1 MKSVKTWKK
10 LLSVVL
16 SSAIIVTTLAPGA
29 VASAAENPSVQ
40 QGAEVLDFDGT
51 STDIS
56 SADQTENSSEN
67 APAEQNTD
75 DAVTPDEESNTQDTT
90 GTAEDAGG
98 SAAVKEQ
105 QSESAPAE
113 NEAQTKAAA
122 DTNLYQDGSICIYN
136 EQQLRAIGN
145 GAQVYEGDASAD
157 TFGTGAALT
166 KEDGSA
172 LTYAADGTYTLMN
185 DIPLTEGSAW
195 TLPEGFAGAFNDAE
209 VTEDAPLYDAET
221 DTIYVYHQYQL
232 ATINDP
238 KALKTVMSK
247 DMIAKDF
254 GVGQIVYEDADQTVQ
269 LEYTDEHNYVVS
281 EDFTEEM
288 PELTA
293 VQVQADTVY
302 TDEQKGGRD
311 FVGQVYK
318 IIDGKTYI
326 LIGNEYQLREIGK
339 GTQVTPML
347 YVKTTADLPRPQDDI
362 EYYIPYYPGDADYNL
377 RSGDAIGKE
386 GISEQDF
393 LYFTDENAEEND
405 GLMHIEYDKEGLV
418 TGLLGPLGGVLSD
431 TLRALLGPLIEIPVL
446 GHWLEA
452 ILGGKRTDDIVIVDK
467 EFNQQN
473 AGGFVSVANAS
484 DFYKNLKYTSDANY
498 IIFRD
503 IDLCSGNFSDDDPE
517 KKWDPLMFTGNM
529 IGAKADDT
537 HSLETIVTDSLAG
550 KVDPAVQ
557 ATISNIDVEPDSID
571 IEKSSGVGFFGTI
584 TNKSERIGIVDK
596 PVSVM
601 NIKLQ
606 NVSVKNNVQ
615 KITVRQGLISGIL
628 SFVEGIGGLLLPG
641 DLSAALNNILN
652 PDQNKDDTVYAT
664 GAFAG
669 RISGDVTVQNCT
681 VDTIETLSNIHD
693 MTGGFVGNVE
703 GVTEYG
709 RLQQDLGTTI
719 KVLEH
724 ILNVIPFLDLGT
736 LLNVLLDGN
745 IIEAAKLIP
754 TGYYNPQVIGCNV
767 TCTKLSIS
775 NEYNFNGGFAG
786 RQVGAIIKDSTVDVD
801 QLNIQAANMSGGFAG
816 LSANAEMVGLLDK
829 LGVDTVKAINLN
841 SYLLNCNVTTASG
854 TVTASEKYAGG
865 LSGSLNN
872 SFSVDS
878 GINKSAA
885 PQQENGS
892 FNVNAQEYAG
902 GIAGNASIAQ
912 SVSLG
917 SEFYHGEKDLVTLI
931 SKLTSDIISGNEDS
945 LLALT
950 GVSPSIIAG
959 NAINAELTVSAS
971 NAYAGG
977 FIGNGDGVKIIPL
990 SSLADESFIWK
1001 NHSDDLQFSVSENA
1015 QNIISDLASV
1025 YAGEYAGGIAG
1036 RSTTASATGILNKT
1050 LGLVNYLGFK
1060 VDSVTVRGKND
1071 GFSVI
1076 TIFENKAG
1084 DYAGGAFGQAIGGD
1098 VVNVK
1103 LDNISSVTAK
1113 NYAGGFV
1120 GDAGTGSLVNG
1131 GGLNLLGLDLVKV
1144 TSLLKLAEGVQLNII
1159 DSQVNGNDKNGFSVS
1174 ATGSNSDG
1182 AVEDFAAGGFI
1193 GESKSVIAEN
1203 CTVNNL
1209 KSVRADGKAG
1219 YAGGFTGTSESGG
1232 LADIAEDENGL
1243 KGIASLSDLLS
1254 AADYLIPEYNNCHV
1268 TYVTN
1273 TAEDGSELPQV
1284 QAAVAGGFVG
1294 EMTGGKVNVTK
1305 DEEDKTAVTNIENVK
1320 GTYFAGGF
1328 AGLATSGG
1336 LAETGGLSL
1345 LGGTIKLGSV
1355 DSLISVLEVYL
1366 PVINYAGV
1374 SAGEKGLVVSASEK
1388 MAAKSS
1394 KDESTNQEPNAD
1406 LISSNSGSA
1415 GGYVGYGCGVRIAD
1429 SDVIGL
1435 RATDVAAPDPL
1446 RSEKGESYFGA
1457 DSKYAVTAPRYAGGY
1472 AGKLDI
1478 GNAASL
1484 GSGLGVDILGIKVT
1498 LEGVTDVLAAV
1509 ASKIENSDV
1518 SGQTGGFSVL
1528 VNEMEEGVYT
1538 GHAGGYVGM
1547 MSGAQITSSNVD
1559 QFNYIIGGESA
1570 GGYAG
1575 TLEPGNVASVL
1586 GKADILNGLVSADN
1600 LLSALQTFVPFITNS
1615 TTAAVPCGGVVRAEN
1630 GSAGGYAGHSL
1641 GGQIK
1646 GTDGQEAAIYRI
1658 RSVYGQD
1665 YAGGFT
1671 GLAEAASAADTG
1683 NLEILGGI
1691 IKLDNPLSVARAVYA
1706 IEENTAVYGPLSHMN
1721 VDTWN
1726 GWVTNVG
1733 AKGPYR
1739 DVFAGKTFEGD
1750 DAQSQLDSFLA
1761 DYAYGYE
1768 VVAPGADEKD
1778 GGRENGYAGG
1788 YVGKMT
1794 GAHITN
1800 GQAHDLMDVTA
1811 WNSAGGFVGVMTPGS
1826 LADLGKIE
1834 VAEINITNGLS
1845 VLQTFVSVI
1854 KQSGVTGYRSG
1865 ASVEATG
1872 YKEKEKAGYA
1882 GGFVGNMIGGEIWG
1896 ETSSCT
1902 VTNVNTVT
1910 AKNAVGG
1917 FAGQI
1922 LPGSAASVDT
1932 SSSNAL
1938 LDGLLNS
1945 IIDTNGDLASVL
1957 NATLSTVRNVQITTT
1972 NGKGIVVQGAYI
1984 DDEGETA
1991 YAKSAGGFAGTIS
2004 GAIIGAKDKPDEN
2017 SDAAASG
2024 SETESSK
2031 NISLR
2036 NLQAVNG
2043 GEYAGGFAGKAD
2055 TSAIAEVSGAGD
2067 TSVLDSL
2074 LNIGG
2079 LDVLDILR
2087 PYIFSAEVCGTEDY
2101 GFEVKA
2107 NTAEKLTDINQ
2118 EAGLYSGSAGG
2129 FIGGLLSGTVENSDV
2144 DQLRSVEGVNY
2155 SGGFVGH
2162 TGKSGLVDVDGI
2174 EALENILAVGAGV
2187 ADVIG
2192 SDVNGCSV
2200 DGIADGFTVKSS
2212 GGESQIVGGFVG
2224 YADLGRMKSNT
2235 VNNLKQVSSKEIA
2248 GGFVGKT
2255 SYEYLVNL
2263 TGGGVTVDILSK
2275 LLDALL
2281 EELLKVDKLAN
2292 GQVIKINLGIIKVNA
2307 LWNGELLSVNLL
2319 GIPITASLVEGSTQ
2333 LKVTIGDSK
2342 ITLGID
2348 PDDPTIDK
2356 DELEN
2361 ELQVNL
2367 IKANRTRI
2375 AESTV
2380 TGIDIGYDVFG
2391 GGASND
2397 QDGKGNKGYA
2407 GGFAGFNNEGLL
2419 ENNKMI
2425 KADTIR
2431 GTEEKVGEFDGGVS
2445 LESVWTELD
2454 DIEINNTYQVYRL
2467 WDDGKLK
2474 LLCNTAGDVMAQ
2486 AEKAVIGGTEY
2497 YLYSVNHMSADYLM
2511 NHDDWKDAYQTPEG
2525 SAAQFPVKVYVSGAQ
2540 ADLMLGTPTE
2550 ENISDP
2556 DKIGETAQDP
2566 CAEKATLTIQKLWI
2580 DNNDRL
2586 GKRPEQVSVQITRDG
2601 EDYEQPITMSSK
2613 PTDVD
2618 KNSWTWSGSVPIGVM
2633 NTDGTAYAKVYKYD
2647 VNETPVDGYTTIYNW
2662 SKDGYT
2668 LYIFNYLTSELV
2680 QGDSV
2685 VIDYGLPVQIDV
2697 LANDRVTENDA
2708 LRTLEGVA
2716 VRTGDTQPGT
2726 TANTI
2731 SSAMKTEAEG
2741 SHGTA
2746 ALKEVSSNTDGDTS
2760 AGSSENAQK
2769 IIEYTPGTMQM
2780 NSIDKFTYGVK
2791 LNDQVVK
2798 NGQNYVYGS
2807 LDVIPATEIY
2817 YEDNFNEG
2825 VTIQYDDQPGTK
2837 AAAEGVITLN
2847 AWTTVGTGTADIQD
2861 TDRPGINTD
2870 KIIEDVY
2877 GNDSHYAG
2885 DKTYSGGSSHVI
2897 RVDKT
2902 TSSGLNG
2909 PKATFTFTGTGFDFI
2924 SKTAGDTGAIRV
2936 FVYKG
2941 DNPSAD
2947 NRLEISTVQTYYGY
2961 KYSEEGKWELVDK
2974 EHLDDSALYQI
2985 PVIKYE
2991 APEYGTY
2998 TVEIRPF
3005 YSATYDEHSKGYYD
3019 LYVDGLRIYNPA
3031 GTSAEV
3037 NENYSEIQDIYK
3049 QDGEV
3054 NPQFME
3060 LRDLLLNAS
3069 GVMDTDKN
3077 GQGDEEKTGSDSLK
3091 NGIVYIDGKAG
3102 DVSLSEYKAYGPDNE
3117 VYLESNQA
3125 VAFYLV
3131 ADEVPDSIELAAK
3144 LAKGK
3149 SAELS
3154 FACAVENEGTSPLTW
3169 DAYKTKTV
3177 TIASAYDM
3185 HYSISNQ
3192 CWWEQTEDGKFKT
3205 KYPIIVYRKSAD
3217 GSADDVANGA
3227 ADDAANDSNIISLTN
3242 LNWTGAAENSDGTDS
3257 PIEITAYTDAN
3268 AARAAY
3274 SLMAVRAEQEER
3286 TVTVLYQDQD
3296 GNQLADPAVQ
3306 TIADGASY
3314 DMTELVNHQIDGYV
3328 QKEILGDPV
3337 QGTADADKVI
3347 TVVYEKEAPKLYT
3360 VTVSYVD
3367 RKGNALSEAYVQ
3379 ENVAEGTAYDL
3390 TEQTGKEIKRYEI
3403 AEITGDAVKGTVNG
3417 DVNVTVIYEKEPGVI
3432 NNIVNA
3438 VVDGINKVVGWVSD
3452 VISSIFPWW

>member
-29 VASAAENPSVQ
+29 VVSAEENPSVQ
-40 QGAEVLDFDGT
+40 QGAEILNFDGT
-51 STDIS
+51 NADIS
-56 SADQTENSSEN
+56 SADQTENSSKN
-67 APAEQNTD
+67 APAEQNAD
-75 DAVTPDEESNTQDTT
+75 DAVTPDEGSNAQDTPDAA
-90 GTAEDAGG
+90 AEADD

-185 DIPLTEGSAW
+185 DIPLTKGSAW
-195 TLPEGFAGAFNDAE
+195 TLPEGFAGAFKSDGGSSTT
-209 VTEDAPLYDAET
+209 VYDSET
-221 DTIYVYHQYQL
+221 DTIYLYHQYQL
-232 ATINDP
+232 EVIAASENPDEEP
-238 KALKTVMSK
+238 VMTE
-247 DMIAKDF
+247 DYDAAHFGMGQMIWPD
-254 GVGQIVYEDADQTVQ
+254 GEDQANLTYSMD
-269 LEYTDEHNYVVS
+269 HNYVVS
-281 EDFTEEM
+281 KYFTEET
-288 PELTA
+288 PELIA
-293 VQVQADTVY
+293 VQAV
-302 TDEQKGGRD
+302 EGEISGREY
-311 FVGQVYK
+311 VGQVIFTDEEDK
-318 IIDGKTYI
+318 QYI
-326 LIGNEYQLREIGK
+326 LIGNKQQLEAIGK
-339 GTQVTPML
+339 TDSSGDPIKVTEPVWAQDQQFIGLTIGAGVWTNQGDPYL
-347 YVKTTADLPRPQDDI
+347 Y
-362 EYYIPYYPGDADYNL
+362 YSGDADLKEDELLYDDPEAGNPGVGNNTVDVGMYIGQK
-377 RSGDAIGKE
+377 RQQHFGSRKNTSGNETTYTYDKNAKKHINMERQSGD
-386 GISEQDF
+386 D
-393 LYFTDENAEEND
+393 
-405 GLMHIEYDKEGLV
+405 
-418 TGLLGPLGGVLSD
+418 SD
-431 TLRALLGPLIEIPVL
+431 PA
-446 GHWLEA
+446 
-452 ILGGKRTDDIVIVDK
+452 
-467 EFNQQN
+467 
-473 AGGFVSVANAS
+473 
-484 DFYKNLKYTSDANY
+484 YTTWANY

-503 IDLCSGNFSDDDPE
+503 IDLSGEDW
-517 KKWDPLMFTGNM
+517 KPLMFSGNM
-529 IGAKADDT
+529 EGRLNMKEGTKPTIRNITVVQDEALKVNENIG
-537 HSLETIVTDSLAG
+537 I
-550 KVDPAVQ
+550 
-557 ATISNIDVEPDSID
+557 
-571 IEKSSGVGFFGTI
+571 GFFGTI
-584 TNKSERIGIVDK
+584 TNKTSDDNIGLSGGKATVKNIILDT
-596 PVSVM
+596 VSVE
-601 NIKLQ
+601 NKTTEVNQDTSLIEGL
-606 NVSVKNNVQ
+606 VKIV
-615 KITVRQGLISGIL
+615 
-628 SFVEGIGGLLLPG
+628 GGLLGVVGGLLDG
-641 DLSAALNNILN
+641 ISDILDLILG
-652 PDQNKDDTVYAT
+652 NKDILGELNLSELLGNLLNAKQEAPDTFAT

-669 RISGDVTVQNCT
+669 RIVGEVEVAGCEVKNATVTNVT
-681 VDTIETLSNIHD
+681 K
-693 MTGGFVGNVE
+693 MTGGFVGNAE
-703 GVTEYG
+703 GIAEYKV
-709 RLQQDLGTTI
+709 LGTELKGT
-719 KVLEH
+719 VDALEGL
-724 ILNVIPFLDLGT
+724 LNVIPGLGLGDLIT
-736 LLNVLLDGN
+736 ILLDN
-745 IIEAAKLIP
+745 PNLLDVEKLLP
-754 TGYYNPQVIGCNV
+754 SGYKQAVISGCRVSMKGTEIGSQDN
-767 TCTKLSIS
+767 
-775 NEYNFNGGFAG
+775 NFVGGFAG
-786 RQVGAIIKDSTVDVD
+786 AVTGSK
-801 QLNIQAANMSGGFAG
+801 IQNSSVSNLTKVTAGKYAGGFAG
-816 LSANAEMVGLLDK
+816 ITRDATIKGLLSSLDIE
-829 LGVDTVKAINLN
+829 LVRLNPSSEIINCGVN
-841 SYLLNCNVTTASG
+841 G
-854 TVTASEKYAGG
+854 TDLEVYSATDYAGG
-865 LSGSLNN
+865 FTGVAANSSISSSHVEELKSVTAENDYAGGFTGRATVGYASVLGETDEADTGLIGKIGDLLTGVTAGNLDADLLNLAGVQPSRLDGCEVSGTDFTVEAKEDYAGGFFAEADGVVMDGTTQSRIT
-872 SFSVDS
+872 
-878 GINKSAA
+878 GIKS
-885 PQQENGS
+885 
-892 FNVNAQEYAG
+892 VNAKNYAG
-902 GIAGNASIAQ
+902 GISGKAATANAAGVLNNT
-912 SVSLG
+912 LG
-917 SEFYHGEKDLVTLI
+917 IGTMLPFSAKKIE
-931 SKLTSDIISGNEDS
+931 
-945 LLALT
+945 LT
-950 GVSPSIIAG
+950 GVTDG
-959 NAINAELTVSAS
+959 LTVTAT
-971 NAYAGG
+971 
-977 FIGNGDGVKIIPL
+977 
-990 SSLADESFIWK
+990 
-1001 NHSDDLQFSVSENA
+1001 EN
-1015 QNIISDLASV
+1015 
-1025 YAGEYAGGIAG
+1025 
-1036 RSTTASATGILNKT
+1036 
-1050 LGLVNYLGFK
+1050 
-1060 VDSVTVRGKND
+1060 
-1071 GFSVI
+1071 
-1076 TIFENKAG
+1076 
-1084 DYAGGAFGQAIGGD
+1084 YAGGAFGQAIGGNVDNVILKD
-1098 VVNVK
+1098 VSKVEAN
-1103 LDNISSVTAK
+1103 
-1113 NYAGGFV
+1113 NYAGGFA
-1120 GDAGTGSLVNG
+1120 GDAGTGSLVEG
-1131 GGLNLLGLDLVKV
+1131 GGLNLLGLNLVKV
-1144 TSLLKLAEGVQLNII
+1144 DNLLSLAEGVVLNISNSSVTGAGTEENKI
-1159 DSQVNGNDKNGFSVS
+1159 GLSVS

-1243 KGIASLSDLLS
+1243 KGIASLSNLLS

-1305 DEEDKTAVTNIENVK
+1305 DENGKDTALVVDNSTAVKGIENVA

-1336 LAETGGLSL
+1336 LAESGGLSL
-1345 LGGTIKLGSV
+1345 LGGKIKL
-1355 DSLISVLEVYL
+1355 DSIGNLLSVLEVYM
-1366 PVINYAGV
+1366 PVVNYAGV
-1374 SAGEKGLVVSASEK
+1374 SAGEKGLVVSASDK
-1388 MAAKSS
+1388 MAAESS
-1394 KDESTNQEPNAD
+1394 EDDSNNEEPNAD

-1446 RSEKGESYFGA
+1446 RSENGESYFGA

-1484 GSGLGVDILGIKVT
+1484 GSGLGIDILGIDVS
-1498 LEGVTDVLAAV
+1498 LSDVAGVLAIV

-1518 SGQTGGFSVL
+1518 AGKTGGFSVL
-1528 VNEMEEGVYT
+1528 ANEVKDGTYT

-1559 QFNYIIGGESA
+1559 QFNYIVGGESA

-1586 GKADILNGLVSADN
+1586 GKADILGGLVSADN

-1671 GLAEAASAADTG
+1671 GLAEAANTADTG

-1691 IKLDNPLSVARAVYA
+1691 IKLDNPLSVAQAVYA
-1706 IEENTAVYGPLSHMN
+1706 VEENTAVYGPLSHMN

-1733 AKGPYR
+1733 AKGPYG
-1739 DVFAGKTFEGD
+1739 DVFAGKTFEGE
-1750 DAQSQLDSFLA
+1750 DAQSQLDEFLA
-1761 DYAYGYE
+1761 DYTYGYE

-1778 GGRENGYAGG
+1778 GVRENGYAGG

-1800 GQAHDLMDVTA
+1800 GQAYDLMDVTA
-1811 WNSAGGFVGVMTPGS
+1811 WNSAGGFAGAMTPGS
-1826 LADLGKIE
+1826 LAKLGE
-1834 VAEINITNGLS
+1834 TQVAGITLTNGLE
-1845 VLQTFVSVI
+1845 VLPTFVSVI

-1865 ASVEATG
+1865 ASVAATG
-1872 YKEKEKAGYA
+1872 YEEKEKAGYA
-1882 GGFVGNMIGGEIWG
+1882 GGFVGNMIGGQIWG
-1896 ETSSCT
+1896 ETTGEGDAQVSYPCT
-1902 VTNVNTVT
+1902 VKNVCTVN

-1932 SSSNAL
+1932 SSSNAI

-1945 IIDTNGDLASVL
+1945 VIGTSGDLASVL
-1957 NATLSTVRNVQITTT
+1957 NTTLATVRGVEITTD
-1972 NGKGIVVQGAYI
+1972 NNKGIVVQGAYV
-1984 DDEGETA
+1984 DGENTA
-1991 YAKSAGGFAGTIS
+1991 YAKSAGGFAGSIS
-2004 GAIIGAKDKPDEN
+2004 GALIGGKDHPEQGVKI
-2017 SDAAASG
+2017 
-2024 SETESSK
+2024 T
-2031 NISLR
+2031 

-2043 GEYAGGFAGKAD
+2043 GDYAGGFAGKAD
-2055 TSAIAEVSGAGD
+2055 VSAAVEISGQDDASILGILAE
-2067 TSVLDSL
+2067 
-2074 LNIGG
+2074 IGG
-2079 LDVLDILR
+2079 VDVLDVLR
-2087 PYIFSAEVCGTEDY
+2087 PYIYNAAITGTADY
-2101 GFEVKA
+2101 GLEVVA
-2107 NTAEKLTDINQ
+2107 NTGKSLTEVNED
-2118 EAGLYSGSAGG
+2118 AGLYSGNAGG
-2129 FIGGLLSGTVENSDV
+2129 FIGSLLCGTVEDSSV
-2144 DQLRSVEGVNY
+2144 SKLRSVKGLNY
-2155 SGGFVGH
+2155 SGGFIGH
-2162 TGKSGLVDVDGI
+2162 MGKSGLVDADG
-2174 EALENILAVGAGV
+2174 ADVLDNLLDLGLGV

-2192 SDVNGCSV
+2192 SDANNCTVT
-2200 DGIADGFTVKSS
+2200 GIDAGFIVKSS
-2212 GGESQIVGGFVG
+2212 GGDNEIAGGFVG
-2224 YADLGRMKSNT
+2224 YGDLGRMEGDK
-2235 VNNLKQVSSKEIA
+2235 VDKLKQVSSDEIA

-2255 SYEYLVNL
+2255 SYAYLAD
-2263 TGGGVTVDILSK
+2263 VTVSGTVVDLLTK
-2275 LLDALL
+2275 LLNALL
-2281 EELLKVDKLAN
+2281 KELLHADKLQA
-2292 GQVIKINLGIIKVNA
+2292 GQVISIDLEVIKVDA
-2307 LWNGELLSVNLL
+2307 LWDGNLLSVNLL
-2319 GIPITASLVEGSTQ
+2319 GIPITAALVKDSNQ
-2333 LKVTIGDSK
+2333 LRVAIGDSE
-2342 ITLGID
+2342 ILLGYD
-2348 PDDPTIDK
+2348 TGEDPTVNVN
-2356 DELEN
+2356 EN
-2361 ELQVNL
+2361 ELSELVVHL

-2375 AESTV
+2375 ADSTV

-2397 QDGKGNKGYA
+2397 QDGSGDLGYA

-2431 GTEEKVGEFDGGVS
+2431 GTSGKVGEFDGGVS
-2445 LESVWTELD
+2445 LESVWTDLD
-2454 DIEINNTYQVYRL
+2454 DIEKGNTYQVYRL
-2467 WDDGKLK
+2467 WDDDQLK
-2474 LLCNTAGDVMAQ
+2474 LLCNRDGAVLGRAQ
-2486 AEKAVIGGTEY
+2486 DDKAVIIGDTEY
-2497 YLYSVNHMSADYLM
+2497 YLYSVNHMTEDYLM
-2511 NHDDWKDAYQTPEG
+2511 NHDDWKDAYQTPSEG
-2525 SAAQFPVKVYVSGAQ
+2525 SAAQFPVKVYVSNAQ

-2550 ENISDP
+2550 ENVSDP

-2566 CAEKATLTIQKLWI
+2566 CAEEATLTIQKLWI

-2601 EDYEQPITMSSK
+2601 EDYEITMSSK

-2618 KNSWTWSGSVPIGVM
+2618 KNSWTWSGSVPIGAL
-2633 NTDGTAYAKVYKYD
+2633 NTDGTAKYD
-2647 VNETPVDGYTTIYNW
+2647 VNETPVPGYTTIYNW
-2662 SKDGYT
+2662 SEDGYT

-2708 LRTLEGVA
+2708 MGTLEGVA

-2731 SSAMKTEAEG
+2731 SSAMQSEAEG

-2760 AGSSENAQK
+2760 AGSSENVRK

-2780 NSIDKFTYGVK
+2780 DSIDKFTYAVK
-2791 LNDQVVK
+2791 LNDKVVK

-2817 YEDNFNEG
+2817 YEDNFNED
-2825 VTIQYDDQPGTK
+2825 VTIKYEDQTGVNK
-2837 AAAEGVITLN
+2837 AEDGVITTN
-2847 AWTTVGTGTADIQD
+2847 AWTTVGTSTADVQD

-2877 GNDSHYAG
+2877 GNDSHYAD

-2909 PKATFTFTGTGFDFI
+2909 PKATFTFKGTGFDFI

-2941 DNPSAD
+2941 DTPDKN

-2961 KYSEEGKWELVDK
+2961 KYSDEGEWELVDE

-3005 YSATYDEHSKGYYD
+3005 YSATYDERSKGYYD

-3031 GTSAEV
+3031 GTSDEE
-3037 NENYSEIQDIYK
+3037 NLNYSEIQDIYE

-3091 NGIVYIDGKAG
+3091 NGIVYIDGKAE

-3117 VYLESNQA
+3117 VYLESDQA

-3131 ADEVPDSIELAAK
+3131 ANEVPDSIELAAK
-3144 LAKGK
+3144 LAKGE

-3154 FACAVENEGTSPLTW
+3154 FACAVGNGETSPLKW

>member
-29 VASAAENPSVQ
+29 VVSAEENPSVQ
-40 QGAEVLDFDGT
+40 QGAEILNFDGT
-51 STDIS
+51 NADVS

-67 APAEQNTD
+67 APAEQNAD
-75 DAVTPDEESNTQDTT
+75 DAVTPDEGSNGQDTP
-90 GTAEDAGG
+90 DAAADADD

-185 DIPLTEGSAW
+185 DIPLTKGSAW
-195 TLPEGFAGAFNDAE
+195 TLPEGFAGAFKSDGGSSTT
-209 VTEDAPLYDAET
+209 VYDSET
-221 DTIYVYHQYQL
+221 DTIYLYHQYQL
-232 ATINDP
+232 EVIAASENPDEEP
-238 KALKTVMSK
+238 VMTE
-247 DMIAKDF
+247 DYDAAHFGMGQMIWPD
-254 GVGQIVYEDADQTVQ
+254 GEDQANLTYSMD
-269 LEYTDEHNYVVS
+269 HNYVVS
-281 EDFTEEM
+281 KYFTEET
-288 PELTA
+288 PELIA
-293 VQVQADTVY
+293 VQAV
-302 TDEQKGGRD
+302 EGEISGREY
-311 FVGQVYK
+311 VGQVIFTDEEDK
-318 IIDGKTYI
+318 QYI
-326 LIGNEYQLREIGK
+326 LIGNKQQLEAIGK
-339 GTQVTPML
+339 TDSSGDPIKVTEPVWAQDQQFIGLTAGAGVWTDQGDPYL
-347 YVKTTADLPRPQDDI
+347 Y
-362 EYYIPYYPGDADYNL
+362 YSGDADLKEGELLYDDPEADNPGVGNNTVDVGMYITQE
-377 RSGDAIGKE
+377 RQQHFGSRKNTSGNETTYTYDKNAKKHINMERQSGDE
-386 GISEQDF
+386 
-393 LYFTDENAEEND
+393 
-405 GLMHIEYDKEGLV
+405 
-418 TGLLGPLGGVLSD
+418 SD
-431 TLRALLGPLIEIPVL
+431 PA
-446 GHWLEA
+446 
-452 ILGGKRTDDIVIVDK
+452 
-467 EFNQQN
+467 
-473 AGGFVSVANAS
+473 
-484 DFYKNLKYTSDANY
+484 YTTWANY

-503 IDLCSGNFSDDDPE
+503 IDLSGEDW
-517 KKWDPLMFTGNM
+517 KPLMFSGNM
-529 IGAKADDT
+529 EGRLNMQEGTKPTIRNITVVQDEALKVNENIG
-537 HSLETIVTDSLAG
+537 I
-550 KVDPAVQ
+550 
-557 ATISNIDVEPDSID
+557 
-571 IEKSSGVGFFGTI
+571 GFFGTI
-584 TNKSERIGIVDK
+584 TNKTSDDDIGLSGGKATVKNIILDT
-596 PVSVM
+596 VSVE
-601 NIKLQ
+601 NKTTEVNKDTSLIDGL
-606 NVSVKNNVQ
+606 VKIV
-615 KITVRQGLISGIL
+615 
-628 SFVEGIGGLLLPG
+628 GGLLGVVGGLLDG
-641 DLSAALNNILN
+641 IFDILDLILGNNDILGELNLSELLGNLLN
-652 PDQNKDDTVYAT
+652 AKQEAPDTFAT

-669 RISGDVTVQNCT
+669 RIVGEVEVAGCEVKNATVTNVT
-681 VDTIETLSNIHD
+681 D
-693 MTGGFVGNVE
+693 MTGGFVGNAE
-703 GVTEYG
+703 GIAEYKG
-709 RLQQDLGTTI
+709 LGTALKGT
-719 KVLEH
+719 VDALEGL
-724 ILNVIPFLDLGT
+724 LNVIPGLGLGDLITILLDNPNLLKVTT
-736 LLNVLLDGN
+736 LL
-745 IIEAAKLIP
+745 P
-754 TGYYNPQVIGCNV
+754 TGYKQAVISDCHVSMAETEIGSRDN
-767 TCTKLSIS
+767 
-775 NEYNFNGGFAG
+775 NFVGGFAG
-786 RQVGAIIKDSTVDVD
+786 AVTGSKVEKSSVSNLSTVT
-801 QLNIQAANMSGGFAG
+801 AGKYAGGFAG
-816 LSANAEMVGLLDK
+816 ITRDATIKALLSSLNIELVRLNPSSEIINCGVNGTN
-829 LGVDTVKAINLN
+829 LGV
-841 SYLLNCNVTTASG
+841 Y
-854 TVTASEKYAGG
+854 
-865 LSGSLNN
+865 
-872 SFSVDS
+872 
-878 GINKSAA
+878 
-885 PQQENGS
+885 
-892 FNVNAQEYAG
+892 
-902 GIAGNASIAQ
+902 
-912 SVSLG
+912 
-917 SEFYHGEKDLVTLI
+917 
-931 SKLTSDIISGNEDS
+931 
-945 LLALT
+945 
-950 GVSPSIIAG
+950 
-959 NAINAELTVSAS
+959 SAS
-971 NAYAGG
+971 DYAGG
-977 FIGNGDGVKIIPL
+977 FTGVAAN
-990 SSLADESFIWK
+990 SSISSSYVEELKTVTA
-1001 NHSDDLQFSVSENA
+1001 EN
-1015 QNIISDLASV
+1015 N
-1025 YAGEYAGGIAG
+1025 YAGGFTGRATVGYASVLGETDEADTGLIETIGKLLTGVTAG
-1036 RSTTASATGILNKT
+1036 DLNADLLNLAGIQPSKLDGCKVSGTDFTVEAKGDYAGGFFAEADGVIMDGTTKSEIIGIQSVKGKNYVGGISGKAATANAAGVLNNT
-1050 LGLVNYLGFK
+1050 LGIGTMLPFSAKNIELTGGTNGLT
-1060 VDSVTVRGKND
+1060 VTA
-1071 GFSVI
+1071 
-1076 TIFENKAG
+1076 TEN
-1084 DYAGGAFGQAIGGD
+1084 YAGGAFGQAIGGAVD
-1098 VVNVK
+1098 NVILNNVSK
-1103 LDNISSVTAK
+1103 VEAN
-1113 NYAGGFV
+1113 NYAGGFA
-1120 GDAGTGSLVNG
+1120 GDAGTGSLVEG
-1131 GGLNLLGLDLVKV
+1131 GGLNLLGLNLVKV
-1144 TSLLKLAEGVQLNII
+1144 DNHLLSLAEGVVLNISNSSVTGAGTEENKI
-1159 DSQVNGNDKNGFSVS
+1159 GLSVS

-1243 KGIASLSDLLS
+1243 KGIASLSNLLS

-1305 DEEDKTAVTNIENVK
+1305 DENGKDTALVVENSTAVKGIENVA

-1336 LAETGGLSL
+1336 LAESGGLSL
-1345 LGGTIKLGSV
+1345 LGGIIKL
-1355 DSLISVLEVYL
+1355 DSIGNLLSVLEVYM
-1366 PVINYAGV
+1366 PVVNYAGV
-1374 SAGEKGLVVSASEK
+1374 SAGEKGLVVSASDK
-1388 MAAKSS
+1388 MAAESS
-1394 KDESTNQEPNAD
+1394 KDDSKDEEPNAD

-1446 RSEKGESYFGA
+1446 RSENGESYFGN

-1484 GSGLGVDILGIKVT
+1484 GSGLGVDILGIEVS
-1498 LEGVTDVLAAV
+1498 LSDVTDVLAIV

-1518 SGQTGGFSVL
+1518 AGKTGGFSVL
-1528 VNEMEEGVYT
+1528 ANEVKDGTYT

-1559 QFNYIIGGESA
+1559 QFNYIIGGASA

-1586 GKADILNGLVSADN
+1586 GDAGVLGKLINAEN
-1600 LLSALQTFVPFITNS
+1600 LLSVLQTFVPKITTS
-1615 TTAAVPCGGVVRAEN
+1615 TTGAVPCGGVVRAEN

-1646 GTDGQEAAIYRI
+1646 GSAEQESAILRL
-1658 RSVYGQD
+1658 RSVYGQN

-1671 GLAEAASAADTG
+1671 GFAEAANTADTG
-1683 NLEILGGI
+1683 NLKILGGI
-1691 IKLDNPLSVARAVYA
+1691 IKLENPLSAMQAVYA
-1706 IEENTAVYGPLSHMN
+1706 VEENTAVYGPLHNMD
-1721 VDTWN
+1721 VDMWN
-1726 GWVTNVG
+1726 GWVENIG
-1733 AKGPYR
+1733 SKGPYGSE
-1739 DVFAGKTFEGD
+1739 FAGKTFEGEN
-1750 DAQSQLDSFLA
+1750 AQEELNEFLA
-1761 DYAYGYE
+1761 GYTYGYE
-1768 VVAPGADEKD
+1768 VISPGSNEQEDI
-1778 GGRENGYAGG
+1778 RENGYAGG

-1800 GQAHDLMDVTA
+1800 GQAHDLMSVTA
-1811 WNSAGGFVGVMTPGS
+1811 WNSAGGFAGVMTPGS
-1826 LADLGKIE
+1826 LASIGGIEIAGLDITQGLDVLG
-1834 VAEINITNGLS
+1834 
-1845 VLQTFVSVI
+1845 TFVSVV
-1854 KQSGVTGYRSG
+1854 KQSGVSGYRTG

-1872 YKEKEKAGYA
+1872 YKEGEKAGYA
-1882 GGFVGNMIGGEIWG
+1882 GGFVGNMIGGQIWG
-1896 ETSSCT
+1896 ETTGDGEEQISHPCR
-1902 VTNVNTVT
+1902 VTNVNLVK

-1932 SSSNAL
+1932 SSSNAI
-1938 LDGLLNS
+1938 LDGLLNH
-1945 IIDTNGDLASVL
+1945 IIGTKGDLASIL
-1957 NATLSTVRNVQITTT
+1957 NTTLSTVRNVTVTTD
-1972 NGKGIVVQGAYI
+1972 NGKGIVVQGAYN
-1984 DDEGETA
+1984 DGEKTA
-1991 YAKSAGGFAGTIS
+1991 YAETAGGFAGIIS
-2004 GAIIGAKDKPDEN
+2004 GAIINDKDDSAQKIVLEN
-2017 SDAAASG
+2017 LK
-2024 SETESSK
+2024 T
-2031 NISLR
+2031 
-2036 NLQAVNG
+2036 VNG

-2055 TSAIAEVSGAGD
+2055 VSAVAEISGQSD
-2067 TSVLDSL
+2067 TSILGNLLDL
-2074 LNIGG
+2074 GG
-2079 LDVLDILR
+2079 IDILDILR
-2087 PYIFSAEVCGTEDY
+2087 PYIYNAEISGVENY
-2101 GFEVKA
+2101 GFEVKT
-2107 NTAEKLTDINQ
+2107 NTAQKLTDKNE

-2129 FIGGLLSGTVENSDV
+2129 FIGALLCGTVENSRVSD
-2144 DQLRSVEGVNY
+2144 LRSVEGVNY
-2155 SGGFVGH
+2155 TGGFVGH
-2162 TGKSGLVDVDGI
+2162 TGKSGLVDADG
-2174 EALENILAVGAGV
+2174 ADVLDKLLGVGVGV

-2192 SDVNGCSV
+2192 SDVKNSNV
-2200 DGIADGFTVKSS
+2200 TGIDEGFNVKSS
-2212 GGESQIVGGFVG
+2212 GGEGTIAGGFVG
-2224 YADLGRMKSNT
+2224 YADLGRMEGNT
-2235 VNNLKQVSSKEIA
+2235 VDKLKQVYSDEIA

-2255 SYEYLVNL
+2255 SVAYLVEVKGSGVAVNL
-2263 TGGGVTVDILSK
+2263 LSD

-2281 EELLKVDKLAN
+2281 DKLLHIEELEEAGVIKIDLGILEVDALWDGKLLKVD
-2292 GQVIKINLGIIKVNA
+2292 
-2307 LWNGELLSVNLL
+2307 LL
-2319 GIPITASLVEGSTQ
+2319 GLPITASLVEGSTQ
-2333 LKVTIGDSK
+2333 LKVTIGDSD
-2342 ITLGID
+2342 ITLGYD
-2348 PDDPTIDK
+2348 SDDPTISDDDLK
-2356 DELEN
+2356 DAL
-2361 ELQVNL
+2361 LKINL

-2375 AESTV
+2375 ADSTV

-2397 QDGKGNKGYA
+2397 QDGSGDLGYA

-2419 ENNKMI
+2419 ENNQMI

-2431 GTEEKVGEFDGGVS
+2431 GTSEKVGEFDGGVS
-2445 LESVWTELD
+2445 LKSVWIDLK
-2454 DIEINNTYQVYRL
+2454 DIEKGNTYQVYRL

-2474 LLCNTAGDVMAQ
+2474 KLCDKAGNVLGTAQ
-2486 AEKAVIGGTEY
+2486 NEKAVIDDTEY
-2497 YLYSVNHMSADYLM
+2497 YLYSVNHMTADYLM
-2511 NHDDWKDAYQTPEG
+2511 KHDNWKDAYQTPSEG
-2525 SAAQFPVKVYVSGAQ
+2525 NAAQFPVKVYVSGAQ

-2566 CAEKATLTIQKLWI
+2566 CAEEATLTIQKLWI

-2601 EDYEQPITMSSK
+2601 EDYEITMSSK

-2618 KNSWTWSGSVPIGVM
+2618 KNSWTWSGSVPIGAL
-2633 NTDGTAYAKVYKYD
+2633 NTDGTAKYD
-2647 VNETPVDGYTTIYNW
+2647 VNETPVPGYTTIYNW
-2662 SKDGYT
+2662 SEDGYT

-2708 LRTLEGVA
+2708 MGTLEGVA
-2716 VRTGDTQPGT
+2716 ARTEDTQPGT
-2726 TANTI
+2726 TVSTI

-2780 NSIDKFTYGVK
+2780 DSIDKFTYAVK
-2791 LNDQVVK
+2791 LNDKVVK

-2825 VTIQYDDQPGTK
+2825 VTIQYDDQPGTE

-2991 APEYGTY
+2991 APKYGTY

-3031 GTSAEV
+3031 GTSAED
-3037 NENYSEIQDIYK
+3037 NKNYSEIQDIYE

-3091 NGIVYIDGKAG
+3091 NGIVYIDGKAD

-3117 VYLESNQA
+3117 VYLEKGQA

-3131 ADEVPDSIELAAK
+3131 ADKVPDSIELAAK
-3144 LAKGK
+3144 LAQGE

-3154 FACAVENEGTSPLTW
+3154 FACAVENSEASLLAW

-3192 CWWEQTEDGKFKT
+3192 CWWEQTDDGKFKT

-3217 GSADDVANGA
+3217 GA
-3227 ADDAANDSNIISLTN
+3227 ADDSNIISLTN

-3274 SLMAVRAEQEER
+3274 SLMAVQAEQEER

-3296 GNQLADPAVQ
+3296 GNQLADSAVQ
-3306 TIADGASY
+3306 TVADGASY
-3314 DMTELVNHQIDGYV
+3314 DMTELVNHQIDGYI

-3337 QGTADADKVI
+3337 RGTADADKII
-3347 TVVYEKEAPKLYT
+3347 TVVYEKEAPKIYT

-3367 RKGNALSEAYVQ
+3367 GDGNVLSEAYVQ

-3390 TEQTGKEIKRYEI
+3390 TEQTGREIKGYEI

-3417 DVNVTVIYEKEPGVI
+3417 DVNVTVIYEKEPSVI
-3432 NNIVNA
+3432 DNIVGA
-3438 VVDGINKVVGWVSD
+3438 VVDGINKVVNWVSG

>member
-56 SADQTENSSEN
+56 SADQTENSSKN
-67 APAEQNTD
+67 APAEQNAD

-98 SAAVKEQ
+98 STPVQKQ
-105 QSESAPAE
+105 QPESAVEE
-113 NEAQTKAAA
+113 NKAQTKAAA
-122 DTNLYQDGSICIYN
+122 DTSLYQDGSICIYN

-172 LTYAADGTYTLMN
+172 LTYASDGTYTLMN
-185 DIPLTEGSAW
+185 DIPLTKGSAW
-195 TLPEGFAGAFNDAE
+195 TLPEGFAGAFKSDGGSSTT
-209 VTEDAPLYDAET
+209 VYDSET
-221 DTIYVYHQYQL
+221 DTIYLYHQYQL
-232 ATINDP
+232 EVIAASENPDVEP
-238 KALKTVMSK
+238 VMTE
-247 DMIAKDF
+247 DYDAAHFGMGQMIWPD
-254 GVGQIVYEDADQTVQ
+254 GEDQENLTYSMD
-269 LEYTDEHNYVVS
+269 HNYVVS
-281 EDFTEEM
+281 KYFTEVT
-288 PELTA
+288 PELIA
-293 VQVQADTVY
+293 VQAV
-302 TDEQKGGRD
+302 EGELSGREY
-311 FVGQVYK
+311 VGQV
-318 IIDGKTYI
+318 IFNNEDAEGNVEQYI
-326 LIGNEYQLREIGK
+326 LIGNKQQLEAIGK
-339 GTQVTPML
+339 TDSSGDPIKVTEPVWAQDQQFIGLTIGAGVWTDQGDPYL
-347 YVKTTADLPRPQDDI
+347 Y
-362 EYYIPYYPGDADYNL
+362 YSGDADLKEGELLYDDPEADNPGVGNNTVDVGMYITQE
-377 RSGDAIGKE
+377 RQQHFGSRKNTSGNETTYTYDKDAKKHINMERQSGD
-386 GISEQDF
+386 D
-393 LYFTDENAEEND
+393 
-405 GLMHIEYDKEGLV
+405 
-418 TGLLGPLGGVLSD
+418 SD
-431 TLRALLGPLIEIPVL
+431 PA
-446 GHWLEA
+446 
-452 ILGGKRTDDIVIVDK
+452 
-467 EFNQQN
+467 
-473 AGGFVSVANAS
+473 
-484 DFYKNLKYTSDANY
+484 YTTWANY

-503 IDLCSGNFSDDDPE
+503 IDLSGEDW
-517 KKWDPLMFTGNM
+517 KPLMFSGNM
-529 IGAKADDT
+529 EGRLNMQEGTKPTIRNITVVQDEALKVNENIG
-537 HSLETIVTDSLAG
+537 I
-550 KVDPAVQ
+550 
-557 ATISNIDVEPDSID
+557 
-571 IEKSSGVGFFGTI
+571 GFFGTI
-584 TNKSERIGIVDK
+584 TNKTSDDDIGLSGGKATVKNIILDT
-596 PVSVM
+596 VSVE
-601 NIKLQ
+601 NKTTEVNKDTSLIEGL
-606 NVSVKNNVQ
+606 VKIV
-615 KITVRQGLISGIL
+615 
-628 SFVEGIGGLLLPG
+628 GGLLGVVGGLVDG
-641 DLSAALNNILN
+641 IFDILDSILGNNDILGELNLSELLGNLLNAKQEA
-652 PDQNKDDTVYAT
+652 PDTFAT

-669 RISGDVTVQNCT
+669 RIVGEVEVAGCEVKNATVTNVT
-681 VDTIETLSNIHD
+681 D
-693 MTGGFVGNVE
+693 MTGGFVGNAE
-703 GVTEYG
+703 GIAEYEG
-709 RLQQDLGTTI
+709 LGTKLKGT
-719 KVLEH
+719 VDALEGL
-724 ILNVIPFLDLGT
+724 LNVIPGLGLGDLIPI
-736 LLNVLLDGN
+736 LLDN
-745 IIEAAKLIP
+745 PNLLKVPELLP
-754 TGYYNPQVIGCNV
+754 TGYKQAVISKCRVSMKGTEIGSQDN
-767 TCTKLSIS
+767 
-775 NEYNFNGGFAG
+775 NFVGGFAG
-786 RQVGAIIKDSTVDVD
+786 AVTGSKIQDSSV
-801 QLNIQAANMSGGFAG
+801 N
-816 LSANAEMVGLLDK
+816 
-829 LGVDTVKAINLN
+829 NL
-841 SYLLNCNVTTASG
+841 TK
-854 TVTASEKYAGG
+854 VTAGKYAGG
-865 LSGSLNN
+865 FSGITRDATIKALLTDLGIDLVLDPSSEIIDCKVNNETSEVNLEVRSESDYAGGFTGVTANSSITSSSVEGLKSVIAVKNYAGGFTGRATVGYAVVLGETDKADTELLKTIGSLLGGITAGNLDADLLN
-872 SFSVDS
+872 LAGVQPSRLDGCEVS
-878 GINKSAA
+878 GTDFTVEAEEDYAGGFFAEADGVIMDGATKS
-885 PQQENGS
+885 EITEIKS
-892 FNVNAQEYAG
+892 VNAKNYAG
-902 GIAGNASIAQ
+902 GISGKAATANAAGVLNNT
-912 SVSLG
+912 LG
-917 SEFYHGEKDLVTLI
+917 IGTMLPFSAKNIE
-931 SKLTSDIISGNEDS
+931 
-945 LLALT
+945 LT
-950 GVSPSIIAG
+950 GG
-959 NAINAELTVSAS
+959 TNGLTVTATE
-971 NAYAGG
+971 NYAGG
-977 FIGNGDGVKIIPL
+977 
-990 SSLADESFIWK
+990 S
-1001 NHSDDLQFSVSENA
+1001 
-1015 QNIISDLASV
+1015 
-1025 YAGEYAGGIAG
+1025 
-1036 RSTTASATGILNKT
+1036 
-1050 LGLVNYLGFK
+1050 
-1060 VDSVTVRGKND
+1060 
-1071 GFSVI
+1071 
-1076 TIFENKAG
+1076 
-1084 DYAGGAFGQAIGGD
+1084 FGQAIGG
-1098 VVNVK
+1098 NV
-1103 LDNISSVTAK
+1103 DNVILNNVSKVEAN
-1113 NYAGGFV
+1113 NYAGGFA
-1120 GDAGTGSLVNG
+1120 GDAGTGSLVEG
-1131 GGLNLLGLDLVKV
+1131 GGLNLLGLNLVNIDN
-1144 TSLLKLAEGVQLNII
+1144 LLSLAEGVVLNI
-1159 DSQVNGNDKNGFSVS
+1159 
-1174 ATGSNSDG
+1174 SNSSVTG
-1182 AVEDFAAGGFI
+1182 AGTEENKIGLSVIAKGANSNGSVEDFVAGGFI
-1193 GESKSVIAEN
+1193 GESKSVVAEN
-1203 CTVNNL
+1203 CTVNDL
-1209 KSVRADGKAG
+1209 KSVAADNTDG
-1219 YAGGFTGTSESGG
+1219 YAGGFTGTSEIGG
-1232 LADIAEDENGL
+1232 LASIAEDKNNIP
-1243 KGIASLSDLLS
+1243 KIVDLGDLVS
-1254 AADYLIPEYNNCHV
+1254 AAGYLIPKYNNCHV
-1268 TYVTN
+1268 SFIPN
-1273 TAEDGSELPQV
+1273 TEDEEDGARELPQV

-1294 EMTGGKVNVTK
+1294 ELTGGKVNVTK
-1305 DEEDKTAVTNIENVK
+1305 VEEGKDIPFEVEDKTAVKNIENVK

-1345 LGGTIKLGSV
+1345 LGGKIKLGSV
-1355 DSLISVLEVYL
+1355 ESLISVLEVYM

-1374 SAGEKGLVVSASEK
+1374 SAGEKGLVVSASDK
-1388 MAAKSS
+1388 MAAESS
-1394 KDESTNQEPNAD
+1394 KDDSKDEEPNAD

-1484 GSGLGVDILGIKVT
+1484 GSGLGIDILGIKVG
-1498 LEGVTDVLAAV
+1498 LDDVTGVLAIV

-1518 SGQTGGFSVL
+1518 SGKTGGFSVL
-1528 VNEMEEGVYT
+1528 ANEKKENVYT

-1547 MSGAQITSSNVD
+1547 MSGAEITSSNVD
-1559 QFNYIIGGESA
+1559 QFNYIVGGESA

-1586 GKADILNGLVSADN
+1586 GEADILDGLVSADN
-1600 LLSALQTFVPFITNS
+1600 LLSALQTFVPFITDS

-1671 GLAEAASAADTG
+1671 GLAEAANAADTG
-1683 NLEILGGI
+1683 NLKILGGFVEL
-1691 IKLDNPLSVARAVYA
+1691 KNPLGAVQIVYA
-1706 IEENTAVYGPLSHMN
+1706 QEENTAVYGPLSHMN

-1726 GWVTNVG
+1726 AWVTGVG
-1733 AKGPYR
+1733 AKGPYGEEFK
-1739 DVFAGKTFEGD
+1739 DQTFEGN
-1750 DAQSQLDSFLA
+1750 DAQSQLDEFLA
-1761 DYAYGYE
+1761 DYTYGYE

-1794 GAHITN
+1794 GAQITN
-1800 GQAHDLMDVTA
+1800 GQAYDLMDVTA

-1826 LADLGKIE
+1826 LAHLGE
-1834 VAEINITNGLS
+1834 VELAGTNLTNGLD
-1845 VLQTFVSVI
+1845 VLKTFVSVI

-1882 GGFVGNMIGGEIWG
+1882 GGFVGNMIGGQIWG

-1938 LDGLLNS
+1938 LDGLLKS

-1972 NGKGIVVQGAYI
+1972 NGKGIVVQGAYAV
-1984 DDEGETA
+1984 GENTA

-2192 SDVNGCSV
+2192 SDVNSCSV

-2281 EELLKVDKLAN
+2281 KELLSVDGLEN
-2292 GQVIKINLGIIKVNA
+2292 GQVIKIDLGIIKVNA
-2307 LWNGELLSVNLL
+2307 LWDGELLSVNLL
-2319 GIPITASLVEGSTQ
+2319 GIPITASLVEGRTQ
-2333 LKVTIGDSK
+2333 LKVTIGDSD

-2356 DELEN
+2356 DDLEN
-2361 ELQVNL
+2361 ALQVNL

-2375 AESTV
+2375 VDSTV

-2391 GGASND
+2391 GGASNN
-2397 QDGKGNKGYA
+2397 QDGSGDLGYA

-2474 LLCNTAGDVMAQ
+2474 LLCNTAGDVMGTAQ
-2486 AEKAVIGGTEY
+2486 KAVIGDTEY

-2566 CAEKATLTIQKLWI
+2566 CAVEATLTIQKLWI
-2580 DNNDRL
+2580 DNNNQL
-2586 GKRPEQVSVQITRDG
+2586 GKRPNDVTVQITQDG
-2601 EDYEQPITMSSK
+2601 KPFGDEIMMASK
-2613 PTDVD
+2613 PTDAD
-2618 KNSWTWSGSVPIGVM
+2618 KNSWTSSVTVPIGKL
-2633 NTDGTAYAKVYKYD
+2633 NANKTGYDKVYKYD
-2647 VNETPVDGYTTIYNW
+2647 VNEISVDEDYTTIYNW
-2662 SKDGYT
+2662 SEDGYT

-2708 LRTLEGVA
+2708 MGTLEGVA
-2716 VRTGDTQPGT
+2716 ARTEDTQPGT
-2726 TANTI
+2726 TVSTI

-2817 YEDNFNEG
+2817 YEDNFNED
-2825 VTIQYDDQPGTK
+2825 VTIKYDDQTGAEK
-2837 AAAEGVITLN
+2837 AEDGVITPN
-2847 AWTTVGTGTADIQD
+2847 AWTTVGTSTADVQD

-2877 GNDSHYAG
+2877 GNDSHYAD

-2909 PKATFTFTGTGFDFI
+2909 PKATFTFKGTGFDFI

-2941 DNPSAD
+2941 DTPNTN

-3031 GTSAEV
+3031 GTSAED

-3217 GSADDVANGA
+3217 
-3227 ADDAANDSNIISLTN
+3227 DAANIISLTN

-3257 PIEITAYTDAN
+3257 PIEITAYADAN

-3274 SLMAVRAEQEER
+3274 SLMAVQAEQEER

-3306 TIADGASY
+3306 MVADGAAY
-3314 DMTELVNHQIDGYV
+3314 DMTELVNHQIDGYI

-3367 RKGNALSEAYVQ
+3367 RQGNELSEAYVQ

-3390 TEQTGKEIKRYEI
+3390 TEQTGKEIKGYEI
-3403 AEITGDAVKGTVNG
+3403 AEITGDAVKGTVSG
-3417 DVNVTVIYEKEPGVI
+3417 DVNVTVVYEKEPSVI
-3432 NNIVNA
+3432 DTIVDA
-3438 VVDGINKVVGWVSD
+3438 VVDGINKVVDGINKVVDWVSD
-3452 VISSIFPWW
+3452 VVSSIFPWW

>member
-10 LLSVVL
+10 FLSVVL

-29 VASAAENPSVQ
+29 VVSAEENPSVQ
-40 QGAEVLDFDGT
+40 QGAEILNFDGT
-51 STDIS
+51 NADIS

-67 APAEQNTD
+67 APAEQNAD
-75 DAVTPDEESNTQDTT
+75 DAVTPDEGSNAQDTPDAA
-90 GTAEDAGG
+90 AEADD
-98 SAAVKEQ
+98 SAAVQEQ
-105 QSESAPAE
+105 QPESAPAE

-185 DIPLTEGSAW
+185 DIPLTKGSAW
-195 TLPEGFAGAFNDAE
+195 TLPEGFAGAFKSDGGSSTT
-209 VTEDAPLYDAET
+209 VYDSET
-221 DTIYVYHQYQL
+221 DTIYLYHQYQL
-232 ATINDP
+232 EVIAASENPDVEP
-238 KALKTVMSK
+238 VMTE
-247 DMIAKDF
+247 DYDAAHFGMGQMIWPD
-254 GVGQIVYEDADQTVQ
+254 GEDHANLTYSMD
-269 LEYTDEHNYVVS
+269 HNYVVS
-281 EDFTEEM
+281 KYFTEET
-288 PELTA
+288 PELIAAQA
-293 VQVQADTVY
+293 V
-302 TDEQKGGRD
+302 EGELSGREY
-311 FVGQVYK
+311 VGQV
-318 IIDGKTYI
+318 IFNNEDAEGNVEQYI
-326 LIGNEYQLREIGK
+326 LIGNKQQLEAIGK
-339 GTQVTPML
+339 TDSKGNPIKVTEPVWKQKFKITL
-347 YVKTTADLPRPQDDI
+347 SGYVEDGDPELF
-362 EYYIPYYPGDADYNL
+362 YPGDADIDTNALLYDDPDADSPEIGENPITVT
-377 RSGDAIGKE
+377 RETVYRGSVKVEQNGITTYAYSRDAKRNVNIERKSGD
-386 GISEQDF
+386 D
-393 LYFTDENAEEND
+393 
-405 GLMHIEYDKEGLV
+405 
-418 TGLLGPLGGVLSD
+418 SD
-431 TLRALLGPLIEIPVL
+431 PA
-446 GHWLEA
+446 
-452 ILGGKRTDDIVIVDK
+452 
-467 EFNQQN
+467 
-473 AGGFVSVANAS
+473 
-484 DFYKNLKYTSDANY
+484 YTTWANY

-503 IDLCSGNFSDDDPE
+503 IDLSGEDW
-517 KKWDPLMFTGNM
+517 KPLMFSGNM
-529 IGAKADDT
+529 EGRLNMKEGTKPTIRNITVVQDEALKVNENIG
-537 HSLETIVTDSLAG
+537 I
-550 KVDPAVQ
+550 
-557 ATISNIDVEPDSID
+557 
-571 IEKSSGVGFFGTI
+571 GFFGTI
-584 TNKSERIGIVDK
+584 TNKTSDDNIGLSGGKATVKNIILDTVSVENQTTEVDK
-596 PVSVM
+596 DESLITGLVSIV
-601 NIKLQ
+601 N
-606 NVSVKNNVQ
+606 
-615 KITVRQGLISGIL
+615 GLLGVVGGLVDGIL
-628 SFVEGIGGLLLPG
+628 GLL
-641 DLSAALNNILN
+641 DFILSGGQGILGNLNLRGLLGQLLDAKQEA
-652 PDQNKDDTVYAT
+652 PDTFAT

-669 RISGDVTVQNCT
+669 RIVGEVEVAGCEVKNATVTNVT
-681 VDTIETLSNIHD
+681 D
-693 MTGGFVGNVE
+693 MTGGFVGNAE
-703 GVTEYG
+703 GIAEYKV
-709 RLQQDLGTTI
+709 LGTALKGT
-719 KVLEH
+719 VDALEGL
-724 ILNVIPFLDLGT
+724 LNVIPGLGLGDLIT
-736 LLNVLLDGN
+736 ILLDN
-745 IIEAAKLIP
+745 PNLLKVSELLP
-754 TGYYNPQVIGCNV
+754 SGYKQAVISDCHVSLKEKKIG
-767 TCTKLSIS
+767 SQDS
-775 NEYNFNGGFAG
+775 NFVGGFAG
-786 RQVGAIIKDSTVDVD
+786 AVTGS
-801 QLNIQAANMSGGFAG
+801 NIENS
-816 LSANAEMVGLLDK
+816 SVN
-829 LGVDTVKAINLN
+829 NL
-841 SYLLNCNVTTASG
+841 TK
-854 TVTASEKYAGG
+854 VTAGKYAGG
-865 LSGSLNN
+865 FSGITRDATIKALLTDLGIDLVLDPSSEIIDCKVNYETKEVNLEVYSASDYAGGFTGVTANSSITSSSVEGLKSVIAEKNYAGGFTGRATVGYAAVLGKTDEADTGLLEKIGGLLSGITAGELDPDLVNLAGIQPSKLDGCKV
-872 SFSVDS
+872 SGTDFTVEAKEDYAGGFFAEADGVIMDGTTKSEITGIKSVTAK
-878 GINKSAA
+878 N
-885 PQQENGS
+885 
-892 FNVNAQEYAG
+892 YAG
-902 GIAGNASIAQ
+902 GISGKAAAANAAGVLNNT
-912 SVSLG
+912 LG
-917 SEFYHGEKDLVTLI
+917 IGTM
-931 SKLTSDIISGNEDS
+931 
-945 LLALT
+945 LAFSAKNIELT
-950 GVSPSIIAG
+950 GATNG
-959 NAINAELTVSAS
+959 LTVTAT
-971 NAYAGG
+971 
-977 FIGNGDGVKIIPL
+977 
-990 SSLADESFIWK
+990 
-1001 NHSDDLQFSVSENA
+1001 EN
-1015 QNIISDLASV
+1015 
-1025 YAGEYAGGIAG
+1025 
-1036 RSTTASATGILNKT
+1036 
-1050 LGLVNYLGFK
+1050 
-1060 VDSVTVRGKND
+1060 
-1071 GFSVI
+1071 
-1076 TIFENKAG
+1076 
-1084 DYAGGAFGQAIGGD
+1084 YAGGAFGQAIGGNVDNVILKD
-1098 VVNVK
+1098 VSKVEAN
-1103 LDNISSVTAK
+1103 

-1120 GDAGTGSLVNG
+1120 GDAGTGSLVEG
-1131 GGLNLLGLDLVKV
+1131 GGLNLLGLNLVNIDN
-1144 TSLLKLAEGVQLNII
+1144 LLSLAEGVVLNISNSSVTGAGTEENKI
-1159 DSQVNGNDKNGFSVS
+1159 GLSVS

-1243 KGIASLSDLLS
+1243 KGIASLSNLLS

-1294 EMTGGKVNVTK
+1294 ELTGGKVNVTK
-1305 DEEDKTAVTNIENVK
+1305 VEEGKDIPFEVEDKTAVKNIENVK

-1345 LGGTIKLGSV
+1345 LGGKIKLGSV
-1355 DSLISVLEVYL
+1355 ESLISVLEVYM

-1374 SAGEKGLVVSASEK
+1374 SAGEKGLVVSASDK
-1388 MAAKSS
+1388 MAAESS
-1394 KDESTNQEPNAD
+1394 KDDSKDEEPNAD

-1484 GSGLGVDILGIKVT
+1484 GSGLGIDILGIKVG
-1498 LEGVTDVLAAV
+1498 LDDVTGVLAIV

-1518 SGQTGGFSVL
+1518 SGKTGGFSVL
-1528 VNEMEEGVYT
+1528 ANEKKENVYT

-1547 MSGAQITSSNVD
+1547 MSGAEITSSNVD
-1559 QFNYIIGGESA
+1559 QFNYIVGGESA

-1586 GKADILNGLVSADN
+1586 GEADILDGLVSADN

-1671 GLAEAASAADTG
+1671 GLAEAANAADTG
-1683 NLEILGGI
+1683 NLKILGGFVEL
-1691 IKLDNPLSVARAVYA
+1691 KNPLGAVQIVYA
-1706 IEENTAVYGPLSHMN
+1706 QEENTAVYGPLSHMN

-1726 GWVTNVG
+1726 AWVTGVG
-1733 AKGPYR
+1733 AKGPY
-1739 DVFAGKTFEGD
+1739 GKEFKDQTFEGN
-1750 DAQSQLDSFLA
+1750 DAQSQLDEFLA
-1761 DYAYGYE
+1761 DYTYGYE

-1794 GAHITN
+1794 GAQITN

-1826 LADLGKIE
+1826 LAHLGE
-1834 VAEINITNGLS
+1834 VELAGTNLTNGLD
-1845 VLQTFVSVI
+1845 VLKTFVSVI

-1972 NGKGIVVQGAYI
+1972 NGKGIVVQGAYS
-1984 DDEGETA
+1984 DDKGETA

-2017 SDAAASG
+2017 SDAAAGG

-2192 SDVNGCSV
+2192 SDVNSCSV

-2212 GGESQIVGGFVG
+2212 GGKSQIVGGFVG

-2281 EELLKVDKLAN
+2281 KELLRVGDLEN
-2292 GQVIKINLGIIKVNA
+2292 GQVIKIDLGIIKVNA

-2319 GIPITASLVEGSTQ
+2319 GIPITASLVEGNTQ
-2333 LKVTIGDSK
+2333 LKVTIGDSE

-2356 DELEN
+2356 DDLEN

-2397 QDGKGNKGYA
+2397 QDGSGDLGYA

-2431 GTEEKVGEFDGGVS
+2431 GASEKVGEFDGGVS
-2445 LESVWTELD
+2445 LESVWTNLE
-2454 DIEINNTYQVYRL
+2454 DIEKGNTYQVYRL

-2474 LLCNTAGDVMAQ
+2474 TLCDKNGNVLGTAQDD
-2486 AEKAVIGGTEY
+2486 KAVIGGTEY

-2511 NHDDWKDAYQTPEG
+2511 NHDDWKDAYQTPSKG

-2566 CAEKATLTIQKLWI
+2566 CAVEATLTIQKLWI

-2586 GKRPEQVSVQITRDG
+2586 GKRPKDVTVQIMRDG
-2601 EDYEQPITMSSK
+2601 KLTGDEITMASK
-2613 PTDVD
+2613 PTDAD
-2618 KNSWTWSGSVPIGVM
+2618 KNSWTSSVTVPIGEL
-2633 NTDGTAYAKVYKYD
+2633 NADKTGYNKVYKYD
-2647 VNETPVDGYTTIYNW
+2647 VNETPVPGYTTIYNW
-2662 SKDGYT
+2662 SEDGYT

-2708 LRTLEGVA
+2708 MGTLEGVA
-2716 VRTGDTQPGT
+2716 ARTEDTQPGT
-2726 TANTI
+2726 TVSTI

-2817 YEDNFNEG
+2817 YEDNFNED
-2825 VTIQYDDQPGTK
+2825 VTIKYDDQTGAEK
-2837 AAAEGVITLN
+2837 AEDGVITPN
-2847 AWTTVGTGTADIQD
+2847 AWTTVGTSTADVQD

-2877 GNDSHYAG
+2877 GNDSHYAD

-2909 PKATFTFTGTGFDFI
+2909 PKATFTFKGTGFDFI

-2941 DNPSAD
+2941 DTPNTN

-2961 KYSEEGKWELVDK
+2961 KYSEEGEWELVDE
-2974 EHLDDSALYQI
+2974 EHLADSALYQI

-2991 APEYGTY
+2991 APKYDTY

-3005 YSATYDEHSKGYYD
+3005 YSANYDEHSKGYYD

-3031 GTSAEV
+3031 GTSAED
-3037 NENYSEIQDIYK
+3037 NENYSEIQDIYE

-3091 NGIVYIDGKAG
+3091 NGIVYIDGKAE

-3117 VYLESNQA
+3117 VYLESDQA

-3144 LAKGK
+3144 LAKGD
-3149 SAELS
+3149 SADLS
-3154 FACAVENEGTSPLTW
+3154 FACAVENDGTSPLTW

-3217 GSADDVANGA
+3217 GSADD
-3227 ADDAANDSNIISLTN
+3227 SNIISLTN

-3274 SLMAVRAEQEER
+3274 SLMAVRAEQAER

-3360 VTVSYVD
+3360 LKVSYAD
-3367 RKGNALSEAYVQ
+3367 REGNVLSEAYVQ
-3379 ENVAEGTAYDL
+3379 ENVTEGTAYDL
-3390 TEQTGKEIKRYEI
+3390 TEQIGKEIKGYEI
-3403 AEITGDAVKGTVNG
+3403 VEITGDAVKGMVSG
-3417 DVNVTVIYEKEPGVI
+3417 DVNVAVIYEKEPSVI
-3432 NNIVNA
+3432 DNIVDAVNK
-3438 VVDGINKVVGWVSD
+3438 VVDGINKVVDWVSD
-3452 VISSIFPWW
+3452 AISSIFPWW

>member
-56 SADQTENSSEN
+56 SADQTENSSKN
-67 APAEQNTD
+67 APAEQNAD

-98 SAAVKEQ
+98 STPVQKQ
-105 QSESAPAE
+105 QPESAVEE
-113 NEAQTKAAA
+113 NKAQTKAAA
-122 DTNLYQDGSICIYN
+122 DTSLYQDGSICIYN

-232 ATINDP
+232 ATINDSE
-238 KALKTVMSK
+238 ALKTVMSK

-254 GVGQIVYEDADQTVQ
+254 GVGQVVYEDADQAIQ

-281 EDFTEEM
+281 KEFTEEM

-293 VQVQADTVY
+293 TEVQAEVSV
-302 TDEQKGGRD
+302 QQGGRD
-311 FVGQVYK
+311 YVGQVYK
-318 IIDGKTYI
+318 VINGEPYI
-326 LIGNEYQLREIGK
+326 LIGNEQQLRAIG
-339 GTQVTPML
+339 TETYVTPL
-347 YVKTTADLPRPQDDI
+347 LFKREWKQEGLLDGYY
-362 EYYIPYYPGDADYNL
+362 EYEPFYPGDADIN
-377 RSGDAIGKE
+377 ITK
-386 GISEQDF
+386 
-393 LYFTDENAEEND
+393 TDQ
-405 GLMHIEYDKEGLV
+405 
-418 TGLLGPLGGVLSD
+418 LGTLTTDLEMRLSD
-431 TLRALLGPLIEIPVL
+431 TAFTNTGSLRNENDVSKNG
-446 GHWLEA
+446 
-452 ILGGKRTDDIVIVDK
+452 ILGILDVDYYVVKVDDNGQKSLVLDTDAD
-467 EFNQQN
+467 E
-473 AGGFVSVANAS
+473 
-484 DFYKNLKYTSDANY
+484 YKDLIYTSSNNY

-503 IDLCSGNFSDDDPE
+503 INIDGTLTDGYGAGDG
-517 KKWDPLMFTGNM
+517 KAWKPLMFNGKMEGRLNM
-529 IGAKADDT
+529 QENDQVTLSNIEVTQNEPLNTA
-537 HSLETIVTDSLAG
+537 ETIG
-550 KVDPAVQ
+550 
-557 ATISNIDVEPDSID
+557 I
-571 IEKSSGVGFFGTI
+571 GFFGTI
-584 TNKSERIGIVDK
+584 SNKADDKNIGLSGGTACVK
-596 PVSVM
+596 
-601 NIKLQ
+601 NIKL
-606 NVSVKNNVQ
+606 KN
-615 KITVRQGLISGIL
+615 ITVTNNTESVQETSTVVGTLVDAVSGLLKI
-628 SFVEGIGGLLLPG
+628 VGGLLDAVLGPILG
-641 DLSAALNNILN
+641 NLSGSTEILEGFSLEKLLTVLLDYKAEA
-652 PDQNKDDTVYAT
+652 PDTFAT

-669 RISGDVTVQNCT
+669 RIIGDVEISGCDVEEGTV
-681 VDTIETLSNIHD
+681 SNIGN
-693 MTGGFVGNVE
+693 MTGGFAGHIE
-703 GVTEYG
+703 GFTEYRTLEG
-709 RLQQDLGTTI
+709 LSKTVGLLESVLNAIPGLGLGE
-719 KVLEH
+719 VVQLLLE
-724 ILNVIPFLDLGT
+724 NP
-736 LLNVLLDGN
+736 NLLDTT
-745 IIEAAKLIP
+745 ELLP
-754 TGYYNPQVIGCNV
+754 SGYKQAVISDCHV
-767 TCTKLSIS
+767 SLKETKIGSQDS
-775 NEYNFNGGFAG
+775 NFVGGFAG
-786 RQVGAIIKDSTVDVD
+786 AVTGSK
-801 QLNIQAANMSGGFAG
+801 IQNS
-816 LSANAEMVGLLDK
+816 SVS
-829 LGVDTVKAINLN
+829 NL
-841 SYLLNCNVTTASG
+841 TK
-854 TVTASEKYAGG
+854 VTAGKYAGG
-865 LSGSLNN
+865 FSGITRDATIKALLTDLGIDLVLDPSSEIIDCKVNYETKEVNLEVYSASDYAGGFTGVTANSSITSSSVEGLKSVIAEKNYAGGFTGRATVGYAAVLGETDEADTGLLEMIGGLLSGVAAGDLDPDLVNLAGIQPSELDGCK
-872 SFSVDS
+872 VS
-878 GINKSAA
+878 GTDFTVEAKEDYAGGFFAEADGVIMDGTTKS
-885 PQQENGS
+885 EITEIKS
-892 FNVNAQEYAG
+892 VNAKNYAG
-902 GIAGNASIAQ
+902 GISGKAATANAAGVLNNT
-912 SVSLG
+912 LG
-917 SEFYHGEKDLVTLI
+917 IGTMLPFSAKNIE
-931 SKLTSDIISGNEDS
+931 
-945 LLALT
+945 LT
-950 GVSPSIIAG
+950 GG
-959 NAINAELTVSAS
+959 TNGLTVTATE
-971 NAYAGG
+971 NYAGG
-977 FIGNGDGVKIIPL
+977 
-990 SSLADESFIWK
+990 S
-1001 NHSDDLQFSVSENA
+1001 
-1015 QNIISDLASV
+1015 
-1025 YAGEYAGGIAG
+1025 
-1036 RSTTASATGILNKT
+1036 
-1050 LGLVNYLGFK
+1050 
-1060 VDSVTVRGKND
+1060 
-1071 GFSVI
+1071 
-1076 TIFENKAG
+1076 
-1084 DYAGGAFGQAIGGD
+1084 FGQAIGGAVD
-1098 VVNVK
+1098 NVILNNVSK
-1103 LDNISSVTAK
+1103 VEAN
-1113 NYAGGFV
+1113 NYAGGFA
-1120 GDAGTGSLVNG
+1120 GDAGTGSLVEG
-1131 GGLNLLGLDLVKV
+1131 GGLNLLGLNLVNIDN
-1144 TSLLKLAEGVQLNII
+1144 LLSLAEGVVLNI
-1159 DSQVNGNDKNGFSVS
+1159 
-1174 ATGSNSDG
+1174 SNSSVTG
-1182 AVEDFAAGGFI
+1182 AGTEENKIGLSVIAKGANSNGSVEDFVAGGFI
-1193 GESKSVIAEN
+1193 GESKSVVAEN
-1203 CTVNNL
+1203 CTVNDL
-1209 KSVRADGKAG
+1209 KSVAADNTDG
-1219 YAGGFTGTSESGG
+1219 YAGGFTGTSEIGG
-1232 LADIAEDENGL
+1232 LASIAEDKNNIP
-1243 KGIASLSDLLS
+1243 KIVDLGDLVS
-1254 AADYLIPEYNNCHV
+1254 AAGYLIPKYNNCHV
-1268 TYVTN
+1268 SFIPN
-1273 TAEDGSELPQV
+1273 TEDEEDGARELPQV

-1294 EMTGGKVNVTK
+1294 ELTGGKVNVTK
-1305 DEEDKTAVTNIENVK
+1305 VEEGKDIPFEVEDKTAVKNIENVK

-1345 LGGTIKLGSV
+1345 LGGKIKLGSV
-1355 DSLISVLEVYL
+1355 ESLISVLEVYM

-1374 SAGEKGLVVSASEK
+1374 SAGEKGLVVSASDK
-1388 MAAKSS
+1388 MAAESS
-1394 KDESTNQEPNAD
+1394 KDDSKDEEPNAD

-1484 GSGLGVDILGIKVT
+1484 GSGLGIDILGIKVG
-1498 LEGVTDVLAAV
+1498 LDDVTGVLAIV

-1518 SGQTGGFSVL
+1518 SGKTGGFSVL
-1528 VNEMEEGVYT
+1528 ANEKKENVYT

-1547 MSGAQITSSNVD
+1547 MSGAEITSSNVD
-1559 QFNYIIGGESA
+1559 QFNYIVGGESA

-1586 GKADILNGLVSADN
+1586 GEADILDGLVSADN

-1726 GWVTNVG
+1726 AWVTGVG

-1739 DVFAGKTFEGD
+1739 EEFKEFTDKTFEGD

-1761 DYAYGYE
+1761 DYTYGYE

-1778 GGRENGYAGG
+1778 GVRENGYAGG

-1882 GGFVGNMIGGEIWG
+1882 GGFVGNMIGGQIWG

-1938 LDGLLNS
+1938 LDGLLKS

-1972 NGKGIVVQGAYI
+1972 NGKGIVVQGAYAV
-1984 DDEGETA
+1984 GENTA

-2192 SDVNGCSV
+2192 SDVNSCSV

-2281 EELLKVDKLAN
+2281 KELLRVGDLEN
-2292 GQVIKINLGIIKVNA
+2292 GQVIKIDLGIIKVNA

-2319 GIPITASLVEGSTQ
+2319 GIPITASLVEGNTQ
-2333 LKVTIGDSK
+2333 LKVTIGDSE

-2356 DELEN
+2356 DDLEN

-2397 QDGKGNKGYA
+2397 QDGSGDLGYA

-2431 GTEEKVGEFDGGVS
+2431 GASEKVGEFDGGVS
-2445 LESVWTELD
+2445 LESVWTNLE
-2454 DIEINNTYQVYRL
+2454 DIEKGNTYQVYRL

-2474 LLCNTAGDVMAQ
+2474 TLCDKNGNVLGTAQDD
-2486 AEKAVIGGTEY
+2486 KAVIGGTEY

-2511 NHDDWKDAYQTPEG
+2511 NHDDWKDAYQTPSKG

-2566 CAEKATLTIQKLWI
+2566 CAVEATLTIQKLWI

-2586 GKRPEQVSVQITRDG
+2586 GKRPKDVTVQIMRDG
-2601 EDYEQPITMSSK
+2601 KLTGDEITMASK
-2613 PTDVD
+2613 PTDAD
-2618 KNSWTWSGSVPIGVM
+2618 KNSWTSSVTVPIGEL
-2633 NTDGTAYAKVYKYD
+2633 NADKTGYNKVYKYD
-2647 VNETPVDGYTTIYNW
+2647 VNETPVPGYTTIYNW
-2662 SKDGYT
+2662 SEDGYT

-2708 LRTLEGVA
+2708 MGTLEGVA
-2716 VRTGDTQPGT
+2716 ARTEDTQPGT
-2726 TANTI
+2726 TVSTI

-2817 YEDNFNEG
+2817 YEDNFNED
-2825 VTIQYDDQPGTK
+2825 VTIKYDDQTGAEK
-2837 AAAEGVITLN
+2837 AEDGVITPN
-2847 AWTTVGTGTADIQD
+2847 AWTTVGTSTADVQD

-2877 GNDSHYAG
+2877 GNDSHYAD

-2909 PKATFTFTGTGFDFI
+2909 PKATFTFKGTGFDFI

-2941 DNPSAD
+2941 DTPNTN

-2961 KYSEEGKWELVDK
+2961 KYSEEGEWELVDE
-2974 EHLDDSALYQI
+2974 EHLADSALYQI

-2991 APEYGTY
+2991 APKYDTY

-3005 YSATYDEHSKGYYD
+3005 YSANYDEHSKGYYD

-3031 GTSAEV
+3031 GTSAED
-3037 NENYSEIQDIYK
+3037 NENYSEIQDIYE

-3091 NGIVYIDGKAG
+3091 NGIVYIDGKAE

-3149 SAELS
+3149 SAKLS

-3217 GSADDVANGA
+3217 
-3227 ADDAANDSNIISLTN
+3227 DAANDSNIISLTN
-3242 LNWTGAAENSDGTDS
+3242 LNWTGAAKNSDGTDS
-3257 PIEITAYTDAN
+3257 PIEITAYADAN

-3274 SLMAVRAEQEER
+3274 SLMAVQAEQEER

-3306 TIADGASY
+3306 MVADGAAY
-3314 DMTELVNHQIDGYV
+3314 DMTELVNHQIDGYI

-3367 RKGNALSEAYVQ
+3367 RQGNELSEAYVQ

-3390 TEQTGKEIKRYEI
+3390 TEQTGKEIKGYEI
-3403 AEITGDAVKGTVNG
+3403 AEITGDAVKGMVSG
-3417 DVNVTVIYEKEPGVI
+3417 DVNVAVIYEKEPSVI
-3432 NNIVNA
+3432 DNIVDAVNK
-3438 VVDGINKVVGWVSD
+3438 VVDGINKVVDWVSD
-3452 VISSIFPWW
+3452 AISSIFPWW

>member
-145 GAQVYEGDASAD
+145 GAQVYEGDASDD

-269 LEYTDEHNYVVS
+269 LEYTDAHNYVVS
-281 EDFTEEM
+281 KDFTEEM

-293 VQVQADTVY
+293 TEVQSDVSVQLG
-302 TDEQKGGRD
+302 ERD
-311 FVGQVYK
+311 YVGQVYK
-318 IIDGKTYI
+318 VINGEPYI
-326 LIGNEYQLREIGK
+326 LIGNEQQLRAIG
-339 GTQVTPML
+339 TETYVTPL
-347 YVKTTADLPRPQDDI
+347 LFKRSGALG
-362 EYYIPYYPGDADYNL
+362 YYKYEPFYPGDADINITETSQLGTLATDLGMTLSKTTFTNTGSL
-377 RSGDAIGKE
+377 RNKNDVSKVN
-386 GISEQDF
+386 GI
-393 LYFTDENAEEND
+393 
-405 GLMHIEYDKEGLV
+405 
-418 TGLLGPLGGVLSD
+418 TG
-431 TLRALLGPLIEIPVL
+431 
-446 GHWLEA
+446 
-452 ILGGKRTDDIVIVDK
+452 ILDVDYYV
-467 EFNQQN
+467 
-473 AGGFVSVANAS
+473 VSVDDNGNKSLVVDTDA
-484 DFYKNLKYTSDANY
+484 DEYKDLIYTSSNNY
-498 IIFRD
+498 IIFRNININGTLTD
-503 IDLCSGNFSDDDPE
+503 GYGAGDGDD
-517 KKWDPLMFTGNM
+517 WNPLMFNGKMEGRLNM
-529 IGAKADDT
+529 QENDQVTLSNIEVTQNEPLNTA
-537 HSLETIVTDSLAG
+537 ETIG
-550 KVDPAVQ
+550 
-557 ATISNIDVEPDSID
+557 I
-571 IEKSSGVGFFGTI
+571 GFFGTI
-584 TNKSERIGIVDK
+584 SNKADDKNIGLSGGTACVK
-596 PVSVM
+596 
-601 NIKLQ
+601 NIKL
-606 NVSVKNNVQ
+606 KN
-615 KITVRQGLISGIL
+615 ITVTNNTESVQETSTVVGTLVDAVSGLLKI
-628 SFVEGIGGLLLPG
+628 VGGLLDAVLGPILG
-641 DLSAALNNILN
+641 NLSGSTEILEGFSLEKLLTDLLDYKAEA
-652 PDQNKDDTVYAT
+652 PDTFAT

-669 RISGDVTVQNCT
+669 RIIGDVEISGCDVEEGTV
-681 VDTIETLSNIHD
+681 SNIGN
-693 MTGGFVGNVE
+693 MTGGFAGHIE
-703 GVTEYG
+703 GFTEYRTLEG
-709 RLQQDLGTTI
+709 LSETVGLLESVLNAIPGLGLGE
-719 KVLEH
+719 VVQLLLE
-724 ILNVIPFLDLGT
+724 NP
-736 LLNVLLDGN
+736 NLLDTT
-745 IIEAAKLIP
+745 ELLP
-754 TGYYNPQVIGCNV
+754 SGYKQAVISDCHV
-767 TCTKLSIS
+767 SLKETKIGSQDS
-775 NEYNFNGGFAG
+775 NFVGGFAG
-786 RQVGAIIKDSTVDVD
+786 AVTGS
-801 QLNIQAANMSGGFAG
+801 NI
-816 LSANAEMVGLLDK
+816 E
-829 LGVDTVKAINLN
+829 N
-841 SYLLNCNVTTASG
+841 SYVNNLTK
-854 TVTASEKYAGG
+854 VTAGKYAGG
-865 LSGSLNN
+865 FSGITRDATIKALLTDPGIDLVLDPSSEIIDCKVNYETKEVNLEVYSASDYAGGFTGVTANSSITSSSVEGLKSVIAEKNYAGGFTGRATVGYAAVLGETDEADTGLLEMIGGLLSGVAAGDLDPDLVNLAGIQPSELDGCK
-872 SFSVDS
+872 VS
-878 GINKSAA
+878 GTDFTVEAKEDYAGGFFAEADGVIMDGTTKSEIIGI
-885 PQQENGS
+885 QS
-892 FNVNAQEYAG
+892 VNAKNYAG
-902 GIAGNASIAQ
+902 GISGKAAAANAAGVLNNT
-912 SVSLG
+912 LG
-917 SEFYHGEKDLVTLI
+917 IGTM
-931 SKLTSDIISGNEDS
+931 
-945 LLALT
+945 LAFSAKNIELNGGT
-950 GVSPSIIAG
+950 NG
-959 NAINAELTVSAS
+959 LTV
-971 NAYAGG
+971 
-977 FIGNGDGVKIIPL
+977 K
-990 SSLADESFIWK
+990 
-1001 NHSDDLQFSVSENA
+1001 
-1015 QNIISDLASV
+1015 
-1025 YAGEYAGGIAG
+1025 
-1036 RSTTASATGILNKT
+1036 AT
-1050 LGLVNYLGFK
+1050 
-1060 VDSVTVRGKND
+1060 
-1071 GFSVI
+1071 
-1076 TIFENKAG
+1076 E
-1084 DYAGGAFGQAIGGD
+1084 DYAGGAFGQAIGGAVDSVILKD
-1098 VVNVK
+1098 VTKVEAN
-1103 LDNISSVTAK
+1103 
-1113 NYAGGFV
+1113 NYAGGFA
-1120 GDAGTGSLVNG
+1120 GDAGTGSLVEG
-1131 GGLNLLGLDLVKV
+1131 GGLNLLGLIKIDNLL
-1144 TSLLKLAEGVQLNII
+1144 SLAKGVVLNISNSSVTGTVTGTGTEENKI
-1159 DSQVNGNDKNGFSVS
+1159 GLSVS
-1174 ATGSNSDG
+1174 STGSNSDG
-1182 AVEDFAAGGFI
+1182 AAEDFVAGGFI
-1193 GESKSVIAEN
+1193 GESKSVVAEK

-1209 KSVRADGKAG
+1209 KSVTANGTDG
-1219 YAGGFTGTSESGG
+1219 YAGGFTGTSASGG
-1232 LADIAEDENGL
+1232 LADVAEDENGL
-1243 KGIASLSDLLS
+1243 EGIVSINDLLS
-1254 AADYLIPEYNNCHV
+1254 VADYLIPEYNNCHV
-1268 TYVTN
+1268 SYIPN
-1273 TAEDGSELPQV
+1273 TKVEDDKAQELPQV
-1284 QAAVAGGFVG
+1284 KAAVAGGFVG

-1305 DEEDKTAVTNIENVK
+1305 VEDGKDTALTVDDPTAVKDIENVE

-1336 LAETGGLSL
+1336 LAESGGLSL
-1345 LGGTIKLGSV
+1345 LGGKVQLTGFDKL
-1355 DSLISVLEVYL
+1355 LSVLEVYV
-1366 PVINYAGV
+1366 PVINNAGV
-1374 SAGEKGLVVSASEK
+1374 SAGNNGLVVSASDK
-1388 MAAKSS
+1388 MAVES
-1394 KDESTNQEPNAD
+1394 KEDTEADGSKEESNED
-1406 LISSNSGSA
+1406 LISSNSGAA
-1415 GGYVGYGCGVRIAD
+1415 GGYVGYGCGVRVAD
-1429 SDVIGL
+1429 SDVVGL

-1446 RSEKGESYFGA
+1446 RSENGESYFGA

-1484 GSGLGVDILGIKVT
+1484 GSGLGVDILGIEVS
-1498 LEGVTDVLAAV
+1498 LSDVTDVLAIV

-1518 SGQTGGFSVL
+1518 AGKTGGFSVL
-1528 VNEMEEGVYT
+1528 ANEVKDGTYT

-1559 QFNYIIGGESA
+1559 QFNYIIGGASA

-1586 GKADILNGLVSADN
+1586 GDAGVLGKLINAEN
-1600 LLSALQTFVPFITNS
+1600 LLSVLQTFVPKITTS
-1615 TTAAVPCGGVVRAEN
+1615 TTGAVPCGGVVRAEN

-1646 GTDGQEAAIYRI
+1646 GSAEQESAILRL
-1658 RSVYGQD
+1658 RSVYGQN

-1671 GLAEAASAADTG
+1671 GFAEAANTADTG
-1683 NLEILGGI
+1683 NLKILGGI
-1691 IKLDNPLSVARAVYA
+1691 IKLENPLSAMQAVYA
-1706 IEENTAVYGPLSHMN
+1706 VEENTAVYGPLHNMD
-1721 VDTWN
+1721 VDMWN
-1726 GWVTNVG
+1726 GWVENIG
-1733 AKGPYR
+1733 SKGPYGSE
-1739 DVFAGKTFEGD
+1739 FAGKTFEGEN
-1750 DAQSQLDSFLA
+1750 AQEELNEFLA
-1761 DYAYGYE
+1761 GYTYGYE
-1768 VVAPGADEKD
+1768 VISPGSNEQEDI
-1778 GGRENGYAGG
+1778 RENGYAGG

-1794 GAHITN
+1794 GAQITN

-1826 LADLGKIE
+1826 LAHLGE
-1834 VAEINITNGLS
+1834 VELAGTNLTNGLD
-1845 VLQTFVSVI
+1845 VLKTFVSVI

-1938 LDGLLNS
+1938 LDGLLNN
-1945 IIDTNGDLASVL
+1945 IIGTNGDLASVL
-1957 NATLSTVRNVQITTT
+1957 NATLSTVRNVEITTT
-1972 NGKGIVVQGAYI
+1972 NGKGIVVQGAYNV
-1984 DDEGETA
+1984 DGKTA

-2192 SDVNGCSV
+2192 SDVNSCSV

-2281 EELLKVDKLAN
+2281 EELLKFDKLEN
-2292 GQVIKINLGIIKVNA
+2292 GQVIKIDLGIIEVNA
-2307 LWNGELLSVNLL
+2307 LWDGKLLSVNLL
-2319 GIPITASLVEGSTQ
+2319 GIPIAASLVEDNTQ
-2333 LKVTIGDSK
+2333 LKVKIGDSE

-2356 DELEN
+2356 DALEN

-2375 AESTV
+2375 VDSTV

-2397 QDGKGNKGYA
+2397 QDGSGDLGYA
-2407 GGFAGFNNEGLL
+2407 GGFAGFNNEGFL
-2419 ENNKMI
+2419 ENNQMI

-2431 GTEEKVGEFDGGVS
+2431 GTSEKVGEFDGGVS
-2445 LESVWTELD
+2445 LESVWTDLD
-2454 DIEINNTYQVYRL
+2454 DIEKGNTYQVYRL
-2467 WDDGKLK
+2467 WDDDQLK
-2474 LLCNTAGDVMAQ
+2474 LLCNRDGAVLGRAQ
-2486 AEKAVIGGTEY
+2486 DDKAVIIGDTEY
-2497 YLYSVNHMSADYLM
+2497 YLYSVNHMTEDYLM
-2511 NHDDWKDAYQTPEG
+2511 NHDDWKDAYQTPSEG

-2550 ENISDP
+2550 ENVSDP

-2566 CAEKATLTIQKLWI
+2566 CAVEATLTIQKLWI

-2586 GKRPEQVSVQITRDG
+2586 GKRPKDVTVQIMRDG
-2601 EDYEQPITMSSK
+2601 KLIGDEITMASK
-2613 PTDVD
+2613 PTDAD
-2618 KNSWTWSGSVPIGVM
+2618 KNSWTSSVTVPIGEL
-2633 NTDGTAYAKVYKYD
+2633 NADKTGYNKVYKYA
-2647 VNETPVDGYTTIYNW
+2647 VNETPVPGYTTIYNW
-2662 SKDGYT
+2662 SEDGYT

-2708 LRTLEGVA
+2708 LGTLEGVA

-2726 TANTI
+2726 TANQI
-2731 SSAMKTEAEG
+2731 SSAMQAEVHG

-2760 AGSSENAQK
+2760 AGSSENERK
-2769 IIEYTPGTMQM
+2769 IIEYTPDTMQM
-2780 NSIDKFTYGVK
+2780 DSIDKFTYGVK

-2817 YEDNFNEG
+2817 YEDNFNED
-2825 VTIQYDDQPGTK
+2825 VTIKYDDQTGAEK
-2837 AAAEGVITLN
+2837 AEDGVITPN
-2847 AWTTVGTGTADIQD
+2847 AWTTVGTSTADVQD

-2877 GNDSHYAG
+2877 GNDSHYAD

-2909 PKATFTFTGTGFDFI
+2909 PKATFTFKGTGFDFI

-2941 DNPSAD
+2941 DTPDKN

-2961 KYSEEGKWELVDK
+2961 KYSDEGEWELVDE

-3005 YSATYDEHSKGYYD
+3005 YSATYDERSKGYYD

-3031 GTSAEV
+3031 GTSAED
-3037 NENYSEIQDIYK
+3037 NLNYSEIQDIYE

-3091 NGIVYIDGKAG
+3091 NGIVYIDGKAE

-3117 VYLESNQA
+3117 VYLESDQA

-3131 ADEVPDSIELAAK
+3131 ANEVPDSIELAAK
-3144 LAKGK
+3144 LAKGE

-3154 FACAVENEGTSPLTW
+3154 FACAVGNGETSPLKW

-3217 GSADDVANGA
+3217 GA
-3227 ADDAANDSNIISLTN
+3227 ADDSNIISLTN

-3274 SLMAVRAEQEER
+3274 SLMAVRAEQAER

-3296 GNQLADPAVQ
+3296 GNQLADSAVQ
-3306 TIADGASY
+3306 TVTAGASY
-3314 DMTELVNHQIDGYV
+3314 DMTELVNHQIDGYI

-3337 QGTADADKVI
+3337 RGTADADKII
-3347 TVVYEKEAPKLYT
+3347 TVVYEKEAPKIYT

-3367 RKGNALSEAYVQ
+3367 GEGNVLSEAYVQ

-3390 TEQTGKEIKRYEI
+3390 TEQTGREIKGYEI

-3417 DVNVTVIYEKEPGVI
+3417 DVNVTVIYEKEPSVI
-3432 NNIVNA
+3432 DNIVNA
-3438 VVDGINKVVGWVSD
+3438 VVDGINKVVNWVSG

>member
-40 QGAEVLDFDGT
+40 QGAEVLDFGGT

-56 SADQTENSSEN
+56 SADQTENSSKN
-67 APAEQNTD
+67 APAEQNAD
-75 DAVTPDEESNTQDTT
+75 DAVTPDEESNAQDTP
-90 GTAEDAGG
+90 DAAADADD
-98 SAAVKEQ
+98 SAAAKEQ

-113 NEAQTKAAA
+113 SEAQTKAAA

-145 GAQVYEGDASAD
+145 GAKVYEGDASAD

-185 DIPLTEGSAW
+185 DIPLTKGSPW

-209 VTEDAPLYDAET
+209 VTADAPLYDAET

-238 KALKTVMSK
+238 EALKTVMSK

-269 LEYTDEHNYVVS
+269 LEYTDAHNYVVS
-281 EDFTEEM
+281 KDFTEEM

-293 VQVQADTVY
+293 TEVQADVSV
-302 TDEQKGGRD
+302 QLGGRD
-311 FVGQVYK
+311 YVGQVYK
-318 IIDGKTYI
+318 VIDGDPYI
-326 LIGNEYQLREIGK
+326 LIGNEQQLRAIG
-339 GTQVTPML
+339 TETYVTPL
-347 YVKTTADLPRPQDDI
+347 LFKRSGNVLTGYKYEPF
-362 EYYIPYYPGDADYNL
+362 YPGDADINITEAGQLGTLTTDLEMRL
-377 RSGDAIGKE
+377 RDTAFTNTGSLRNKNDVSKVN
-386 GISEQDF
+386 GI
-393 LYFTDENAEEND
+393 
-405 GLMHIEYDKEGLV
+405 
-418 TGLLGPLGGVLSD
+418 TG
-431 TLRALLGPLIEIPVL
+431 
-446 GHWLEA
+446 
-452 ILGGKRTDDIVIVDK
+452 ILDVDYYV
-467 EFNQQN
+467 
-473 AGGFVSVANAS
+473 VSVDDNGNKSLVVDTDA
-484 DFYKNLKYTSDANY
+484 DEYKDLIYTSSNNY
-498 IIFRD
+498 IIFRNININGTLTD
-503 IDLCSGNFSDDDPE
+503 GYGAGDGDD
-517 KKWDPLMFTGNM
+517 WNPLMFNGKMEGRLNM
-529 IGAKADDT
+529 QENDQVTLSNIEVTQNEPLNTA
-537 HSLETIVTDSLAG
+537 ETIG
-550 KVDPAVQ
+550 
-557 ATISNIDVEPDSID
+557 I
-571 IEKSSGVGFFGTI
+571 GFFGTI
-584 TNKSERIGIVDK
+584 SNKADDKNIGLSGGTACVK
-596 PVSVM
+596 
-601 NIKLQ
+601 NIKL
-606 NVSVKNNVQ
+606 KN
-615 KITVRQGLISGIL
+615 ITVTNNTESVQETSTVVGTLVDAVSGLLKI
-628 SFVEGIGGLLLPG
+628 VGGLLDAVLGPILG
-641 DLSAALNNILN
+641 NLSGSTEILEGFSLKKLLTDLLDYKAEA
-652 PDQNKDDTVYAT
+652 PDTFAT

-669 RISGDVTVQNCT
+669 RIIGDVEISGCDVEEGTV
-681 VDTIETLSNIHD
+681 SNIGN
-693 MTGGFVGNVE
+693 MTGGFAGHIE
-703 GVTEYG
+703 GFTEYRTLEG
-709 RLQQDLGTTI
+709 LSETVGLLESVLNAIPGLGLGE
-719 KVLEH
+719 VVQLLLE
-724 ILNVIPFLDLGT
+724 NP
-736 LLNVLLDGN
+736 NLLDTT
-745 IIEAAKLIP
+745 ELLP
-754 TGYYNPQVIGCNV
+754 SGYKQAVISDCHV
-767 TCTKLSIS
+767 SLKETKIGSQDS
-775 NEYNFNGGFAG
+775 NFVGGFAG
-786 RQVGAIIKDSTVDVD
+786 AVTGSKIENSSV
-801 QLNIQAANMSGGFAG
+801 N
-816 LSANAEMVGLLDK
+816 
-829 LGVDTVKAINLN
+829 NL
-841 SYLLNCNVTTASG
+841 TK
-854 TVTASEKYAGG
+854 VTAGKYAGG
-865 LSGSLNN
+865 FSGITRDATIKALLTDLGIDLVLDPSSEIIDCKVNYETKEVNLEVYSASDYAGGFTGVTANSSITSSSVEGLKSVIAKKNYAGGFTGRATVGYAAVLGETDEADTGLLEMIGGLLSGVAAGDLDPDLVNLAGIQPSELDGCK
-872 SFSVDS
+872 VS
-878 GINKSAA
+878 GTDFTVEAKEDYAGGFFAEADGVIMDGTTKSEIIGI
-885 PQQENGS
+885 QS
-892 FNVNAQEYAG
+892 VNAKNYAG
-902 GIAGNASIAQ
+902 GISGKAATANAAGVLNNT
-912 SVSLG
+912 LG
-917 SEFYHGEKDLVTLI
+917 IGTM
-931 SKLTSDIISGNEDS
+931 
-945 LLALT
+945 LAFSAKNIELNGGT
-950 GVSPSIIAG
+950 NG
-959 NAINAELTVSAS
+959 LTV
-971 NAYAGG
+971 
-977 FIGNGDGVKIIPL
+977 K
-990 SSLADESFIWK
+990 
-1001 NHSDDLQFSVSENA
+1001 
-1015 QNIISDLASV
+1015 
-1025 YAGEYAGGIAG
+1025 
-1036 RSTTASATGILNKT
+1036 AT
-1050 LGLVNYLGFK
+1050 
-1060 VDSVTVRGKND
+1060 
-1071 GFSVI
+1071 
-1076 TIFENKAG
+1076 E
-1084 DYAGGAFGQAIGGD
+1084 DYAGGAFGQAIGGAVDKVILKD
-1098 VVNVK
+1098 VTKVEAN
-1103 LDNISSVTAK
+1103 
-1113 NYAGGFV
+1113 NYAGGFA
-1120 GDAGTGSLVNG
+1120 GDAGTGSLVEG
-1131 GGLNLLGLDLVKV
+1131 GGLNLLGLIKIDNLL
-1144 TSLLKLAEGVQLNII
+1144 SLAKGVVLNISNSSVTGTVTGTGTEENKI
-1159 DSQVNGNDKNGFSVS
+1159 GLSVS
-1174 ATGSNSDG
+1174 STGSNSDG
-1182 AVEDFAAGGFI
+1182 AAEDFVAGGFI
-1193 GESKSVIAEN
+1193 GESKSVVAEK

-1209 KSVRADGKAG
+1209 KSVTANGTDG
-1219 YAGGFTGTSESGG
+1219 YAGGFTGTSASGG
-1232 LADIAEDENGL
+1232 LADVAEDENGL
-1243 KGIASLSDLLS
+1243 EGIVSINDLLS
-1254 AADYLIPEYNNCHV
+1254 VADYLIPEYNNCHV
-1268 TYVTN
+1268 SYIPN
-1273 TAEDGSELPQV
+1273 TKVEDDKAQELPQV
-1284 QAAVAGGFVG
+1284 KAAVAGGFVG

-1305 DEEDKTAVTNIENVK
+1305 VEDGKDTALTVDDPTAVKDIENVE

-1336 LAETGGLSL
+1336 LAESGGLSL
-1345 LGGTIKLGSV
+1345 LGGKVQLTGFDKL
-1355 DSLISVLEVYL
+1355 LSVLEVYV
-1366 PVINYAGV
+1366 PVINNAGV
-1374 SAGEKGLVVSASEK
+1374 SAGNNGLVVSASDK
-1388 MAAKSS
+1388 MAVES
-1394 KDESTNQEPNAD
+1394 KEDTEADGSKEESNED
-1406 LISSNSGSA
+1406 LISSNSGAA
-1415 GGYVGYGCGVRIAD
+1415 GGYVGYGCGVQIAD
-1429 SDVIGL
+1429 SDVNGL
-1435 RATDVAAPDPL
+1435 RATEIEPL
-1446 RSEKGESYFGA
+1446 KSSDSEDGSTYF
-1457 DSKYAVTAPRYAGGY
+1457 SQKYAVTAPRYAGGY

-1478 GNAASL
+1478 GNAASV
-1484 GSGLGVDILGIKVT
+1484 GSGLKLGFGDYQLSFGDI
-1498 LEGVTDVLAAV
+1498 TDVLSIV
-1509 ASKIENSDV
+1509 ASEVDRSDV
-1518 SGQTGGFSVL
+1518 AGKTGGFSVL
-1528 VNEMEEGVYT
+1528 ANEVKEGVYT

-1586 GKADILNGLVSADN
+1586 GDASVLGKLINVQN
-1600 LLSALQTFVPFITNS
+1600 LLSVLQTFVPKITTS

-1646 GTDGQEAAIYRI
+1646 GSADQKSAILRI
-1658 RSVYGQD
+1658 RSVYGQN

-1671 GLAEAASAADTG
+1671 GLAEAANTADTG
-1683 NLEILGGI
+1683 NLKILDGI
-1691 IKLDNPLSVARAVYA
+1691 IELDNPLSAIQAVYA
-1706 IEENTAVYGPLSHMN
+1706 EEENTAVYGPLSHMN

-1726 GWVTNVG
+1726 AWVTGVG
-1733 AKGPYR
+1733 AKGPYGEE
-1739 DVFAGKTFEGD
+1739 FADQTFEGD
-1750 DAQSQLDSFLA
+1750 DAQSQLDEFLA
-1761 DYAYGYE
+1761 DYTYGYE

-1794 GAHITN
+1794 GAQITN

-1834 VAEINITNGLS
+1834 AAGINVTNGLS
-1845 VLQTFVSVI
+1845 VLKTFVSVI

-1938 LDGLLNS
+1938 LDGLLNN
-1945 IIDTNGDLASVL
+1945 IIGTNGDLASVL
-1957 NATLSTVRNVQITTT
+1957 NATLSTVRNVEITTT
-1972 NGKGIVVQGAYI
+1972 NGKGIVVQGAYNV
-1984 DDEGETA
+1984 DGKTA

-2192 SDVNGCSV
+2192 SDVNSCSV

-2281 EELLKVDKLAN
+2281 EELLRVGDLEN
-2292 GQVIKINLGIIKVNA
+2292 GQVIKIDLGIIKVNA
-2307 LWNGELLSVNLL
+2307 LWNGKLLSVNLL
-2319 GIPITASLVEGSTQ
+2319 GIPITASLVEGNTQ

-2348 PDDPTIDK
+2348 PNDPTIDK
-2356 DELEN
+2356 GDLEN

-2397 QDGKGNKGYA
+2397 QDGSGDLGYA

-2419 ENNKMI
+2419 ENNQMI

-2431 GTEEKVGEFDGGVS
+2431 GTSEKVGEFDGGVS
-2445 LESVWTELD
+2445 LKSVWIDLK
-2454 DIEINNTYQVYRL
+2454 DIEKGNTYQVYRL

-2474 LLCNTAGDVMAQ
+2474 TLCDKNGNVLGTAQDD
-2486 AEKAVIGGTEY
+2486 KAVIGGTEY
-2497 YLYSVNHMSADYLM
+2497 YLYNVNHMEAKYLM
-2511 NHDDWKDAYQTPEG
+2511 NHDDWKDAYQTPSKG

-2580 DNNDRL
+2580 DNNNRL
-2586 GKRPEQVSVQITRDG
+2586 GKRPDKVTVQITKDG
-2601 EDYEQPITMSSK
+2601 EKYKSIEMSSK
-2613 PTDVD
+2613 PTDAD
-2618 KNSWTWSGSVPIGVM
+2618 KNSWTWSETVTIGEL
-2633 NTDGTAYAKVYKYD
+2633 NASKTGYDKVYKYD
-2647 VNETPVDGYTTIYNW
+2647 VNETPVKPGNEYTTIYNW
-2662 SKDGYT
+2662 SEDGYT

-2708 LRTLEGVA
+2708 MGTLEGVA
-2716 VRTGDTQPGT
+2716 ARTEDTQPGT
-2726 TANTI
+2726 TVSTI

-2780 NSIDKFTYGVK
+2780 DSIDKFTYAVK
-2791 LNDQVVK
+2791 LNDKVVK

-3217 GSADDVANGA
+3217 
-3227 ADDAANDSNIISLTN
+3227 DAANDSNIISLTN

-3257 PIEITAYTDAN
+3257 PIEITAYADAN

-3274 SLMAVRAEQEER
+3274 SLMAVQAEQAER

-3306 TIADGASY
+3306 MVADGAAY
-3314 DMTELVNHQIDGYV
+3314 DMTELVNHQIDGYI

-3367 RKGNALSEAYVQ
+3367 GQGNELSEAYVQ
-3379 ENVAEGTAYDL
+3379 ENVTEGTAYDL
-3390 TEQTGKEIKRYEI
+3390 TEQIGKEIKGYEI
-3403 AEITGDAVKGTVNG
+3403 VEITGDAVKGMVSG
-3417 DVNVTVIYEKEPGVI
+3417 DVNVAVIYEKEPSVI
-3432 NNIVNA
+3432 DNIVDAVNK
-3438 VVDGINKVVGWVSD
+3438 VVDGINKVVDWVSD
-3452 VISSIFPWW
+3452 AISSIFPWW

>member
-10 LLSVVL
+10 FLSVVL

-29 VASAAENPSVQ
+29 VVSAEENPSVQ
-40 QGAEVLDFDGT
+40 QGAEVLEFDGT

-56 SADQTENSSEN
+56 SEDQTENSSEN
-67 APAEQNTD
+67 APAEQNAD
-75 DAVTPDEESNTQDTT
+75 DAVTPDEGSNAQDTPDAA
-90 GTAEDAGG
+90 AEADD
-98 SAAVKEQ
+98 SATVKEQ

-157 TFGTGAALT
+157 TFGTGAALA

-185 DIPLTEGSAW
+185 DIPLTKGSAW

-238 KALKTVMSK
+238 EAPKTVMSK

-293 VQVQADTVY
+293 VQVQDESTV
-302 TDEQKGGRD
+302 QLGGRD
-311 FVGQVYK
+311 YIGQVYK
-318 IIDGKTYI
+318 VIDGEPYI
-326 LIGNEYQLREIGK
+326 LIGNEQQLRAIG
-339 GTQVTPML
+339 TDTYVTPL
-347 YVKTTADLPRPQDDI
+347 LFKRERKQGGHY
-362 EYYIPYYPGDADYNL
+362 EYEPFYPGDADINISRTDQLGTLATDLNMTLTKSTFSNTGSL
-377 RSGDAIGKE
+377 RNKDDVSKV
-386 GISEQDF
+386 
-393 LYFTDENAEEND
+393 D
-405 GLMHIEYDKEGLV
+405 GLTGIFDVDYYVVKVEGNGQKSLVVDTDASEYKD
-418 TGLLGPLGGVLSD
+418 
-431 TLRALLGPLIEIPVL
+431 LI
-446 GHWLEA
+446 
-452 ILGGKRTDDIVIVDK
+452 
-467 EFNQQN
+467 
-473 AGGFVSVANAS
+473 
-484 DFYKNLKYTSDANY
+484 YTSSNNY

-503 IDLCSGNFSDDDPE
+503 INLDGTLIDGYGDEDGADW
-517 KKWDPLMFTGNM
+517 KPLMFSGNM
-529 IGAKADDT
+529 IGAVADASNSID
-537 HSLETIVTDSLAG
+537 TIVRQSISGTADAS
-550 KVDPAVQ
+550 VQ
-557 ATISNIDVEPDSID
+557 ATISNITISANKIDVQNT
-571 IEKSSGVGFFGTI
+571 SGVGFFATI
-584 TNKSERIGIVDK
+584 NSTSNKKIGFSDGA
-596 PVSVM
+596 VSVR
-601 NIKLQ
+601 NLKLQ
-606 NVSVKNNVQ
+606 NVSVTNNVE
-615 KITVRQGLISGIL
+615 KIEDKRGIINSLLAGLGSL
-628 SFVEGIGGLLLPG
+628 AAWLLG
-641 DLSAALNNILN
+641 DLGDALKVILN
-652 PDQNKDDTVYAT
+652 PDANSDDTVFAT

-669 RISGDVTVQNCT
+669 RIQGEVIVENCT
-681 VDTIETLSNIHD
+681 VDSINDLTNTYHG

-703 GVTEYG
+703 GMTQYG
-709 RLQQDLGTTI
+709 KLQETAGDLVDLL
-719 KVLEH
+719 KNL
-724 ILNVIPFLDLGT
+724 LNIIPVLDLGT
-736 LLNVLLDGN
+736 LINVLLNGN
-745 IIEAAKLIP
+745 IINVSKLIP
-754 TGYYNPQVIGCNV
+754 TGYYNPQIINCQV
-767 TCTKLSIS
+767 TGNTLAIS
-775 NEYNFNGGFAG
+775 NDHDFNGGFAG
-786 RQVGAIIKDSTVDVD
+786 RQVGAIIKNSSVNVNT
-801 QLNIQAANMSGGFAG
+801 LSISGKNLAGGFSGVA
-816 LSANAEMVGLLDK
+816 ANAELVGLLDK
-829 LGVDTVKAINLN
+829 TGLDLVRSTNLS
-841 SYLLNCNVTTASG
+841 SYLLNCNVKAGTA
-854 TVTASEKYAGG
+854 TITAEGKYAGG
-865 LSGSLNN
+865 LAGSMNN

-878 GINKSAA
+878 GLNTD
-885 PQQENGS
+885 GS
-892 FNVNAQEYAG
+892 ESTANVSVKAQEYAG
-902 GIAGNASIAQ
+902 GITGNASIAQ
-912 SVSLG
+912 SISLG
-917 SEFYHGEKDLVTLI
+917 SEFYEGKKDLVTLLKNI
-931 SKLTSDIISGNEDS
+931 TSEVLAGQEAS
-945 LLALT
+945 LLSLT
-950 GVSPSIIAG
+950 GVSPSYIAG
-959 NAINAELTVSAS
+959 NKINGQLTVVADES
-971 NAYAGG
+971 YAGG
-977 FIGNGDGVKIIPL
+977 IAGYADGVKIIP
-990 SSLADESFIWK
+990 SSKLNDEQEGSFIWK
-1001 NHSDDLQFSVSENA
+1001 QNSDDLNYSPKNQDNSISALGSVKSK
-1015 QNIISDLASV
+1015 
-1025 YAGEYAGGIAG
+1025 EYAGGIIG
-1036 RSTTASATGILNKT
+1036 RSLTASAAGILDKT
-1050 LGLVNYLGFK
+1050 LGAASYLGFT
-1060 VDSVTVRGKND
+1060 VDSVTVTGVGD
-1071 GFSVI
+1071 GYTVAAA
-1076 TIFENKAG
+1076 FENNTG

-1144 TSLLKLAEGVQLNII
+1144 TDLLKLAEGVQLNII
-1159 DSQVNGNDKNGFSVS
+1159 DSQVNGNDKNGLSVS

-1232 LADIAEDENGL
+1232 LADIAENENGL
-1243 KGIASLSDLLS
+1243 KEIASLSNLLS

-1294 EMTGGKVNVTK
+1294 ELTGGKVNVTK
-1305 DEEDKTAVTNIENVK
+1305 VEEGKDIPFEVEDKTAVKNIENVK

-1345 LGGTIKLGSV
+1345 LGGKIKLGSV
-1355 DSLISVLEVYL
+1355 ESLISVLEVYM

-1374 SAGEKGLVVSASEK
+1374 SAGEKGLVVSASDK
-1388 MAAKSS
+1388 MAAESS
-1394 KDESTNQEPNAD
+1394 KDDSKDEEPNAD

-1446 RSEKGESYFGA
+1446 RSETGESYFGA

-1518 SGQTGGFSVL
+1518 SGKTGGFSVL
-1528 VNEMEEGVYT
+1528 ANEKKENVYT

-1671 GLAEAASAADTG
+1671 GLAEAANTADTG

-1691 IKLDNPLSVARAVYA
+1691 IKLDNPLSVAQAVYA
-1706 IEENTAVYGPLSHMN
+1706 VEENTAVYGPLSHMN

-1726 GWVTNVG
+1726 AWVTGVG

-1739 DVFAGKTFEGD
+1739 EEFKEFTDKTFEGD

-1761 DYAYGYE
+1761 DYTYGYE
-1768 VVAPGADEKD
+1768 VVAPGADKKD
-1778 GGRENGYAGG
+1778 GVRENGYAGG

-1882 GGFVGNMIGGEIWG
+1882 GGFVGNMIGGQIWG

-1938 LDGLLNS
+1938 LDGLLKS

-1972 NGKGIVVQGAYI
+1972 NGKGIVVQGAYAV
-1984 DDEGETA
+1984 GENTA

-2004 GAIIGAKDKPDEN
+2004 GAIIGAKDKPNEN

-2192 SDVNGCSV
+2192 SDVNSCSV

-2212 GGESQIVGGFVG
+2212 GGKSQIVGGFVG

-2281 EELLKVDKLAN
+2281 EELLKVDKLEN
-2292 GQVIKINLGIIKVNA
+2292 GEVIKIDLGIIKVNA
-2307 LWNGELLSVNLL
+2307 LWNGKLLSVNLL

-2333 LKVTIGDSK
+2333 LKVKIGDSE

-2356 DELEN
+2356 DKLEN

-2397 QDGKGNKGYA
+2397 QDGSGDLGYA

-2445 LESVWTELD
+2445 LESVGTDLD
-2454 DIEINNTYQVYRL
+2454 DIEKGNTYQVYRL

-2474 LLCNTAGDVMAQ
+2474 LLCNKAGKVLGTAQ
-2486 AEKAVIGGTEY
+2486 NTKTVIGDTEY
-2497 YLYSVNHMSADYLM
+2497 YLYDVNHMAADYLM
-2511 NHDDWKDAYQTPEG
+2511 NHDDWKDAYQTPEAA
-2525 SAAQFPVKVYVSGAQ
+2525 SAAQFPVKVYVSSAQ

-2550 ENISDP
+2550 ENVSDP

-2586 GKRPEQVSVQITRDG
+2586 DKRPDKVTVQITKDG
-2601 EDYEQPITMSSK
+2601 KEYKSIEMRSK
-2613 PTDVD
+2613 PTDAD
-2618 KNSWTWSGSVPIGVM
+2618 KNSWTWSETVEIGDL
-2633 NTDGTAYAKVYKYD
+2633 NASKTGYDKVYKYD

-2697 LANDRVTENDA
+2697 LANDRINDEAVGGGQLADVATEEQVSA
-2708 LRTLEGVA
+2708 G
-2716 VRTGDTQPGT
+2716 
-2726 TANTI
+2726 TI
-2731 SSAMKTEAEG
+2731 SEKEAKGAE
-2741 SHGTA
+2741 TA
-2746 ALKEVSSNTDGDTS
+2746 TGKFGIATVEKSDDNSTTGNIV
-2760 AGSSENAQK
+2760 
-2769 IIEYTPGTMQM
+2769 YTPTTMQM
-2780 NSIDKFTYGVK
+2780 TSFDKFTYGVR
-2791 LNDQVVK
+2791 LSGTAVK
-2798 NGQNYVYGS
+2798 DVPTYVYGS
-2807 LDVIPATEIY
+2807 LSIIPATEIY
-2817 YEDNFNEG
+2817 YEDNFESTDENSVVGIHYVDGSTKTEG
-2825 VTIQYDDQPGTK
+2825 SNHGT
-2837 AAAEGVITLN
+2837 
-2847 AWTTVGTGTADIQD
+2847 WRTVGETDDGFQD
-2861 TDRPGINTD
+2861 TDRPGTNELKEAVD
-2870 KIIEDVY
+2870 NVY
-2877 GNDSHYAG
+2877 GNDTHYT
-2885 DKTYSGGSSHVI
+2885 DDTEYSNGSSHV
-2897 RVDKT
+2897 VTVSPENLK
-2902 TSSGLNG
+2902 SNG
-2909 PKATFTFTGTGFDFI
+2909 GTAPSAWFTFTGTGFDLI
-2924 SKTAGDTGAIRV
+2924 SMTAFDTGTIRV
-2936 FVYKG
+2936 RIHEGNSLSGQVL
-2941 DNPSAD
+2941 DTW
-2947 NRLEISTVQTYYGY
+2947 TVNTYYGY
-2961 KYSEEGKWELVDK
+2961 TYDPNAASDEDKWSLVGSGQDG
-2974 EHLDDSALYQI
+2974 DQLYQI
-2985 PVIKYE
+2985 PIVKSDKL
-2991 APEYGTY
+2991 AYGTY
-2998 TVEIRPF
+2998 TVELLP
-3005 YSATYDEHSKGYYD
+3005 TYAKNQDVQNKDYYD
-3019 LYVDGLRIYNPA
+3019 LYIDAVRIYNPA
-3031 GTSAEV
+3031 NPAD
-3037 NENYSEIQDIYK
+3037 ENYSKIEDIYE

-3060 LRDLLLNAS
+3060 LRDLLINAS
-3069 GVMDTDKN
+3069 EAEDSS
-3077 GQGDEEKTGSDSLK
+3077 EEAEIA
-3091 NGIVYIDGKAG
+3091 NEGIVFIDGKAE
-3102 DVSLSEYKAYGPDNE
+3102 DVNLSEYVSYGPKNE
-3117 VYLESNQA
+3117 VYLAANQA
-3125 VAFYLV
+3125 IAFYIE
-3131 ADEVPDSIELAAK
+3131 ADGKPDTIQLSAK
-3144 LAKGK
+3144 LAMGD
-3149 SAELS
+3149 SAKLS
-3154 FACAVENEGTSPLTW
+3154 LACAVQESGDDTAPLKWTKYHANEVEIT
-3169 DAYKTKTV
+3169 
-3177 TIASAYDM
+3177 SAYDL
-3185 HYSISNQ
+3185 HYSLS
-3192 CWWEQTEDGKFKT
+3192 EQVQWKETGDGKFIT
-3205 KYPIIVYRKSAD
+3205 RYPIV
-3217 GSADDVANGA
+3217 V
-3227 ADDAANDSNIISLTN
+3227 SNISEKDSKSVISLTD
-3242 LNWTGAAENSDGTDS
+3242 LNWTGSSGVDESGEKL
-3257 PIEITAYTDAN
+3257 PITLMAYTDSS
-3268 AARAAY
+3268 AAEAAY
-3274 SLMAVRAEQEER
+3274 SLVRMSSER
-3286 TVTVLYQDQD
+3286 TVTVQYQDQD
-3296 GNQLADPAVQ
+3296 GNQLAEPAVQ
-3306 TIADGASY
+3306 TVTDGAAYNVSAFI
-3314 DMTELVNHQIDGYV
+3314 DLQINGYI
-3328 QKEILGDPV
+3328 QKEIQGDPI
-3337 QGTADADKVI
+3337 QGTADADKLI
-3347 TVVYEKEAPKLYT
+3347 TVIYEKEVPKVYT

-3367 RKGNALSEAYVQ
+3367 KEGKALAESYVQ
-3379 ENVAEGTAYDL
+3379 ENVSEGTIYDL
-3390 TEQTGKEIKRYEI
+3390 KEQTEKTIDGYEI
-3403 AEITGDAVKGTVNG
+3403 SEITGDAVQGTVSG
-3417 DVNVTVIYEKEPGVI
+3417 DVNVTVIYEKEPSVFDNFVDAVVDGF
-3432 NNIVNA
+3432 NK
-3438 VVDGINKVVGWVSD
+3438 VVDGINKVVDWVSN
-3452 VISSIFPWW
+3452 VIASIFPWE

>member
-1 MKSVKTWKK
+1 MKVALSQHYNGSERPCKRFLRVRIYMKSVKTWKK

-29 VASAAENPSVQ
+29 VVSAEENPSVQ
-40 QGAEVLDFDGT
+40 QGAEILNFDGT
-51 STDIS
+51 NADIS

-67 APAEQNTD
+67 APAEQNAD
-75 DAVTPDEESNTQDTT
+75 DAVTPDEGSNAQDTP
-90 GTAEDAGG
+90 DAAADADD
-98 SAAVKEQ
+98 STAVKEQ
-105 QSESAPAE
+105 QPESAPAE

-185 DIPLTEGSAW
+185 DIPLTKGSAW
-195 TLPEGFAGAFNDAE
+195 TLQEGFAGAFKSKGGSSTT
-209 VTEDAPLYDAET
+209 VYDSET
-221 DTIYVYHQYQL
+221 DTIYLYHQYQL
-232 ATINDP
+232 QVISASENPDEEP
-238 KALKTVMSK
+238 VMTE
-247 DMIAKDF
+247 DYDAAHFGMGQMIWPD
-254 GVGQIVYEDADQTVQ
+254 GEDQENLTYSMD
-269 LEYTDEHNYVVS
+269 HNYVVS
-281 EDFTEEM
+281 KYFTEET
-288 PELTA
+288 PELIA
-293 VQVQADTVY
+293 VQAV
-302 TDEQKGGRD
+302 EGELSGREY
-311 FVGQVYK
+311 VGQVIFTDEEDK
-318 IIDGKTYI
+318 QYI
-326 LIGNEYQLREIGK
+326 LIGNKQQLEAIGK
-339 GTQVTPML
+339 TDSSGEPIKVTEPVWAQNQTFLGVTVGAGVWTNQGDPYL
-347 YVKTTADLPRPQDDI
+347 Y
-362 EYYIPYYPGDADYNL
+362 YSGDADIKEDELLYDDPEAGNPGVGNNTVDVGMYL
-377 RSGDAIGKE
+377 GEKRQQHFGSRKNTSGNETTYTYDKDAKKHINMERQSGD
-386 GISEQDF
+386 D
-393 LYFTDENAEEND
+393 
-405 GLMHIEYDKEGLV
+405 
-418 TGLLGPLGGVLSD
+418 SD
-431 TLRALLGPLIEIPVL
+431 PA
-446 GHWLEA
+446 
-452 ILGGKRTDDIVIVDK
+452 
-467 EFNQQN
+467 
-473 AGGFVSVANAS
+473 
-484 DFYKNLKYTSDANY
+484 YTTWANY

-503 IDLCSGNFSDDDPE
+503 IDLSGEDW
-517 KKWDPLMFTGNM
+517 KPLMFSGNM
-529 IGAKADDT
+529 EGRLNMKEGKPTIRNITVVQDEALKVNENIG
-537 HSLETIVTDSLAG
+537 I
-550 KVDPAVQ
+550 
-557 ATISNIDVEPDSID
+557 
-571 IEKSSGVGFFGTI
+571 GFFGTI
-584 TNKSERIGIVDK
+584 TNKTSDDNIGLSGGKATVKNIILDT
-596 PVSVM
+596 VSVE
-601 NIKLQ
+601 NKTTEVNQDTSLIEGL
-606 NVSVKNNVQ
+606 VKIV
-615 KITVRQGLISGIL
+615 
-628 SFVEGIGGLLLPG
+628 GGLLGVVGGLLDG
-641 DLSAALNNILN
+641 ISDILDLILGNNDILGELNLSELLGNLLN
-652 PDQNKDDTVYAT
+652 AKQEAPDTFAT

-669 RISGDVTVQNCT
+669 RIVGEVEVAGCEVKNATVTNVT
-681 VDTIETLSNIHD
+681 K
-693 MTGGFVGNVE
+693 MTGGFVGNAE
-703 GVTEYG
+703 GIAEYKV
-709 RLQQDLGTTI
+709 LGTELKGT
-719 KVLEH
+719 VDALEGL
-724 ILNVIPFLDLGT
+724 LNVIPGLGLGDLIT
-736 LLNVLLDGN
+736 ILLDN
-745 IIEAAKLIP
+745 PNLLDVEKLLP
-754 TGYYNPQVIGCNV
+754 SGYKQAVISECRVSMKGTEIGSKN
-767 TCTKLSIS
+767 
-775 NEYNFNGGFAG
+775 NNFVGGFAG
-786 RQVGAIIKDSTVDVD
+786 AVTGSK
-801 QLNIQAANMSGGFAG
+801 IQNSSVSNLTKVTAGKYAGGFAG
-816 LSANAEMVGLLDK
+816 ITRDATIKGLLSSLDIELVRLNPSSEIINCGVNGTN
-829 LGVDTVKAINLN
+829 LGVYSASDYAGGFTGVAAN
-841 SYLLNCNVTTASG
+841 SSISSSYVEELK
-854 TVTASEKYAGG
+854 TVTAENNYAGG
-865 LSGSLNN
+865 FTGRATVGYASVLGETDEADTGLIGTIGNLLTGVTAGDLNADLLNLAGVQPSRLDGCEVSGTDFTVEAKEDYAGGFFAEADGVVMDGTTQSRIT
-872 SFSVDS
+872 
-878 GINKSAA
+878 GIKS
-885 PQQENGS
+885 
-892 FNVNAQEYAG
+892 VNAKNYAG
-902 GIAGNASIAQ
+902 GISGKAATANAAGVLNNT
-912 SVSLG
+912 LG
-917 SEFYHGEKDLVTLI
+917 IGTMLPFSAKNIE
-931 SKLTSDIISGNEDS
+931 
-945 LLALT
+945 LT
-950 GVSPSIIAG
+950 GG
-959 NAINAELTVSAS
+959 TNGLTVTATE
-971 NAYAGG
+971 NYAGG
-977 FIGNGDGVKIIPL
+977 
-990 SSLADESFIWK
+990 S
-1001 NHSDDLQFSVSENA
+1001 
-1015 QNIISDLASV
+1015 
-1025 YAGEYAGGIAG
+1025 
-1036 RSTTASATGILNKT
+1036 
-1050 LGLVNYLGFK
+1050 
-1060 VDSVTVRGKND
+1060 
-1071 GFSVI
+1071 
-1076 TIFENKAG
+1076 
-1084 DYAGGAFGQAIGGD
+1084 FGQAIGGNVDNVILKD
-1098 VVNVK
+1098 VSKVEAN
-1103 LDNISSVTAK
+1103 

-1120 GDAGTGSLVNG
+1120 GDAGTGSLVEG
-1131 GGLNLLGLDLVKV
+1131 GGLNLLGLNLVKV
-1144 TSLLKLAEGVQLNII
+1144 DNLLSLAKGVVLNI
-1159 DSQVNGNDKNGFSVS
+1159 
-1174 ATGSNSDG
+1174 SNSSVTG
-1182 AVEDFAAGGFI
+1182 AGTEENKIGLSVIAKGANSNGSVEDFVAGGFI
-1193 GESKSVIAEN
+1193 GESKSVVAEN
-1203 CTVNNL
+1203 CTVNDL
-1209 KSVRADGKAG
+1209 KSVAADNTDG
-1219 YAGGFTGTSESGG
+1219 YAGGFTGTSETGG
-1232 LADIAEDENGL
+1232 LASIAEDKNSIP
-1243 KGIASLSDLLS
+1243 GILELNNLLS
-1254 AADYLIPEYNNCHV
+1254 AAGYLIPEYNNCHV
-1268 TYVTN
+1268 SFIPN
-1273 TAEDGSELPQV
+1273 TEGEGDDAKELPQV

-1294 EMTGGKVNVTK
+1294 EMNSGKVNVG
-1305 DEEDKTAVTNIENVK
+1305 EDGNALQVEDVSAVKGIENVK

-1328 AGLATSGG
+1328 AGIATSGG
-1336 LAETGGLSL
+1336 LAETDGLSL

-1355 DSLISVLEVYL
+1355 DSLVSVLEVYM
-1366 PVINYAGV
+1366 PVVNYAGV
-1374 SAGEKGLVVSASEK
+1374 SAGENGLVVSASDK
-1388 MAAKSS
+1388 MAAESS
-1394 KDESTNQEPNAD
+1394 EDDSNNEEPNAD

-1435 RATDVAAPDPL
+1435 RATDVAAPDSL
-1446 RSEKGESYFGA
+1446 RSENGERYFGA

-1528 VNEMEEGVYT
+1528 ANEVKDGTYT

-1761 DYAYGYE
+1761 DYTYGYE
-1768 VVAPGADEKD
+1768 VVAPGADKKD
-1778 GGRENGYAGG
+1778 GVRENGYAGG

-1882 GGFVGNMIGGEIWG
+1882 GGFVGNMIGGQIWG

-1938 LDGLLNS
+1938 LDGLLKS

-1972 NGKGIVVQGAYI
+1972 NGKGIVVQGAYAV
-1984 DDEGETA
+1984 GENTA

-2107 NTAEKLTDINQ
+2107 NTAEELTDINQ

-2192 SDVNGCSV
+2192 SDVNSCSV

-2212 GGESQIVGGFVG
+2212 GGKSQIVGGFVG

-2281 EELLKVDKLAN
+2281 EELLKVDKLEN
-2292 GQVIKINLGIIKVNA
+2292 GEVIKIDLGIIKVNA

-2333 LKVTIGDSK
+2333 LKVTIGDSE

-2356 DELEN
+2356 ADLEN
-2361 ELQVNL
+2361 ALQVNL

-2474 LLCNTAGDVMAQ
+2474 LLCNTAGDVMGTAGDVMGTAQ
-2486 AEKAVIGGTEY
+2486 KAVIGDTEY
-2497 YLYSVNHMSADYLM
+2497 YLYDVNHMEEEYLM
-2511 NHDDWKDAYQTPEG
+2511 NHDDWKDAYQTPSKG
-2525 SAAQFPVKVYVSGAQ
+2525 SAAQFPVKVYVSNAQ

-2550 ENISDP
+2550 ENVSDP

-2566 CAEKATLTIQKLWI
+2566 CAEEATLTIQKLWI

-2586 GKRPEQVSVQITRDG
+2586 GKRPEQVSVQITQDG

-2613 PTDVD
+2613 PTDAD
-2618 KNSWTWSGSVPIGVM
+2618 KNSWTSSVTVPIGKL
-2633 NTDGTAYAKVYKYD
+2633 NANKTGYDKVYKYD
-2647 VNETPVDGYTTIYNW
+2647 VNEISVDEDYTTIYNW
-2662 SKDGYT
+2662 SEDGYT

-2708 LRTLEGVA
+2708 MGTLEGVA
-2716 VRTGDTQPGT
+2716 ARTEDTQPGT
-2726 TANTI
+2726 TVSTI

-2769 IIEYTPGTMQM
+2769 IIEYTPDTMQM

-2798 NGQNYVYGS
+2798 NDQNYVYGS

-2817 YEDNFNEG
+2817 YEDNFNKG
-2825 VTIQYDDQPGTK
+2825 VTIQYVNQPGTG

-2941 DNPSAD
+2941 DNPSPD

-2991 APEYGTY
+2991 APKYGTY

-3005 YSATYDEHSKGYYD
+3005 YSANYDEHSKGYYD

-3031 GTSAEV
+3031 GTSAED

-3154 FACAVENEGTSPLTW
+3154 FACAVENEATSPLTW

-3217 GSADDVANGA
+3217 
-3227 ADDAANDSNIISLTN
+3227 DAANDSNIISLTN
-3242 LNWTGAAENSDGTDS
+3242 LNWTGVAENSDGADS

-3274 SLMAVRAEQEER
+3274 SLMAVQAEQEER

-3306 TIADGASY
+3306 MVADGAAY
-3314 DMTELVNHQIDGYV
+3314 DMTELVNHQIDGYI

-3367 RKGNALSEAYVQ
+3367 RQGNELSEAYVQ

-3390 TEQTGKEIKRYEI
+3390 TEQTGKEIKGYEI
-3403 AEITGDAVKGTVNG
+3403 AEITGDAVKGMVSG
-3417 DVNVTVIYEKEPGVI
+3417 DVNVAVIYEKEPSVI
-3432 NNIVNA
+3432 DNIVDAVNK
-3438 VVDGINKVVGWVSD
+3438 VVDGINKVVDWVSD
-3452 VISSIFPWW
+3452 AISSIFPWW

>member
-29 VASAAENPSVQ
+29 VVSAEENPSVQ
-40 QGAEVLDFDGT
+40 QGAEILNFDGT
-51 STDIS
+51 NADVS

-67 APAEQNTD
+67 APAEQKAD
-75 DAVTPDEESNTQDTT
+75 DAVTPDEGSNAQDTP
-90 GTAEDAGG
+90 DAADDADD

-185 DIPLTEGSAW
+185 DIPLPKGSAW

-238 KALKTVMSK
+238 EALKTVMSK

-254 GVGQIVYEDADQTVQ
+254 GVGQIVYEDADQAIQ

-281 EDFTEEM
+281 KEFTEEM

-293 VQVQADTVY
+293 TEVQADVSV
-302 TDEQKGGRD
+302 QLGGRD
-311 FVGQVYK
+311 YVGQVYK
-318 IIDGKTYI
+318 VIGGDPYI
-326 LIGNEYQLREIGK
+326 LIGNEQQLRAIG
-339 GTQVTPML
+339 TETYVTPL
-347 YVKTTADLPRPQDDI
+347 LFKRSGNAHTGYKYEPF
-362 EYYIPYYPGDADYNL
+362 YPGDADINITEAGQLGTLTTDLGMDLQHTKFSNTGSL
-377 RSGDAIGKE
+377 R
-386 GISEQDF
+386 
-393 LYFTDENAEEND
+393 NEND
-405 GLMHIEYDKEGLV
+405 VSKVNG
-418 TGLLGPLGGVLSD
+418 
-431 TLRALLGPLIEIPVL
+431 
-446 GHWLEA
+446 
-452 ILGGKRTDDIVIVDK
+452 ILGIGDVDYYVVKVDDNGQKSLVLDTDAD
-467 EFNQQN
+467 E
-473 AGGFVSVANAS
+473 
-484 DFYKNLKYTSDANY
+484 YKDLIYTSSNNY

-503 IDLCSGNFSDDDPE
+503 IDLRSGNFSDDDPE

-584 TNKSERIGIVDK
+584 TNKSETIGIVDK

-615 KITVRQGLISGIL
+615 TITVRPGLIGGIL
-628 SFVEGIGGLLLPG
+628 SFVGGIGGLLLPG

-703 GVTEYG
+703 GVTKYG
-709 RLQQDLGTTI
+709 RLQQDLGITI

-745 IIEAAKLIP
+745 IIDADKLIP

-786 RQVGAIIKDSTVDVD
+786 RQVGAIIKDSSVSVNTLTVSGKN
-801 QLNIQAANMSGGFAG
+801 LTGGFSG
-816 LSANAEMVGLLDK
+816 VEANAELVGLLDK
-829 LGVDTVKAINLN
+829 TGLDLVRSTNLS
-841 SYLLNCNVTTASG
+841 SYLLNCNVKAGTA
-854 TVTASEKYAGG
+854 TITAEGKYAGG
-865 LSGSLNN
+865 LAGSMNN

-878 GINKSAA
+878 GLNTD
-885 PQQENGS
+885 GS
-892 FNVNAQEYAG
+892 ESTANVSVKAQEYAG
-902 GIAGNASIAQ
+902 GITGNASIAQ
-912 SVSLG
+912 SIALG
-917 SEFYHGEKDLVTLI
+917 SEFYEGKKDLVTLLKNI
-931 SKLTSDIISGNEDS
+931 TSEVLAGQEAS
-945 LLALT
+945 LLSLT
-950 GVSPSIIAG
+950 GVSPSYIAG
-959 NAINAELTVSAS
+959 NKINGQLTVVADES
-971 NAYAGG
+971 YAGG
-977 FIGNGDGVKIIPL
+977 IAGYADGVKIIP
-990 SSLADESFIWK
+990 SSKLNDEQEGSFIWK
-1001 NHSDDLQFSVSENA
+1001 QNSDDLNYSPKNQDNSISALGSVKSK
-1015 QNIISDLASV
+1015 
-1025 YAGEYAGGIAG
+1025 EYAGGIIG
-1036 RSTTASATGILNKT
+1036 RSLTASAAGILNKT
-1050 LGLVNYLGFK
+1050 LGAASYLGFT
-1060 VDSVTVRGKND
+1060 VDSVTVTGVGD
-1071 GFSVI
+1071 GYTVAAA
-1076 TIFENKAG
+1076 FENNTG

-1120 GDAGTGSLVNG
+1120 GDAGTGSLVDG
-1131 GGLNLLGLDLVKV
+1131 GGLNLLGLDLVKIDK
-1144 TSLLKLAEGVQLNII
+1144 LLSLAEGVQLNIV
-1159 DSQVNGNDKNGFSVS
+1159 DSQVNGNDTNGFSVT
-1174 ATGSNSDG
+1174 ATGSNSNG
-1182 AVEDFAAGGFI
+1182 AVEDFVAGGFI
-1193 GESKSVIAEN
+1193 GESKSVVAEN

-1209 KSVRADGKAG
+1209 KSVKADNTDG
-1219 YAGGFTGTSESGG
+1219 YAGGFTGTSASGG
-1232 LADIAEDENGL
+1232 LADVAKDETGL
-1243 KGIASLSDLLS
+1243 KGIVSINNLLS

-1268 TYVTN
+1268 TYVSN
-1273 TAEDGSELPQV
+1273 AEDAQV

-1305 DEEDKTAVTNIENVK
+1305 DEEGNETALAVEDTTAVKNIENVK

-1328 AGLATSGG
+1328 AGIATSGG
-1336 LAETGGLSL
+1336 LAEVGGLSL
-1345 LGGTIKLGSV
+1345 LGGIIKLDTTADPKNG
-1355 DSLISVLEVYL
+1355 LFSVLQVYM
-1366 PVINYAGV
+1366 PIIKNAGV

-1446 RSEKGESYFGA
+1446 RSENGESYFGA
-1457 DSKYAVTAPRYAGGY
+1457 DSKYAVTASRYAGGY

-1484 GSGLGVDILGIKVT
+1484 GSGLGVDILGIEVS
-1498 LEGVTDVLAAV
+1498 LEDVTDVLAIV

-1518 SGQTGGFSVL
+1518 SGKTGGFSVL
-1528 VNEMEEGVYT
+1528 ANEKKENVYT

-1547 MSGAQITSSNVD
+1547 MSGAEITSSNVD
-1559 QFNYIIGGESA
+1559 QFNYIVGGKSA

-1586 GKADILNGLVSADN
+1586 GDADILGKLINADN
-1600 LLSALQTFVPFITNS
+1600 LLSALQTFVPFITDS

-1658 RSVYGQD
+1658 RSVYGQE

-1671 GLAEAASAADTG
+1671 GLAEAANTADTG

-1691 IKLDNPLSVARAVYA
+1691 IKLDNPLSVAQAVYA
-1706 IEENTAVYGPLSHMN
+1706 VEENTAVYGPLSHMN

-1726 GWVTNVG
+1726 AWVTGVG

-1739 DVFAGKTFEGD
+1739 EEFKEFTDKTFEGD

-1761 DYAYGYE
+1761 DYTYGYE

-1778 GGRENGYAGG
+1778 GVRENGYAGG

-1872 YKEKEKAGYA
+1872 YKEGEKAGYA

-1938 LDGLLNS
+1938 LDGLLKS

-1972 NGKGIVVQGAYI
+1972 NGKGIVVQGAYAV
-1984 DDEGETA
+1984 GENTA

-2192 SDVNGCSV
+2192 SDVNSCSV

-2212 GGESQIVGGFVG
+2212 GGKSQIVGGFVG

-2281 EELLKVDKLAN
+2281 EELLKVDKLEN
-2292 GQVIKINLGIIKVNA
+2292 GQVIKIDLGIIKVNA
-2307 LWNGELLSVNLL
+2307 LWNGEFLSVNLL

-2333 LKVTIGDSK
+2333 LKVTIGDSE

-2348 PDDPTIDK
+2348 PNDPTINK
-2356 DELEN
+2356 DDLEN
-2361 ELQVNL
+2361 KLQVNL

-2397 QDGKGNKGYA
+2397 QDGSGDLGYA

-2431 GTEEKVGEFDGGVS
+2431 GASEKVGEFDGGVS
-2445 LESVWTELD
+2445 LNSVWTDLK
-2454 DIEINNTYQVYRL
+2454 DIEKGNTYQVYRL
-2467 WDDGKLK
+2467 WDDDQLE
-2474 LLCNTAGDVMAQ
+2474 LLCNRDGAVLGRTQDD
-2486 AEKAVIGGTEY
+2486 KAVIIGDTEY

-2580 DNNDRL
+2580 DNNNRL
-2586 GKRPEQVSVQITRDG
+2586 GKRPDKVTVQITKDG
-2601 EDYEQPITMSSK
+2601 EEYKNIEMSSK
-2613 PTDVD
+2613 PTDAD
-2618 KNSWTWSGSVPIGVM
+2618 KNSWTWSETVTIGEL
-2633 NTDGTAYAKVYKYD
+2633 NASKTGYDKVYKYD
-2647 VNETPVDGYTTIYNW
+2647 VNETPVKPGNEYTTIYNW
-2662 SKDGYT
+2662 SEDGYT

-2708 LRTLEGVA
+2708 MGTLEGVA
-2716 VRTGDTQPGT
+2716 ARTEDTQPGT
-2726 TANTI
+2726 TVSTI

-2780 NSIDKFTYGVK
+2780 DSIDKFTYAVK
-2791 LNDQVVK
+2791 LNDKVVK

-2817 YEDNFNEG
+2817 YEDNFNED
-2825 VTIQYDDQPGTK
+2825 VTIKYDDQTGAEK
-2837 AAAEGVITLN
+2837 AEDGVITPN
-2847 AWTTVGTGTADIQD
+2847 AWTTVGTSTADVQD

-2902 TSSGLNG
+2902 TSSGLKG

-3031 GTSAEV
+3031 GTSAED

-3217 GSADDVANGA
+3217 GA
-3227 ADDAANDSNIISLTN
+3227 ADDSNIISLTN
-3242 LNWTGAAENSDGTDS
+3242 LNWTGAAKNSDGTDS
-3257 PIEITAYTDAN
+3257 PIEITAYADAN

-3274 SLMAVRAEQEER
+3274 SLMAVQAEQEER

-3306 TIADGASY
+3306 MVADGAAY
-3314 DMTELVNHQIDGYV
+3314 DMTELVNHQIDGYI

-3367 RKGNALSEAYVQ
+3367 REGNVLSEAYVQ
-3379 ENVAEGTAYDL
+3379 ENAAEGTSYDL
-3390 TEQTGKEIKRYEI
+3390 TEQTGKEIKGYEI
-3403 AEITGDAVKGTVNG
+3403 AEITGDAVKGTVSG
-3417 DVNVTVIYEKEPGVI
+3417 DVNVSVIYEEKSSTI
-3432 NNIVNA
+3432 DNIVDT
-3438 VVDGINKVVGWVSD
+3438 VVGGVDKLVGWVSD
-3452 VISSIFPWW
+3452 IISSIFHW

>member
-10 LLSVVL
+10 FLSVVL

-29 VASAAENPSVQ
+29 VVSAEENPSVQ
-40 QGAEVLDFDGT
+40 QGAEILNFDGT
-51 STDIS
+51 NADIS

-67 APAEQNTD
+67 APAEQNAD
-75 DAVTPDEESNTQDTT
+75 DAVTPDEGSNAQDTPDAA
-90 GTAEDAGG
+90 AEADD

-185 DIPLTEGSAW
+185 DIPLAKGSAW

-238 KALKTVMSK
+238 EALKTVMSK

-503 IDLCSGNFSDDDPE
+503 IDLRSGNFSDDDPE

-745 IIEAAKLIP
+745 IIKAAKLIP

-1232 LADIAEDENGL
+1232 LADIAENENGL

-1268 TYVTN
+1268 TYVSN
-1273 TAEDGSELPQV
+1273 AEDAQV

-1305 DEEDKTAVTNIENVK
+1305 DEEGNETALAVEDTTAVKNIENVK

-1328 AGLATSGG
+1328 AGIATSGG
-1336 LAETGGLSL
+1336 LAEVGGLSL
-1345 LGGTIKLGSV
+1345 LGGIIKLDTTADPKNG
-1355 DSLISVLEVYL
+1355 LFSVLQVYM
-1366 PVINYAGV
+1366 PIIKNAGV

-1415 GGYVGYGCGVRIAD
+1415 GGYVGYGCGVQIAD
-1429 SDVIGL
+1429 SDVVGL

-1484 GSGLGVDILGIKVT
+1484 GSGLGVDILGIEVS
-1498 LEGVTDVLAAV
+1498 LEDVTDVLAIV

-1518 SGQTGGFSVL
+1518 SGKTGGFSVL
-1528 VNEMEEGVYT
+1528 ANEKKENVYT

-1547 MSGAQITSSNVD
+1547 MSGAEITSSNVD
-1559 QFNYIIGGESA
+1559 QFNYIIGGASA

-1586 GKADILNGLVSADN
+1586 GDAGVLGKLINAEN
-1600 LLSALQTFVPFITNS
+1600 LLSVLQTFVPKITTS
-1615 TTAAVPCGGVVRAEN
+1615 TTGAVPCGGVVRAEN

-1646 GTDGQEAAIYRI
+1646 GSAEQESAILRL
-1658 RSVYGQD
+1658 RSVYGQN

-1671 GLAEAASAADTG
+1671 GFAEAANTADTG
-1683 NLEILGGI
+1683 NLKILGGI
-1691 IKLDNPLSVARAVYA
+1691 IELENPLSAMQAVYA
-1706 IEENTAVYGPLSHMN
+1706 VEENTAVYGPLHNMD
-1721 VDTWN
+1721 VDMWN
-1726 GWVTNVG
+1726 GWVENIG
-1733 AKGPYR
+1733 SKGPYGSE
-1739 DVFAGKTFEGD
+1739 FAGKTFEGEN
-1750 DAQSQLDSFLA
+1750 AQEELNEFLA
-1761 DYAYGYE
+1761 GYTYGYE
-1768 VVAPGADEKD
+1768 VISPGSNEQEDI
-1778 GGRENGYAGG
+1778 RENGYAGG

-1800 GQAHDLMDVTA
+1800 GQAHDLMSVTA
-1811 WNSAGGFVGVMTPGS
+1811 WNSAGGFAGVMTPGS
-1826 LADLGKIE
+1826 LASIGGIEIAGLDITQGLDVLG
-1834 VAEINITNGLS
+1834 
-1845 VLQTFVSVI
+1845 TFVSVV
-1854 KQSGVTGYRSG
+1854 KQSGVSGYRTG

-1872 YKEKEKAGYA
+1872 YKEGEKAGYA
-1882 GGFVGNMIGGEIWG
+1882 GGFVGNMIGGQIWG
-1896 ETSSCT
+1896 ETTGEGEEQISHPCR
-1902 VTNVNTVT
+1902 VTNVNLVK

-1932 SSSNAL
+1932 SSSNAI
-1938 LDGLLNS
+1938 LDGLLNH
-1945 IIDTNGDLASVL
+1945 IISTKGKLASIL
-1957 NATLSTVRNVQITTT
+1957 NTTLSTVRNVTVTTD
-1972 NGKGIVVQGAYI
+1972 NGKGIVVQGAYN
-1984 DDEGETA
+1984 DGEKTA
-1991 YAKSAGGFAGTIS
+1991 YAETAGGFAGIIS
-2004 GAIIGAKDKPDEN
+2004 GAIINDKDDSAQKIVLEN
-2017 SDAAASG
+2017 LK
-2024 SETESSK
+2024 T
-2031 NISLR
+2031 
-2036 NLQAVNG
+2036 VNG

-2055 TSAIAEVSGAGD
+2055 VSAVAEISGESD
-2067 TSVLDSL
+2067 TSIIGNL
-2074 LNIGG
+2074 LALGG
-2079 LDVLDILR
+2079 IDILDVLR
-2087 PYIFSAEVCGTEDY
+2087 PYIYNTEISGVENY
-2101 GFEVKA
+2101 GFEVQA
-2107 NTAEKLTDINQ
+2107 NTAQKLTDKNE

-2129 FIGGLLSGTVENSDV
+2129 FVGALLCGTVENSRVND
-2144 DQLRSVEGVNY
+2144 LRSVEGVNY
-2155 SGGFVGH
+2155 TGGFVGH
-2162 TGKSGLVDVDGI
+2162 TGKSGLVDADGADVLDKLLGI
-2174 EALENILAVGAGV
+2174 GVGV

-2192 SDVNGCSV
+2192 SDVKNSHV
-2200 DGIADGFTVKSS
+2200 TGIDEGFNVKSS
-2212 GGESQIVGGFVG
+2212 GGEGTIAGGFVG
-2224 YADLGRMKSNT
+2224 YADLGRMEGNT
-2235 VNNLKQVSSKEIA
+2235 VDKLKQVYSDEIA

-2255 SYEYLVNL
+2255 SVAYLVEVTGSGVAVNL
-2263 TGGGVTVDILSK
+2263 LSD

-2281 EELLKVDKLAN
+2281 DKLLNIDGLEA
-2292 GQVIKINLGIIKVNA
+2292 GKVIKIDLGILEVDA
-2307 LWNGELLSVNLL
+2307 LWDGQLLSVTLL
-2319 GIPITASLVEGSTQ
+2319 GLQITASLVEGNTQ
-2333 LKVTIGDSK
+2333 LKVTIGDSE
-2342 ITLGID
+2342 ITLGYD
-2348 PDDPTIDK
+2348 SDDPTISDDDLK
-2356 DELEN
+2356 DAL
-2361 ELQVNL
+2361 LQINL

-2375 AESTV
+2375 ADSTV
-2380 TGIDIGYDVFG
+2380 TGISIGYDVFG
-2391 GGASND
+2391 GGAGNEK
-2397 QDGKGNKGYA
+2397 DGTHDNGYA
-2407 GGFAGFNNEGLL
+2407 GGFAGYNDEGLF
-2419 ENNKMI
+2419 ETNQMYY
-2425 KADTIR
+2425 ADTIR
-2431 GTEEKVGEFDGGVS
+2431 GTKGLVGEFSGQTS
-2445 LESVWTELD
+2445 LKTVYEDFNNLD
-2454 DIEINNTYQVYRL
+2454 AIEGTDNIYRVYRKADGNKL
-2467 WDDGKLK
+2467 TLVYSDTDVLLNNPATENPDDAKAFVQQK
-2474 LLCNTAGDVMAQ
+2474 IGDTDYYVYGI
-2486 AEKAVIGGTEY
+2486 EHRKDGIEESSETSLHKAVWE
-2497 YLYSVNHMSADYLM
+2497 S
-2511 NHDDWKDAYQTPEG
+2511 AYQKAEDKNAEF
-2525 SAAQFPVKVYVSGAQ
+2525 SINVYVSDAQ
-2540 ADLMLGTPTE
+2540 ADLMLGTPTYVE
-2550 ENISDP
+2550 KEDP
-2556 DKIGETAQDP
+2556 DYADEEMQDP
-2566 CAEKATLTIQKLWI
+2566 CDEEIRLTVQKIWI
-2580 DNNDRL
+2580 DDEGNPVEKPDQVVFEVHQN
-2586 GKRPEQVSVQITRDG
+2586 GKPYTPVGATEPLKIVLTPENAAEDPNSWVTTVSVPFKAPDG
-2601 EDYEQPITMSSK
+2601 KEYSYSVKETGAAGNDDY
-2613 PTDVD
+2613 V
-2618 KNSWTWSGSVPIGVM
+2618 
-2633 NTDGTAYAKVYKYD
+2633 
-2647 VNETPVDGYTTIYNW
+2647 TIYPAAEE
-2662 SKDGYT
+2662 DGH
-2668 LYIFNYLTSELV
+2668 LICVINFQVSELV
-2680 QGDSV
+2680 QEDSV
-2685 VIDYGLPVQIDV
+2685 VIDYGLPVDIDV
-2697 LANDRVTENDA
+2697 LANDRVDEYGINGRLTSVKNK
-2708 LRTLEGVA
+2708 
-2716 VRTGDTQPGT
+2716 
-2726 TANTI
+2726 N
-2731 SSAMKTEAEG
+2731 
-2741 SHGTA
+2741 
-2746 ALKEVSSNTDGDTS
+2746 GDTS
-2760 AGSSENAQK
+2760 SDENLPVSGSYGEARVETKSEGTK
-2769 IIEYTPGTMQM
+2769 VIEYKPTSMSMDSFDEFSYSVQLDEPVTG
-2780 NSIDKFTYGVK
+2780 
-2791 LNDQVVK
+2791 NDSTVVE
-2798 NGQNYVYGS
+2798 GS
-2807 LDVIPATEIY
+2807 LSIIPATEIY
-2817 YEDNFNEG
+2817 YEDNFDA
-2825 VTIQYDDQPGTK
+2825 IQYTNGNAGTVP
-2837 AAAEGVITLN
+2837 AEDETSEGAEDKYADSGV
-2847 AWTTVGTGTADIQD
+2847 WEKVKVDSYSEGRHQD
-2861 TDRPGINTD
+2861 EDRPGTEELKGALDNI
-2870 KIIEDVY
+2870 Y
-2877 GNDSHYAG
+2877 GNDTSYTA
-2885 DKTYSGGSSHVI
+2885 DKVYSGGSSHKVK
-2897 RVDKT
+2897 VSLANLAANGG
-2902 TSSGLNG
+2902 TS
-2909 PKATFTFTGTGFDFI
+2909 PKASFTFTGTGFDVI
-2924 SKTAGDTGAIRV
+2924 SVTNGYTGAVRV
-2936 FVYKG
+2936 
-2941 DNPSAD
+2941 
-2947 NRLEISTVQTYYGY
+2947 TVKDAETKKTVTSKSVNTYYGY
-2961 KYSEEGKWELVDK
+2961 TYSEDGGWQVQEDPTG
-2974 EHLDDSALYQI
+2974 ALYQI
-2985 PVIKYE
+2985 PVIKIE
-2991 APEYGTY
+2991 GLEQKTY
-2998 TVEIRPF
+2998 NVEIVP
-3005 YSATYDEHSKGYYD
+3005 TYIAMYDQKDRGYYNFYLD
-3019 LYVDGLRIYNPA
+3019 AIRIYDPA
-3031 GTSAEV
+3031 DPDSEG
-3037 NENYSEIQDIYK
+3037 NEIIKEAYQA
-3049 QDGEV
+3049 DGEYDSD
-3054 NPQFME
+3054 FAE
-3060 LRDLLLNAS
+3060 LRDLLLNAGELTEES
-3069 GVMDTDKN
+3069 GAAPGV
-3077 GQGDEEKTGSDSLK
+3077 
-3091 NGIVYIDGKAG
+3091 VFVDGNKAEV
-3102 DVSLSEYKAYGPDNE
+3102 DLSEYTSRGPNNE
-3117 VYLESNQA
+3117 VYLMHDQA
-3125 VAFYLV
+3125 IAFYLK
-3131 ADEVPDSIELAAK
+3131 ADSKPETIQLSAK
-3144 LAKGK
+3144 LAMGQEAAMKI
-3149 SAELS
+3149 A
-3154 FACAVENEGTSPLTW
+3154 FAVEEDSGWTEYNSETI
-3169 DAYKTKTV
+3169 TV
-3177 TIASAYDM
+3177 TSAYDM
-3185 HYSISNQ
+3185 HYDISEQ
-3192 CWWEQTEDGKFKT
+3192 CMWTGDEKQGYWT
-3205 KYPIIVYRKSAD
+3205 KYPIVIRNASKVPED
-3217 GSADDVANGA
+3217 GNDTGA
-3227 ADDAANDSNIISLTN
+3227 VLSLTN
-3242 LNWTGAAENSDGTDS
+3242 LNWTAADMSFAEPLDTSLQIVADR
-3257 PIEITAYTDAN
+3257 N
-3268 AARAAY
+3268 AALAAY
-3274 SLMAVRAEQEER
+3274 SLVEVKPDQSI
-3286 TVTVLYQDQD
+3286 TVQYLDTE
-3296 GNQLADPAVQ
+3296 GNILADAAVQ
-3306 TIADGASY
+3306 S
-3314 DMTELVNHQIDGYV
+3314 V
-3328 QKEILGDPV
+3328 QKGSEYNVADLTEKSIEGYTIQEIRGDAV
-3337 QGTADADKVI
+3337 QGTADTDKVI
-3347 TVVYEKEAPKLYT
+3347 QVIYAVQECSI
-3360 VTVSYVD
+3360 VVSYVD
-3367 RKGNALSEAYVQ
+3367 RNGNAISDPYVETVLYGNNYDVKRETIKKIWGYRQ
-3379 ENVAEGTAYDL
+3379 AETAGD
-3390 TEQTGKEIKRYEI
+3390 EIKGV
-3403 AEITGDAVKGTVNG
+3403 AKG
-3417 DVNVTVIYEKEPGVI
+3417 DVNITVIYDKEK
-3432 NNIVNA
+3432 NIVTEI
-3438 VVDGINKVVGWVSD
+3438 VHTVIDTVGNWL
-3452 VISSIFPWW
+3452 SSIFGR

>member
-40 QGAEVLDFDGT
+40 QGAEVLDFGGT

-56 SADQTENSSEN
+56 SADQTENSSKN
-67 APAEQNTD
+67 APAEQNAD

-195 TLPEGFAGAFNDAE
+195 TLPEGFAGAFKSDGGSSTT
-209 VTEDAPLYDAET
+209 VYDSET
-221 DTIYVYHQYQL
+221 DTIYLYHQYQL
-232 ATINDP
+232 EVIAASENPDEEP
-238 KALKTVMSK
+238 VMTE
-247 DMIAKDF
+247 DYDAAHFGMGQMIWPD
-254 GVGQIVYEDADQTVQ
+254 GEDHANLTYSMD
-269 LEYTDEHNYVVS
+269 HNYVVS
-281 EDFTEEM
+281 KYFTEET
-288 PELTA
+288 PELIAAQA
-293 VQVQADTVY
+293 V
-302 TDEQKGGRD
+302 EGELSGREY
-311 FVGQVYK
+311 VGQV
-318 IIDGKTYI
+318 IFNNTDAEGNVEQYI
-326 LIGNEYQLREIGK
+326 LIGNKQQLEAIGK
-339 GTQVTPML
+339 TDSEGEPIKVTEPVWAQNQIFEGLIVGIWSDRGDPYL
-347 YVKTTADLPRPQDDI
+347 Y
-362 EYYIPYYPGDADYNL
+362 YSGDADLKEGEVLYDDPEAGNPGVGNNTVNNGVYPGQE
-377 RSGDAIGKE
+377 RQQHFGSRKNTSGNETTYTYDKNAKKHINMERQSGD
-386 GISEQDF
+386 D
-393 LYFTDENAEEND
+393 
-405 GLMHIEYDKEGLV
+405 
-418 TGLLGPLGGVLSD
+418 SD
-431 TLRALLGPLIEIPVL
+431 PA
-446 GHWLEA
+446 
-452 ILGGKRTDDIVIVDK
+452 
-467 EFNQQN
+467 
-473 AGGFVSVANAS
+473 
-484 DFYKNLKYTSDANY
+484 YTTWANY

-503 IDLCSGNFSDDDPE
+503 IDLSGEDW
-517 KKWDPLMFTGNM
+517 KPLMFSGNM
-529 IGAKADDT
+529 EGRLNMKEGTKPTIRNITVVQDEALKVNENIG
-537 HSLETIVTDSLAG
+537 I
-550 KVDPAVQ
+550 
-557 ATISNIDVEPDSID
+557 
-571 IEKSSGVGFFGTI
+571 GFFGTI
-584 TNKSERIGIVDK
+584 TNKTSDDDIGLSGGKATVKNIILDT
-596 PVSVM
+596 VSVE
-601 NIKLQ
+601 NKTTEVNKDTSLIEGL
-606 NVSVKNNVQ
+606 VKIV
-615 KITVRQGLISGIL
+615 
-628 SFVEGIGGLLLPG
+628 GGLLGVVGGLVDG
-641 DLSAALNNILN
+641 IFDILDSILGNNDILGELNLSELLGNLLNAKQEA
-652 PDQNKDDTVYAT
+652 PDTFAT

-669 RISGDVTVQNCT
+669 RIVGEVEVAGCEVKNATVTNVT
-681 VDTIETLSNIHD
+681 D
-693 MTGGFVGNVE
+693 MTGGFVGNAE
-703 GVTEYG
+703 GIAEYEG
-709 RLQQDLGTTI
+709 LGTKLKGT
-719 KVLEH
+719 VDALEGL
-724 ILNVIPFLDLGT
+724 LNVIPGLGLGDLIPI
-736 LLNVLLDGN
+736 LLDN
-745 IIEAAKLIP
+745 PNLLKVSELLP
-754 TGYYNPQVIGCNV
+754 TGYKQAVISKCRVSMKG
-767 TCTKLSIS
+767 TEIGSQDS
-775 NEYNFNGGFAG
+775 NFVGGFAG
-786 RQVGAIIKDSTVDVD
+786 AVTGS
-801 QLNIQAANMSGGFAG
+801 NIENS
-816 LSANAEMVGLLDK
+816 SVN
-829 LGVDTVKAINLN
+829 NL
-841 SYLLNCNVTTASG
+841 TK
-854 TVTASEKYAGG
+854 VTAGKYAGG
-865 LSGSLNN
+865 FSGITRDATIKALLTDLGIDLVLDPSSEIIDCKVNYETKEVNLEVYSASDYAGGFTGVTANSSITSSSVEGLKSSVEGLKSVIAEKNYAGGFTGRATVGYAAVLGKTDEADTGLLEKIGGLLSGITAGELDPDLVNLAGIQPSKLDGCKV
-872 SFSVDS
+872 SGTDFTVEAKEDYAGGFFAEADGVIMDGTTKSEITGIKSVTAK
-878 GINKSAA
+878 N
-885 PQQENGS
+885 
-892 FNVNAQEYAG
+892 YAG
-902 GIAGNASIAQ
+902 GISGKAAAANAAGVLNNT
-912 SVSLG
+912 LG
-917 SEFYHGEKDLVTLI
+917 IGTM
-931 SKLTSDIISGNEDS
+931 
-945 LLALT
+945 LAFSAKNIELT
-950 GVSPSIIAG
+950 GATNG
-959 NAINAELTVSAS
+959 LTVTAT
-971 NAYAGG
+971 
-977 FIGNGDGVKIIPL
+977 
-990 SSLADESFIWK
+990 
-1001 NHSDDLQFSVSENA
+1001 EN
-1015 QNIISDLASV
+1015 
-1025 YAGEYAGGIAG
+1025 
-1036 RSTTASATGILNKT
+1036 
-1050 LGLVNYLGFK
+1050 
-1060 VDSVTVRGKND
+1060 
-1071 GFSVI
+1071 
-1076 TIFENKAG
+1076 
-1084 DYAGGAFGQAIGGD
+1084 YAGGAFGQAIGGNVDSVILKD
-1098 VVNVK
+1098 VTKVEAN
-1103 LDNISSVTAK
+1103 
-1113 NYAGGFV
+1113 NYAGGFA
-1120 GDAGTGSLVNG
+1120 GDAGTGSLVEG
-1131 GGLNLLGLDLVKV
+1131 GGLNLLGLIKIDNLL
-1144 TSLLKLAEGVQLNII
+1144 SLAKGVVLNISNSSVTGTVTGTGTEENKI
-1159 DSQVNGNDKNGFSVS
+1159 GLSVS

-1182 AVEDFAAGGFI
+1182 AVEDFVAGGFI
-1193 GESKSVIAEN
+1193 GESKSVVAAN
-1203 CTVNNL
+1203 CTVNDL
-1209 KSVRADGKAG
+1209 KSVAADNTDG
-1219 YAGGFTGTSESGG
+1219 YAGGFTGTSEIGG
-1232 LADIAEDENGL
+1232 LASIAEDKNNIP
-1243 KGIASLSDLLS
+1243 KIVDLGDLVS
-1254 AADYLIPEYNNCHV
+1254 AAGYLIPKYNNCHV
-1268 TYVTN
+1268 SFIPN
-1273 TAEDGSELPQV
+1273 TEDEEDGARELPQV

-1294 EMTGGKVNVTK
+1294 ELTGGKVNVTK
-1305 DEEDKTAVTNIENVK
+1305 VEEGKDIPFEVEDKTAVKNIENVK

-1345 LGGTIKLGSV
+1345 LGGKIKLGSV
-1355 DSLISVLEVYL
+1355 ESLISVLEVYM

-1374 SAGEKGLVVSASEK
+1374 SAGEKGLVVSASDK
-1388 MAAKSS
+1388 MAAESS
-1394 KDESTNQEPNAD
+1394 KDDSKDEEPNAD

-1484 GSGLGVDILGIKVT
+1484 GLGLGIDILGIKVG
-1498 LEGVTDVLAAV
+1498 LDDVTGVLAIV

-1518 SGQTGGFSVL
+1518 SGKTGGFSVL
-1528 VNEMEEGVYT
+1528 ANEKKENVYT

-1547 MSGAQITSSNVD
+1547 MSGAEITSSNVD
-1559 QFNYIIGGESA
+1559 QFNYIVGGESA

-1586 GKADILNGLVSADN
+1586 GEADILDGLVSADN

-1671 GLAEAASAADTG
+1671 GLAEAANAADTG
-1683 NLEILGGI
+1683 NLKILGGFVEL
-1691 IKLDNPLSVARAVYA
+1691 KNPLGAVQIVYA
-1706 IEENTAVYGPLSHMN
+1706 QEENTAVYGPLSHMN

-1726 GWVTNVG
+1726 AWVTGVG
-1733 AKGPYR
+1733 AKGPY
-1739 DVFAGKTFEGD
+1739 GKEFKDQTFEGN
-1750 DAQSQLDSFLA
+1750 DAQSQLDEFLA
-1761 DYAYGYE
+1761 DYTYGYE

-1794 GAHITN
+1794 GAQITN

-1826 LADLGKIE
+1826 LAHLGE
-1834 VAEINITNGLS
+1834 VELAGTNLTNGLD
-1845 VLQTFVSVI
+1845 VLKTFVSVI

-1972 NGKGIVVQGAYI
+1972 NGKGIVVQGAYS
-1984 DDEGETA
+1984 DDKGETA

-2192 SDVNGCSV
+2192 SDVNSCSV

-2212 GGESQIVGGFVG
+2212 GGKSQIVGGFVG

-2281 EELLKVDKLAN
+2281 KQLLSVDGLEN
-2292 GQVIKINLGIIKVNA
+2292 GQVIKINLGIIEVNA
-2307 LWNGELLSVNLL
+2307 LWDGNLLSVNLL
-2319 GIPITASLVEGSTQ
+2319 GIPIKASLVEGSTQ
-2333 LKVTIGDSK
+2333 LKVTIGDSE

-2361 ELQVNL
+2361 KLQVNL

-2375 AESTV
+2375 VDSTV

-2445 LESVWTELD
+2445 LESVRTDLD
-2454 DIEINNTYQVYRL
+2454 DIEKGNTYQVYRL

-2474 LLCNTAGDVMAQ
+2474 LLCNKAGDVMAQ
-2486 AEKAVIGGTEY
+2486 AEKAEIGDTEY
-2497 YLYSVNHMSADYLM
+2497 YLYSVNHMTADLM
-2511 NHDDWKDAYQTPEG
+2511 NHDDWKDAYQTPSEG
-2525 SAAQFPVKVYVSGAQ
+2525 SAAQFPVKVYVSNAQ

-2550 ENISDP
+2550 ENVSDP

-2566 CAEKATLTIQKLWI
+2566 CAVEATLTIQKLWI
-2580 DNNDRL
+2580 DNNNQL
-2586 GKRPEQVSVQITRDG
+2586 GKRPNDVTVQITQDG
-2601 EDYEQPITMSSK
+2601 KEYKSIEMRSK
-2613 PTDVD
+2613 PTDAD

-2633 NTDGTAYAKVYKYD
+2633 NTDGTAYDKVYKYD

-2708 LRTLEGVA
+2708 LETLEGVA

-2726 TANTI
+2726 TVSTI

-2817 YEDNFNEG
+2817 YEDNFNED
-2825 VTIQYDDQPGTK
+2825 VTIKYDDQTGAEK
-2837 AAAEGVITLN
+2837 AEDGVITPN
-2847 AWTTVGTGTADIQD
+2847 AWTTVGTSTADVQD

-2877 GNDSHYAG
+2877 GNDSHYAS

-2936 FVYKG
+2936 FIYKG
-2941 DNPSAD
+2941 EKGATANDANIK
-2947 NRLEISTVQTYYGY
+2947 NRLKIITVQTYYGY
-2961 KYSEEGKWELVDK
+2961 KYSEEGEWELVDQANLS
-2974 EHLDDSALYQI
+2974 ESALYQI

-3005 YSATYDEHSKGYYD
+3005 YSTSYDKQSQGHYD

-3031 GTSAEV
+3031 GTSAKDNQNY
-3037 NENYSEIQDIYK
+3037 NEIEDIYK

-3069 GVMDTDKN
+3069 GVVDTDKN
-3077 GQGDEEKTGSDSLK
+3077 AEEEEGTEPASLK
-3091 NGIVYIDGKAG
+3091 NGIVYIDGKAE

-3117 VYLESNQA
+3117 VYLKDKQA
-3125 VAFYLV
+3125 VAFYLT
-3131 ADEVPDSIELAAK
+3131 ADQVPDSIELAAK
-3144 LAKGK
+3144 LAKGD
-3149 SAELS
+3149 SANLS
-3154 FACAVENEGTSPLTW
+3154 FACAVENTGTSILEW
-3169 DAYKTKTV
+3169 VAYKTKTV
-3177 TIASAYDM
+3177 TVTSAYDM

-3192 CWWEQTEDGKFKT
+3192 CWWEQTGDGKYQT

-3217 GSADDVANGA
+3217 NETDD
-3227 ADDAANDSNIISLTN
+3227 SSIISLTN
-3242 LNWTGAAENSDGTDS
+3242 LNWTGTAADGT
-3257 PIEITAYTDAN
+3257 PIEITAYTDAD
-3268 AARAAY
+3268 AAMAAY
-3274 SLMAVRAEQEER
+3274 SLMAVRAEQEEH

-3306 TIADGASY
+3306 TVADGASY
-3314 DMTELVNHQIDGYV
+3314 DMAELVDHQIEGYV
-3328 QKEILGDPV
+3328 QKEILGDPI
-3337 QGTADADKVI
+3337 QGTADTDKVI

-3367 RKGNALSEAYVQ
+3367 REGNVLSEAYVQ
-3379 ENVAEGTAYDL
+3379 ENAAEGTSYDL
-3390 TEQTGKEIKRYEI
+3390 TEQTGKEIKGYEI
-3403 AEITGDAVKGTVNG
+3403 AEITGDAVKGTVSG
-3417 DVNVTVIYEKEPGVI
+3417 DVNVTVVYEKEPSVI
-3432 NNIVNA
+3432 DTIVDA
-3438 VVDGINKVVGWVSD
+3438 VVDGINKVVDGINDWVSD
-3452 VISSIFPWW
+3452 VVSSIFPWW

>member
-10 LLSVVL
+10 FLSVVL

-29 VASAAENPSVQ
+29 VVSAEENPSVQ
-40 QGAEVLDFDGT
+40 QGAEVLEFDGT

-56 SADQTENSSEN
+56 SADQTENSSKN
-67 APAEQNTD
+67 APAEQNAD

-185 DIPLTEGSAW
+185 DIPLTKGSAW
-195 TLPEGFAGAFNDAE
+195 TLPEGFAGAFKSDGGSSTT
-209 VTEDAPLYDAET
+209 VYDSET
-221 DTIYVYHQYQL
+221 DTIYLYHQYQL
-232 ATINDP
+232 EVIAASENPDVEP
-238 KALKTVMSK
+238 VMTE
-247 DMIAKDF
+247 DYDAAHFGMGQMIWPD
-254 GVGQIVYEDADQTVQ
+254 GEDQENLTYSMD
-269 LEYTDEHNYVVS
+269 HNYVVS
-281 EDFTEEM
+281 KYFTEVT
-288 PELTA
+288 PELIA
-293 VQVQADTVY
+293 VQAV
-302 TDEQKGGRD
+302 EGELSGREY
-311 FVGQVYK
+311 VGQV
-318 IIDGKTYI
+318 IFNNEDAEGNVEQYI
-326 LIGNEYQLREIGK
+326 LIGNKQQLEAIGK
-339 GTQVTPML
+339 TDSSGDPIKVTEPVWAQDQQFIGLTIGAGVWTDQGDPYL
-347 YVKTTADLPRPQDDI
+347 Y
-362 EYYIPYYPGDADYNL
+362 YSGDADLKEGELLYDDPEADNPGVGNNTVDVGMYITQE
-377 RSGDAIGKE
+377 RQQHFGSRKNTSGNETTYTYDKDAKKHINMERQSGD
-386 GISEQDF
+386 D
-393 LYFTDENAEEND
+393 
-405 GLMHIEYDKEGLV
+405 
-418 TGLLGPLGGVLSD
+418 SD
-431 TLRALLGPLIEIPVL
+431 PA
-446 GHWLEA
+446 
-452 ILGGKRTDDIVIVDK
+452 
-467 EFNQQN
+467 
-473 AGGFVSVANAS
+473 
-484 DFYKNLKYTSDANY
+484 YTTWANY

-503 IDLCSGNFSDDDPE
+503 IDLSGEDW
-517 KKWDPLMFTGNM
+517 KPLMFSGNM
-529 IGAKADDT
+529 EGRLNMQEGTKPTIRNITVVQDEALKVNENIG
-537 HSLETIVTDSLAG
+537 I
-550 KVDPAVQ
+550 
-557 ATISNIDVEPDSID
+557 
-571 IEKSSGVGFFGTI
+571 GFFGTI
-584 TNKSERIGIVDK
+584 TNKTSDDDIGLSGGKATVKNIILDT
-596 PVSVM
+596 VSVE
-601 NIKLQ
+601 NKTTEVNKDTSLIEGL
-606 NVSVKNNVQ
+606 VKIV
-615 KITVRQGLISGIL
+615 
-628 SFVEGIGGLLLPG
+628 GGLLGVVGGLVDG
-641 DLSAALNNILN
+641 IFDILDSILGNNDILGELNLSELLGNLLNAKQEA
-652 PDQNKDDTVYAT
+652 PDTFAT

-669 RISGDVTVQNCT
+669 RIVGEVEVAGCEVKNATVTNVT
-681 VDTIETLSNIHD
+681 D
-693 MTGGFVGNVE
+693 MTGGFVGNAE
-703 GVTEYG
+703 GIAEYEG
-709 RLQQDLGTTI
+709 LGTKLKGT
-719 KVLEH
+719 VDALEGL
-724 ILNVIPFLDLGT
+724 LNVIPGLGLGDLIPI
-736 LLNVLLDGN
+736 LLDN
-745 IIEAAKLIP
+745 PNLLKVPELLP
-754 TGYYNPQVIGCNV
+754 TGYKQAVISKCRVSMKGTEIGSQDN
-767 TCTKLSIS
+767 
-775 NEYNFNGGFAG
+775 NFVGGFAG
-786 RQVGAIIKDSTVDVD
+786 AVTGSKIQDSSV
-801 QLNIQAANMSGGFAG
+801 N
-816 LSANAEMVGLLDK
+816 
-829 LGVDTVKAINLN
+829 NL
-841 SYLLNCNVTTASG
+841 TK
-854 TVTASEKYAGG
+854 VTAGKYAGG
-865 LSGSLNN
+865 FSGITRDATIKALLTDLGIDLVLDPSSEIIDCKVNNETSEVNLEVRSESDYAGGFTGVTANSSITSSSVEGLKSVIAVKNYAGGFTGRATVGYAVVLGETDKADTELLKTIGSLLGGITAGNLDADLLN
-872 SFSVDS
+872 LAGVQPSRLDGCEVS
-878 GINKSAA
+878 GTDFTVEAEEDYAGGFFAEADGVIMDGATKS
-885 PQQENGS
+885 EITEIKS
-892 FNVNAQEYAG
+892 VNAKNYAG
-902 GIAGNASIAQ
+902 GISGKAATANAAGVLNNT
-912 SVSLG
+912 LG
-917 SEFYHGEKDLVTLI
+917 IGTMLPFSAKNIE
-931 SKLTSDIISGNEDS
+931 
-945 LLALT
+945 LT
-950 GVSPSIIAG
+950 GG
-959 NAINAELTVSAS
+959 TNGLTVTATE
-971 NAYAGG
+971 NYAGG
-977 FIGNGDGVKIIPL
+977 
-990 SSLADESFIWK
+990 S
-1001 NHSDDLQFSVSENA
+1001 
-1015 QNIISDLASV
+1015 
-1025 YAGEYAGGIAG
+1025 
-1036 RSTTASATGILNKT
+1036 
-1050 LGLVNYLGFK
+1050 
-1060 VDSVTVRGKND
+1060 
-1071 GFSVI
+1071 
-1076 TIFENKAG
+1076 
-1084 DYAGGAFGQAIGGD
+1084 FGQAIGGAVD
-1098 VVNVK
+1098 NVILNNVSK
-1103 LDNISSVTAK
+1103 VEAN
-1113 NYAGGFV
+1113 NYAGGFA
-1120 GDAGTGSLVNG
+1120 GDAGTGSLVEG
-1131 GGLNLLGLDLVKV
+1131 GGLNLLGLNLVKIDDLF
-1144 TSLLKLAEGVQLNII
+1144 SLAEGVVLNISNSSVTGAGTEENKI
-1159 DSQVNGNDKNGFSVS
+1159 GLSVS

-1243 KGIASLSDLLS
+1243 KEIASLSKLLS

-1305 DEEDKTAVTNIENVK
+1305 EEEGKDVPFEVEDKTAVTNIENVK

-1345 LGGTIKLGSV
+1345 LGGKIKLGSV
-1355 DSLISVLEVYL
+1355 DSLISVLEVYM
-1366 PVINYAGV
+1366 PVVNYAGV
-1374 SAGEKGLVVSASEK
+1374 SAGENGLVVSASDK
-1388 MAAKSS
+1388 MAAESS
-1394 KDESTNQEPNAD
+1394 EDDSNNEEPNAD

-1415 GGYVGYGCGVRIAD
+1415 GGYVGYGCGVRVAD
-1429 SDVIGL
+1429 SNVVGL

-1446 RSEKGESYFGA
+1446 RSENGESYFGA

-1484 GSGLGVDILGIKVT
+1484 GSGLGIDILGINVN
-1498 LEGVTDVLAAV
+1498 LSDVAGVLAIV

-1518 SGQTGGFSVL
+1518 SGKTGGFSVL
-1528 VNEMEEGVYT
+1528 ANEKKDGTYT

-1547 MSGAQITSSNVD
+1547 MSGAQITSGNVD

-1671 GLAEAASAADTG
+1671 GLAEAANAADTG
-1683 NLEILGGI
+1683 NLKILGGFVEL
-1691 IKLDNPLSVARAVYA
+1691 KNPLGAVQIVYA
-1706 IEENTAVYGPLSHMN
+1706 QEENTAVYGPLSHMN

-1726 GWVTNVG
+1726 AWVTGVG
-1733 AKGPYR
+1733 AKGPY
-1739 DVFAGKTFEGD
+1739 GKEFKDQTFEGN
-1750 DAQSQLDSFLA
+1750 DAQSQLDEFLA
-1761 DYAYGYE
+1761 DYTYGYE

-1778 GGRENGYAGG
+1778 GVRENGYAGG

-1794 GAHITN
+1794 GAQITN

-1826 LADLGKIE
+1826 LAHLGE
-1834 VAEINITNGLS
+1834 VELAGTNLTNGLD
-1845 VLQTFVSVI
+1845 VLKTFVSVI

-1972 NGKGIVVQGAYI
+1972 NGKGIVVQGAYS

-2004 GAIIGAKDKPDEN
+2004 GAIIGAKDKPNEN

-2024 SETESSK
+2024 SEAESSK

-2055 TSAIAEVSGAGD
+2055 TSAIAEVSGASD

-2192 SDVNGCSV
+2192 SDVNSCSV

-2281 EELLKVDKLAN
+2281 KELLSVDGLEN
-2292 GQVIKINLGIIKVNA
+2292 GQVIKIDLGIIKVNA
-2307 LWNGELLSVNLL
+2307 LWDGELLSVNLL
-2319 GIPITASLVEGSTQ
+2319 GIPITASLVEGRTQ
-2333 LKVTIGDSK
+2333 LKVTIGDSD

-2356 DELEN
+2356 DDLEN
-2361 ELQVNL
+2361 ALQVNL

-2375 AESTV
+2375 VDSTV

-2397 QDGKGNKGYA
+2397 QDGSGDLGYA

-2419 ENNKMI
+2419 ENNQMI

-2431 GTEEKVGEFDGGVS
+2431 GASEKVGEFDGGVS
-2445 LESVWTELD
+2445 LKSVWRDLK
-2454 DIEINNTYQVYRL
+2454 DIEKGNTYQVYRL
-2467 WDDGKLK
+2467 WDDDQLK
-2474 LLCNTAGDVMAQ
+2474 LLCNRDGAVLGTAQDDDDDDD
-2486 AEKAVIGGTEY
+2486 KAVIGDTEY
-2497 YLYSVNHMSADYLM
+2497 YLYNVNHMEAEYLM
-2511 NHDDWKDAYQTPEG
+2511 NHDDWKDAYQTPSKG
-2525 SAAQFPVKVYVSGAQ
+2525 SAAQFPVKVYVSNAQ

-2550 ENISDP
+2550 ENVSDP

-2566 CAEKATLTIQKLWI
+2566 CAEEATLTIQKLWI

-2586 GKRPEQVSVQITRDG
+2586 GKRPGKVTVQITKDG
-2601 EDYEQPITMSSK
+2601 KEYKSIEMSSK
-2613 PTDVD
+2613 PTDAD
-2618 KNSWTWSGSVPIGVM
+2618 KNSWTWSETVKIGDL
-2633 NTDGTAYAKVYKYD
+2633 NASKTGYDKVYKYD
-2647 VNETPVDGYTTIYNW
+2647 VNETPVNEYTTIYNW

-2697 LANDRVTENDA
+2697 LANDRINDEAVGGGQLADVATEKQVSA
-2708 LRTLEGVA
+2708 G
-2716 VRTGDTQPGT
+2716 
-2726 TANTI
+2726 TI
-2731 SSAMKTEAEG
+2731 SEKEAKGAE
-2741 SHGTA
+2741 TA
-2746 ALKEVSSNTDGDTS
+2746 TGKFGIATVEKSDDNSTTGNIV
-2760 AGSSENAQK
+2760 
-2769 IIEYTPGTMQM
+2769 YTPTTMQM
-2780 NSIDKFTYGVK
+2780 TSFDKFTYGVG
-2791 LNDQVVK
+2791 LSGTAVK
-2798 NGQNYVYGS
+2798 DVPTYVYGS
-2807 LDVIPATEIY
+2807 LSIIPATEIY
-2817 YEDNFNEG
+2817 YEDNFESTDENSVVG
-2825 VTIQYDDQPGTK
+2825 IHYVDGSTKTAGSNHGT
-2837 AAAEGVITLN
+2837 
-2847 AWTTVGTGTADIQD
+2847 WRTVGEKEDGFQD
-2861 TDRPGINTD
+2861 TDRLGTD
-2870 KIIEDVY
+2870 ELKEAIDNVY
-2877 GNDSHYAG
+2877 GNDTHYT
-2885 DKTYSGGSSHVI
+2885 DDTEYSNGSSHV
-2897 RVDKT
+2897 VTVSPENLK
-2902 TSSGLNG
+2902 SNG
-2909 PKATFTFTGTGFDFI
+2909 GTAPSAWFTFTGTGFDLI
-2924 SKTAGDTGAIRV
+2924 SMTAFDTGTIRV
-2936 FVYKG
+2936 RIHEGNSLSGKVL
-2941 DNPSAD
+2941 NTW
-2947 NRLEISTVQTYYGY
+2947 TVNTYYGY
-2961 KYSEEGKWELVDK
+2961 TYNPNAASEEDKWSLVGLGQAGDQ
-2974 EHLDDSALYQI
+2974 LYQI
-2985 PVIKYE
+2985 PIVKSDKL
-2991 APEYGTY
+2991 AYGTY
-2998 TVEIRPF
+2998 TVELLP
-3005 YSATYDEHSKGYYD
+3005 TYAKNQDVQNKGFYD
-3019 LYVDGLRIYNPA
+3019 LYIDAVRIYNPA
-3031 GTSAEV
+3031 NPAD
-3037 NENYSEIQDIYK
+3037 ENYSKIEEIYE

-3060 LRDLLLNAS
+3060 LRDLLIDAS
-3069 GVMDTDKN
+3069 EAEDSSEEAEIAN
-3077 GQGDEEKTGSDSLK
+3077 G
-3091 NGIVYIDGKAG
+3091 GIVFIDGKAE
-3102 DVSLSEYKAYGPDNE
+3102 DVNLSEYVSYGPKNE
-3117 VYLESNQA
+3117 VYLAANQA
-3125 VAFYLV
+3125 IAFYIE
-3131 ADEVPDSIELAAK
+3131 ADGKPDTIQLSAK
-3144 LAKGK
+3144 LAMGDRAK
-3149 SAELS
+3149 LS
-3154 FACAVENEGTSPLTW
+3154 LACAVQESGDGTAPLNWRKYRENVVDIT
-3169 DAYKTKTV
+3169 
-3177 TIASAYDM
+3177 SAYDL
-3185 HYSISNQ
+3185 HYSLS
-3192 CWWEQTEDGKFKT
+3192 EQVQWKETGDGKFRT
-3205 KYPIIVYRKSAD
+3205 KYPIV
-3217 GSADDVANGA
+3217 V
-3227 ADDAANDSNIISLTN
+3227 SNISGENSESVISLTD
-3242 LNWTGAAENSDGTDS
+3242 LNWTGSSGADESGEKL
-3257 PIEITAYTDAN
+3257 PITLMAYTDSS
-3268 AARAAY
+3268 AAEAAY
-3274 SLMAVRAEQEER
+3274 SLVRMSSER
-3286 TVTVLYQDQD
+3286 TVTVQYQDQD
-3296 GNQLADPAVQ
+3296 GNQLAEPAVQ
-3306 TIADGASY
+3306 TVTDGAAYNVSAFI
-3314 DMTELVNHQIDGYV
+3314 DLQINGYI
-3328 QKEILGDPV
+3328 QKEIQGDPI
-3337 QGTADADKVI
+3337 QGTADADKLI
-3347 TVVYEKEAPKLYT
+3347 TVIYEKEVPKVYT

-3367 RKGNALSEAYVQ
+3367 KEGKALAESYVQ
-3379 ENVAEGTAYDL
+3379 ENVSEGTVYDL
-3390 TEQTGKEIKRYEI
+3390 KEQTEKTIDGYEI
-3403 AEITGDAVKGTVNG
+3403 SEITGDAVQGTVSG
-3417 DVNVTVIYEKEPGVI
+3417 DVNVTVIYEKEPSVFDNFVDAVVDGF
-3432 NNIVNA
+3432 NK
-3438 VVDGINKVVGWVSD
+3438 VVDGINKVVDWVSN
-3452 VISSIFPWW
+3452 VIASIFPWE

>member
-29 VASAAENPSVQ
+29 VVSAEENPSVQ
-40 QGAEVLDFDGT
+40 QGAEILNFDGT
-51 STDIS
+51 NADIS

-67 APAEQNTD
+67 APAEQNAD
-75 DAVTPDEESNTQDTT
+75 DAVTPDEGSNAQDTPDAA
-90 GTAEDAGG
+90 AEADD

-122 DTNLYQDGSICIYN
+122 DTSLYQDGSICIYN

-232 ATINDP
+232 ATINDSE
-238 KALKTVMSK
+238 ALKTVMSK

-254 GVGQIVYEDADQTVQ
+254 GVGQVVYEDADQAIQ

-281 EDFTEEM
+281 KDFTEEM

-293 VQVQADTVY
+293 AEVQSDVSVQL
-302 TDEQKGGRD
+302 GGRD
-311 FVGQVYK
+311 YIGQSAMK
-318 IIDGKTYI
+318 IGGETYI
-326 LIGNEYQLREIGK
+326 LIGNEQQLRAIGED
-339 GTQVTPML
+339 VSVAPML
-347 YVKTTADLPRPQDDI
+347 FLWHSTVNRGY
-362 EYYIPYYPGDADYNL
+362 EPYYPGDADLNITDISQAGL
-377 RSGDAIGKE
+377 TESVTGDYGLSKDQTSFTHTGTLLGNRNIGDGGLVADE
-386 GISEQDF
+386 YLISI
-393 LYFTDENAEEND
+393 DENGNKVLVGDNTDA
-405 GLMHIEYDKEGLV
+405 GSIYEG
-418 TGLLGPLGGVLSD
+418 
-431 TLRALLGPLIEIPVL
+431 
-446 GHWLEA
+446 
-452 ILGGKRTDDIVIVDK
+452 
-467 EFNQQN
+467 
-473 AGGFVSVANAS
+473 
-484 DFYKNLKYTSDANY
+484 LKYTRDANY

-503 IDLCSGNFSDDDPE
+503 INLEEGIYSDGQNSP
-517 KKWDPLMFTGNM
+517 WTPLMFSGNM
-529 IGAKADDT
+529 IGAIADES
-537 HSLETIVTDSLAG
+537 HSLGDIVSQSIAG
-550 KVDPAVQ
+550 TADAGAQ
-557 ATISNIDVEPDSID
+557 ATISNITVSP
-571 IEKSSGVGFFGTI
+571 EKINVQETSGVGFFATI
-584 TNKSERIGIVDK
+584 SNTSDNKVGFSDGA
-596 PVSVM
+596 VSVR
-601 NIKLQ
+601 NLKLQ
-606 NVSVKNNVQ
+606 DVSVSNNVE
-615 KITVRQGLISGIL
+615 KIEDKTGIISTLLKGLGWL
-628 SFVEGIGGLLLPG
+628 GQLLLGQLG
-641 DLSAALNNILN
+641 DALNIILN
-652 PDQNKDDTVYAT
+652 PNQNSDDTVFAT

-669 RISGDVTVQNCT
+669 RIQGQVIVQNCT
-681 VDTIETLSNIHD
+681 VDTINNLTNTHHG

-703 GVTEYG
+703 GMTEYG
-709 RLQQDLGTTI
+709 KLQETAKDIVNL
-719 KVLEH
+719 LENL
-724 ILNVIPFLDLGT
+724 LNIIPLLDLGT
-736 LLNVLLDGN
+736 VINVLLEGN
-745 IIEAAKLIP
+745 IIDPGKLIP
-754 TGYYNPQVIGCNV
+754 TGYYNPQIINCHV
-767 TCTKLSIS
+767 TGDTLTIS
-775 NEYNFNGGFAG
+775 NGYNFNGGFAG
-786 RQVGAIIKDSTVDVD
+786 RQVGAIIKDSSVSVNT
-801 QLNIQAANMSGGFAG
+801 LEISGKNLTGGFSG
-816 LSANAEMVGLLDK
+816 VEANAELVGLLDS
-829 LGVDTVKAINLN
+829 LGVDLVKSINLS
-841 SYLLNCNVTTASG
+841 SYLLNCNVKAATA
-854 TVTASEKYAGG
+854 TITAEGKYAGG
-865 LSGSLNN
+865 LAGSMNN

-878 GINKSAA
+878 GLNTD
-885 PQQENGS
+885 GS
-892 FNVNAQEYAG
+892 ESTAQVSVTAEEYAG
-902 GIAGNASIAQ
+902 GITGNASIAQ
-912 SVSLG
+912 SISLG
-917 SEFYHGEKDLVTLI
+917 SEFYEGKKDLVTLLGKI
-931 SKLTSDIISGNEDS
+931 TSEVLAGQEAS
-945 LLALT
+945 LLSLT
-950 GVSPSIIAG
+950 GVSPSYIAG
-959 NAINAELTVSAS
+959 NKINGQLTVVADES
-971 NAYAGG
+971 YAGG
-977 FIGNGDGVKIIPL
+977 IAGYADGVKIIP
-990 SSLADESFIWK
+990 SSKLNDEQEGSFIWK
-1001 NHSDDLQFSVSENA
+1001 QNSDDLNYSPKNQDNSISALGSVKSK
-1015 QNIISDLASV
+1015 
-1025 YAGEYAGGIAG
+1025 EYAGGIIG
-1036 RSTTASATGILNKT
+1036 RSLTASAAGILNKT
-1050 LGLVNYLGFK
+1050 LGVASYLGFT
-1060 VDSVTVRGKND
+1060 VDSVTVTGVGD
-1071 GFSVI
+1071 GYTVAAA
-1076 TIFENKAG
+1076 FENNTG

-1120 GDAGTGSLVNG
+1120 GDAGAGSLVDG
-1131 GGLNLLGLDLVKV
+1131 GGLNLLGLDLVKIDK
-1144 TSLLKLAEGVQLNII
+1144 LLSLAEGVQLNIV
-1159 DSQVNGNDKNGFSVS
+1159 DSQVNGNDTNGFSVT
-1174 ATGSNSDG
+1174 ATGSNSNG
-1182 AVEDFAAGGFI
+1182 AVEDFVAGGFI
-1193 GESKSVIAEN
+1193 GESKSVVAEN

-1209 KSVRADGKAG
+1209 KSVKADNTDG
-1219 YAGGFTGTSESGG
+1219 YAGGFTGTSASGG
-1232 LADIAEDENGL
+1232 LADVAKDETGL
-1243 KGIASLSDLLS
+1243 KGIVSINDLLS

-1268 TYVTN
+1268 TYVSN
-1273 TAEDGSELPQV
+1273 AEDAQV

-1305 DEEDKTAVTNIENVK
+1305 DEEGNETALAVEDTTAVKNIENVK

-1345 LGGTIKLGSV
+1345 LGGKIKLGSV
-1355 DSLISVLEVYL
+1355 ESLISVLEVYM

-1374 SAGEKGLVVSASEK
+1374 SAGEKGLVVSASDK
-1388 MAAKSS
+1388 MAAESS
-1394 KDESTNQEPNAD
+1394 KDDSKDEEPNAD

-1484 GSGLGVDILGIKVT
+1484 GSGLGIDILGINVN
-1498 LEGVTDVLAAV
+1498 LSDVAGVLAIV

-1518 SGQTGGFSVL
+1518 SGKTGGFSVL
-1528 VNEMEEGVYT
+1528 ANETQDGIYT

-1726 GWVTNVG
+1726 AWVTGVG

-1739 DVFAGKTFEGD
+1739 EEFKEFTDKTFEGD

-1761 DYAYGYE
+1761 DYTYGYE
-1768 VVAPGADEKD
+1768 VVAPGADEDEKD
-1778 GGRENGYAGG
+1778 GVRENGYAGG

-1872 YKEKEKAGYA
+1872 YKEGEKAGYA

-1938 LDGLLNS
+1938 LDGLLKS

-1972 NGKGIVVQGAYI
+1972 NGKGIVVQGAYAV
-1984 DDEGETA
+1984 GENTA

-2192 SDVNGCSV
+2192 SDVNSCSV

-2212 GGESQIVGGFVG
+2212 GGKSQIVGGFVG

-2281 EELLKVDKLAN
+2281 KELLKVDKLEN
-2292 GQVIKINLGIIKVNA
+2292 GQVIKIDLGIIKVNA
-2307 LWNGELLSVNLL
+2307 LWDGKLLSVNLL
-2319 GIPITASLVEGSTQ
+2319 GIPIRASLVEDKTQ
-2333 LKVTIGDSK
+2333 LKVTIGDSE

-2356 DELEN
+2356 ADLEN
-2361 ELQVNL
+2361 ALQVNL

-2445 LESVWTELD
+2445 LESVWTDLY
-2454 DIEINNTYQVYRL
+2454 DIEKGNTYQVYRL

-2474 LLCNTAGDVMAQ
+2474 LLCGTAGDVMAQ
-2486 AEKAVIGGTEY
+2486 AEKAVIGDTEY
-2497 YLYSVNHMSADYLM
+2497 YLYNVNHMSADYLM
-2511 NHDDWKDAYQTPEG
+2511 NHDDWKDAYQTAEG

-2566 CAEKATLTIQKLWI
+2566 CAVEATLTIQKLWI

-2586 GKRPEQVSVQITRDG
+2586 GKRPKDVTVQIMRDG
-2601 EDYEQPITMSSK
+2601 KLTGDEITMASK
-2613 PTDVD
+2613 PTDAD
-2618 KNSWTWSGSVPIGVM
+2618 KNSWTSSVTVPIGEL
-2633 NTDGTAYAKVYKYD
+2633 NADKTGYNKVYKYD
-2647 VNETPVDGYTTIYNW
+2647 VNETPVPGYTTIYNW
-2662 SKDGYT
+2662 SEDGYT

-2708 LRTLEGVA
+2708 MGTLEGVA
-2716 VRTGDTQPGT
+2716 ARTEDTQPGT
-2726 TANTI
+2726 TVSTI

-2817 YEDNFNEG
+2817 YEDNFNED

>member
-56 SADQTENSSEN
+56 SADQTENSSKN
-67 APAEQNTD
+67 APAEQNAD

-195 TLPEGFAGAFNDAE
+195 TLPEGFAGAFKSDGGSSTT
-209 VTEDAPLYDAET
+209 VYDSET
-221 DTIYVYHQYQL
+221 DTIYLYHQYQL
-232 ATINDP
+232 EVIAASENPDVEP
-238 KALKTVMSK
+238 VMTE
-247 DMIAKDF
+247 DYDAAHFGMGQMIWPD
-254 GVGQIVYEDADQTVQ
+254 GEDHANLTYSMD
-269 LEYTDEHNYVVS
+269 HNYVVS
-281 EDFTEEM
+281 KYFTEET
-288 PELTA
+288 PELIAAQA
-293 VQVQADTVY
+293 V
-302 TDEQKGGRD
+302 EGELSGREY
-311 FVGQVYK
+311 VGQV
-318 IIDGKTYI
+318 IFNNTDAEGNVEQYI
-326 LIGNEYQLREIGK
+326 LIGNKQQLKAIGK
-339 GTQVTPML
+339 TDSKGNPIKVTEP
-347 YVKTTADLPRPQDDI
+347 VWKKTYTWKIVRYEETILGPVPVYDHVEELPNLI
-362 EYYIPYYPGDADYNL
+362 YPGDADISDGEVLYDTDDDAPVIGDGSFDEHLAWTQTMYRGSKLNV
-377 RSGDAIGKE
+377 SGDSCEFDEAAEKNVNIGR
-386 GISEQDF
+386 ID
-393 LYFTDENAEEND
+393 D
-405 GLMHIEYDKEGLV
+405 
-418 TGLLGPLGGVLSD
+418 SD
-431 TLRALLGPLIEIPVL
+431 PA
-446 GHWLEA
+446 
-452 ILGGKRTDDIVIVDK
+452 
-467 EFNQQN
+467 
-473 AGGFVSVANAS
+473 
-484 DFYKNLKYTSDANY
+484 YTTWANY

-503 IDLCSGNFSDDDPE
+503 IDLSGEDW
-517 KKWDPLMFTGNM
+517 KPLMFSGNM
-529 IGAKADDT
+529 EGRLNMQEDTKPTIRNITVVQDEALKVNENIG
-537 HSLETIVTDSLAG
+537 I
-550 KVDPAVQ
+550 
-557 ATISNIDVEPDSID
+557 
-571 IEKSSGVGFFGTI
+571 GFFGTI
-584 TNKSERIGIVDK
+584 TNKTSDDNIGLSGGKATVKNIILDTVSVENQTKEVDK
-596 PVSVM
+596 DESLITGLVSIV
-601 NIKLQ
+601 N
-606 NVSVKNNVQ
+606 
-615 KITVRQGLISGIL
+615 GLLGVVGGLVDGIL
-628 SFVEGIGGLLLPG
+628 GLL
-641 DLSAALNNILN
+641 DFILSGGQGILGNLNLRGLLGQLLDAKQEA
-652 PDQNKDDTVYAT
+652 PDTFAT

-669 RISGDVTVQNCT
+669 RIVGEVEVAGCEVKNATVTNVT
-681 VDTIETLSNIHD
+681 D
-693 MTGGFVGNVE
+693 MTGGFVGNAE
-703 GVTEYG
+703 GIAEYKG
-709 RLQQDLGTTI
+709 LGTALKGT
-719 KVLEH
+719 VDALEGL
-724 ILNVIPFLDLGT
+724 LNVIPGLGLGDLITILLDNPNLLKVTT
-736 LLNVLLDGN
+736 LL
-745 IIEAAKLIP
+745 P
-754 TGYYNPQVIGCNV
+754 TGYKQAVISDCHVSMAETEIGSRDN
-767 TCTKLSIS
+767 
-775 NEYNFNGGFAG
+775 NFVGGFAG
-786 RQVGAIIKDSTVDVD
+786 AVTGSKVEKSSVSNLSTVT
-801 QLNIQAANMSGGFAG
+801 AGKYAGGFAG
-816 LSANAEMVGLLDK
+816 ITRDATIKALLSSLNIELVRLNPSSEIINCGVNGTN
-829 LGVDTVKAINLN
+829 LGV
-841 SYLLNCNVTTASG
+841 Y
-854 TVTASEKYAGG
+854 
-865 LSGSLNN
+865 
-872 SFSVDS
+872 
-878 GINKSAA
+878 
-885 PQQENGS
+885 
-892 FNVNAQEYAG
+892 
-902 GIAGNASIAQ
+902 
-912 SVSLG
+912 
-917 SEFYHGEKDLVTLI
+917 
-931 SKLTSDIISGNEDS
+931 
-945 LLALT
+945 
-950 GVSPSIIAG
+950 
-959 NAINAELTVSAS
+959 SAS
-971 NAYAGG
+971 DYAGG
-977 FIGNGDGVKIIPL
+977 FTGVAAN
-990 SSLADESFIWK
+990 SSISSSYVEELKTVTA
-1001 NHSDDLQFSVSENA
+1001 EN
-1015 QNIISDLASV
+1015 N
-1025 YAGEYAGGIAG
+1025 YAGGFTGRATVGYASVLGETDEADTGLIETIGKLLTGVTAG
-1036 RSTTASATGILNKT
+1036 DLNADLLNLAGIQPSKLDGCKVSGTDFTVEAKGDYAGGFFAEADGVIMDGTTKSEIIGIQSVKGKNYVGGISGKAATANAAGVLNNT
-1050 LGLVNYLGFK
+1050 LGIGTMLPFSAKNIELTGGTNGLT
-1060 VDSVTVRGKND
+1060 VTA
-1071 GFSVI
+1071 
-1076 TIFENKAG
+1076 TEN
-1084 DYAGGAFGQAIGGD
+1084 YAGGAFGQAIGGNVDNVILKD
-1098 VVNVK
+1098 VSKVEAN
-1103 LDNISSVTAK
+1103 
-1113 NYAGGFV
+1113 NYAGGFA
-1120 GDAGTGSLVNG
+1120 GDAGTGSLVEG
-1131 GGLNLLGLDLVKV
+1131 GGLNLLGLNLVKV
-1144 TSLLKLAEGVQLNII
+1144 DNLLSLAEGVVLNISNSSVTGAGTEENKI
-1159 DSQVNGNDKNGFSVS
+1159 GLSVS

-1243 KGIASLSDLLS
+1243 KGIASLSNLLS

-1305 DEEDKTAVTNIENVK
+1305 DENGKDTALVVDNSTAVKGIENVA

-1336 LAETGGLSL
+1336 LAESGGLSL
-1345 LGGTIKLGSV
+1345 LGGKIKL
-1355 DSLISVLEVYL
+1355 DSIGNLLSVLEVYM
-1366 PVINYAGV
+1366 PVVNYAGV
-1374 SAGEKGLVVSASEK
+1374 SAGEKGLVVSASDK
-1388 MAAKSS
+1388 MAAESS
-1394 KDESTNQEPNAD
+1394 EDDSNNEEPNAD

-1446 RSEKGESYFGA
+1446 RSENGESYFGA
-1457 DSKYAVTAPRYAGGY
+1457 ASKYAVTAPRYAGGY

-1528 VNEMEEGVYT
+1528 ANEMEEGVYT

-1559 QFNYIIGGESA
+1559 QFNYIVGGESA

-1586 GKADILNGLVSADN
+1586 GKADILGGLVSADN

-1671 GLAEAASAADTG
+1671 GLAEAANTADTG

-1691 IKLDNPLSVARAVYA
+1691 IKLDNPLSVAQAVYA
-1706 IEENTAVYGPLSHMN
+1706 VEENTAVYGPLSHMN

-1733 AKGPYR
+1733 AKGPYG
-1739 DVFAGKTFEGD
+1739 DVFAGKTFEGE
-1750 DAQSQLDSFLA
+1750 DAQSQLDEFLA
-1761 DYAYGYE
+1761 DYTYGYE

-1778 GGRENGYAGG
+1778 GVRENGYAGG

-1800 GQAHDLMDVTA
+1800 GQAYDLMDVTA
-1811 WNSAGGFVGVMTPGS
+1811 WNSAGGFAGAMTPGS
-1826 LADLGKIE
+1826 LAKLGE
-1834 VAEINITNGLS
+1834 TQVAGITLTNGLE
-1845 VLQTFVSVI
+1845 VLPTFVSVI

-1865 ASVEATG
+1865 ASVAATG
-1872 YKEKEKAGYA
+1872 YEEKEKAGYA
-1882 GGFVGNMIGGEIWG
+1882 GGFVGNMIGGQIWG
-1896 ETSSCT
+1896 ETTGEGDEQVSQPCT
-1902 VTNVNTVT
+1902 VKNVCTVN

-1932 SSSNAL
+1932 SSSNAI

-1945 IIDTNGDLASVL
+1945 VIGTSGDLASVL
-1957 NATLSTVRNVQITTT
+1957 NTTLATVRGVEITTD
-1972 NGKGIVVQGAYI
+1972 NNKGIVVQGAYV
-1984 DDEGETA
+1984 DEENTA
-1991 YAKSAGGFAGTIS
+1991 YAKSAGGFAGSIS
-2004 GAIIGAKDKPDEN
+2004 GALIGGKDHPEQGVKI
-2017 SDAAASG
+2017 
-2024 SETESSK
+2024 T
-2031 NISLR
+2031 

-2043 GEYAGGFAGKAD
+2043 GDYAGGFAGKAD
-2055 TSAIAEVSGAGD
+2055 VSAAVEISGQEDTTILGILAEVGA
-2067 TSVLDSL
+2067 V
-2074 LNIGG
+2074 
-2079 LDVLDILR
+2079 DVLDVLR
-2087 PYIFSAEVCGTEDY
+2087 PYIYNAAITGTADY
-2101 GFEVKA
+2101 GLEVVA
-2107 NTAEKLTDINQ
+2107 NTGKSLTEVNED
-2118 EAGLYSGSAGG
+2118 AGLYSGNAGG
-2129 FIGGLLSGTVENSDV
+2129 FIGSLLCGTVEDSSV
-2144 DQLRSVEGVNY
+2144 SKLRSVKGLNY
-2155 SGGFVGH
+2155 SGGFIGH
-2162 TGKSGLVDVDGI
+2162 MGKSGLVDADG
-2174 EALENILAVGAGV
+2174 ADVLDNLLDLGLGV

-2192 SDVNGCSV
+2192 SDANNCTVT
-2200 DGIADGFTVKSS
+2200 GIDAGFTVKSS
-2212 GGESQIVGGFVG
+2212 GGDNEIAGGFVG
-2224 YADLGRMKSNT
+2224 YGDLGRMQGDK
-2235 VNNLKQVSSKEIA
+2235 VDKLKQVSSDEIA

-2255 SYEYLVNL
+2255 SYAYLAN
-2263 TGGGVTVDILSK
+2263 VTVSGTVVDLLTK
-2275 LLDALL
+2275 LLNALL
-2281 EELLKVDKLAN
+2281 KELLHADDLQA
-2292 GQVIKINLGIIKVNA
+2292 GQVITIDLGVIKVDA
-2307 LWNGELLSVNLL
+2307 LWNGNLLSVNLL
-2319 GIPITASLVEGSTQ
+2319 GIPITAALVKGQ
-2333 LKVTIGDSK
+2333 NQIQVTIGDSELL
-2342 ITLGID
+2342 LGYKTGE
-2348 PDDPTIDK
+2348 DPTVDVN
-2356 DELEN
+2356 EN
-2361 ELQVNL
+2361 ELSELVVHL

-2397 QDGKGNKGYA
+2397 QDGSGDLGYA

-2419 ENNKMI
+2419 ENNQMI

-2431 GTEEKVGEFDGGVS
+2431 GASEKVGEFDGGVS
-2445 LESVWTELD
+2445 LDSVWTNLE
-2454 DIEINNTYQVYRL
+2454 DIEKGNTYQVYRL

-2474 LLCNTAGDVMAQ
+2474 TLCDKNGNVLGTAQDD
-2486 AEKAVIGGTEY
+2486 KAVIGGTEY

-2511 NHDDWKDAYQTPEG
+2511 NHDDWKDAYQTPSKG
-2525 SAAQFPVKVYVSGAQ
+2525 SAAQFPVKVYVSNAQ

-2550 ENISDP
+2550 ENVSDP

-2566 CAEKATLTIQKLWI
+2566 CAEEATLTIQKLWI

-2601 EDYEQPITMSSK
+2601 EDYEITMSSK

-2618 KNSWTWSGSVPIGVM
+2618 KNSWTWSGSVPIGAL
-2633 NTDGTAYAKVYKYD
+2633 NTDGTAKYD
-2647 VNETPVDGYTTIYNW
+2647 VNETPVPGYTTIYNW
-2662 SKDGYT
+2662 SEDGYT

-2708 LRTLEGVA
+2708 MGTLEGVA
-2716 VRTGDTQPGT
+2716 VRTEDIQPGT
-2726 TANTI
+2726 TANTV
-2731 SSAMKTEAEG
+2731 SSEMKSEAKG

-2780 NSIDKFTYGVK
+2780 DSIDKFTYAVK
-2791 LNDQVVK
+2791 LNDKVVK

-2817 YEDNFNEG
+2817 YEDNFNED
-2825 VTIQYDDQPGTK
+2825 VTIKYDDQTGAEK
-2837 AAAEGVITLN
+2837 AEDGVITPN
-2847 AWTTVGTGTADIQD
+2847 VWTTVGTSTADVQD

-2877 GNDSHYAG
+2877 GNDSHYAD

-2909 PKATFTFTGTGFDFI
+2909 PKATFTFKGTGFDFI

-3031 GTSAEV
+3031 GTSAED
-3037 NENYSEIQDIYK
+3037 NENYSEIQDIYE

-3091 NGIVYIDGKAG
+3091 NGIVYIDGKAE

-3117 VYLESNQA
+3117 VYLESDQA

-3144 LAKGK
+3144 LAKGD
-3149 SAELS
+3149 SADLS
-3154 FACAVENEGTSPLTW
+3154 FACAVENDGTSPLTW

-3217 GSADDVANGA
+3217 
-3227 ADDAANDSNIISLTN
+3227 DAANDSNIISLTN
-3242 LNWTGAAENSDGTDS
+3242 LNWTGAAENSDDTDS
-3257 PIEITAYTDAN
+3257 PIEITAYADAN

-3274 SLMAVRAEQEER
+3274 SLMAVQAEQEER

-3306 TIADGASY
+3306 MVADGAAY
-3314 DMTELVNHQIDGYV
+3314 DMTELVNHQIDGYI

-3367 RKGNALSEAYVQ
+3367 RQGNELSEAYVQ
-3379 ENVAEGTAYDL
+3379 ENVTEGTAYDL
-3390 TEQTGKEIKRYEI
+3390 TEQIGKEIKGYEI
-3403 AEITGDAVKGTVNG
+3403 VEITGDAVKGMVSG
-3417 DVNVTVIYEKEPGVI
+3417 DVNVAVIYEKEPSVI
-3432 NNIVNA
+3432 DNIVDAVNK
-3438 VVDGINKVVGWVSD
+3438 VVDGINKVVDWVSD
-3452 VISSIFPWW
+3452 AISSIFPWW

>member
-1 MKSVKTWKK
+1 M
-10 LLSVVL
+10 L

-29 VASAAENPSVQ
+29 VVSAEENPSVQ
-40 QGAEVLDFDGT
+40 QGAEILNFDGT
-51 STDIS
+51 NADIS
-56 SADQTENSSEN
+56 SADQTENSSKN
-67 APAEQNTD
+67 APAEQNAD
-75 DAVTPDEESNTQDTT
+75 DAVTPDEGSNAQDTPDAA
-90 GTAEDAGG
+90 AEADD

-185 DIPLTEGSAW
+185 DIPLTKGSAW

-209 VTEDAPLYDAET
+209 VTADAPLYDAET

-238 KALKTVMSK
+238 EALKTVMSK

-254 GVGQIVYEDADQTVQ
+254 GVGQVVYADADQTAQ
-269 LEYTDEHNYVVS
+269 LEYTDAHNYVVS
-281 EDFTEEM
+281 KDFTEEM

-293 VQVQADTVY
+293 AEVQSDVSVQL
-302 TDEQKGGRD
+302 GGRD
-311 FVGQVYK
+311 YIGQSAMK
-318 IIDGKTYI
+318 IGGETYI
-326 LIGNEYQLREIGK
+326 LIGNEQQLRAIGED
-339 GTQVTPML
+339 VSVAPML
-347 YVKTTADLPRPQDDI
+347 FLWHSTVNRGY
-362 EYYIPYYPGDADYNL
+362 EPYYPGDADLNITDISQAGL
-377 RSGDAIGKE
+377 TESVTGDYGLSKDQTSFTHTGTLLGNRNIGDGGLVADE
-386 GISEQDF
+386 YLISI
-393 LYFTDENAEEND
+393 DENGNKVLVGDNTDA
-405 GLMHIEYDKEGLV
+405 GSIYEG
-418 TGLLGPLGGVLSD
+418 
-431 TLRALLGPLIEIPVL
+431 
-446 GHWLEA
+446 
-452 ILGGKRTDDIVIVDK
+452 
-467 EFNQQN
+467 
-473 AGGFVSVANAS
+473 
-484 DFYKNLKYTSDANY
+484 LKYTRDANY

-503 IDLCSGNFSDDDPE
+503 INLEEGIYSDGQNSP
-517 KKWDPLMFTGNM
+517 WTPLMFSGNM
-529 IGAKADDT
+529 IGAIADES
-537 HSLETIVTDSLAG
+537 HSLGDIVSQSIAG
-550 KVDPAVQ
+550 TADAGAQ
-557 ATISNIDVEPDSID
+557 ATISNITVSP
-571 IEKSSGVGFFGTI
+571 EKINVQETSGVGFFATI
-584 TNKSERIGIVDK
+584 SNTSDNKVGFSDGA
-596 PVSVM
+596 VSVR
-601 NIKLQ
+601 NLKLQ
-606 NVSVKNNVQ
+606 DVSVSNNVE
-615 KITVRQGLISGIL
+615 KIEDKTGIISTLLKGLGWL
-628 SFVEGIGGLLLPG
+628 GQLLLGQLG
-641 DLSAALNNILN
+641 DALNIILN
-652 PDQNKDDTVYAT
+652 PNQNSDDTVFAT

-669 RISGDVTVQNCT
+669 RIQGQVIVQNCT
-681 VDTIETLSNIHD
+681 VDTINNLTNTHHG

-703 GVTEYG
+703 GMTQYG
-709 RLQQDLGTTI
+709 KLQGGIGSTVSI
-719 KVLEH
+719 LENL
-724 ILNVIPFLDLGT
+724 LNIIPLLDLGT
-736 LLNVLLDGN
+736 LINILLDGN
-745 IIEAAKLIP
+745 IIDPGELIP
-754 TGYYNPQVIGCNV
+754 TGYYNPQIINCHV
-767 TCTKLSIS
+767 TGNTLTIS
-775 NEYNFNGGFAG
+775 NAYDFNGGFAG
-786 RQVGAIIKDSTVDVD
+786 RQVGAIIKDSSVSVNTLTVSGKN
-801 QLNIQAANMSGGFAG
+801 LTGGFSG
-816 LSANAEMVGLLDK
+816 VEANAELVGVLDS
-829 LGVDTVKAINLN
+829 LGVDLVKSINLS
-841 SYLLNCNVTTASG
+841 SYLLNCNVKAATA
-854 TVTASEKYAGG
+854 TITAEGKYAGG
-865 LSGSLNN
+865 LAGSMNN

-878 GINKSAA
+878 GLNTDGSESTAKVSVTAEEYAGGITGNASVAQSISLGSEFYEGKKNLGTLLGNITSAVLAGQEASLLSLTGVSPSYIAGNKINGQLTVVADES
-885 PQQENGS
+885 
-892 FNVNAQEYAG
+892 YAG
-902 GIAGNASIAQ
+902 GIAG
-912 SVSLG
+912 
-917 SEFYHGEKDLVTLI
+917 
-931 SKLTSDIISGNEDS
+931 
-945 LLALT
+945 
-950 GVSPSIIAG
+950 
-959 NAINAELTVSAS
+959 
-971 NAYAGG
+971 YA
-977 FIGNGDGVKIIPL
+977 DGVKIIP
-990 SSLADESFIWK
+990 SSKLNDEQEGSFIWK
-1001 NHSDDLQFSVSENA
+1001 QNSDDLNYSPKNQDNSISALGSVKSK
-1015 QNIISDLASV
+1015 
-1025 YAGEYAGGIAG
+1025 EYAGGIIG
-1036 RSTTASATGILNKT
+1036 RSLTASAAGILNKT
-1050 LGLVNYLGFK
+1050 LGAASYLGFT
-1060 VDSVTVRGKND
+1060 VDSVTVTGVGD
-1071 GFSVI
+1071 GYTVAAA
-1076 TIFENKAG
+1076 FENNTG

-1120 GDAGTGSLVNG
+1120 GDAGAGSLVDG
-1131 GGLNLLGLDLVKV
+1131 GGLNLLGLDLVKIDK
-1144 TSLLKLAEGVQLNII
+1144 LLSLAEGVQLNIV
-1159 DSQVNGNDKNGFSVS
+1159 DSQVNGNDTNGFSVT
-1174 ATGSNSDG
+1174 ATGSNSNG
-1182 AVEDFAAGGFI
+1182 AVEDFVAGGFI
-1193 GESKSVIAEN
+1193 GESKSVVAEN

-1209 KSVRADGKAG
+1209 KSVKADNTDG
-1219 YAGGFTGTSESGG
+1219 YAGGFTGTSASGG
-1232 LADIAEDENGL
+1232 LADVAKDETGL
-1243 KGIASLSDLLS
+1243 KGIVSINDLLS

-1268 TYVTN
+1268 TYVSN
-1273 TAEDGSELPQV
+1273 AEDAQV

-1305 DEEDKTAVTNIENVK
+1305 DEEGNETALAVEDTTAVKNIENVK

-1355 DSLISVLEVYL
+1355 DSLISVLEVYM

-1374 SAGEKGLVVSASEK
+1374 SAGENGLVVSASDK
-1388 MAAKSS
+1388 MAAESS
-1394 KDESTNQEPNAD
+1394 EDDSNNEEPNAD

-1446 RSEKGESYFGA
+1446 RSENGESYFGA

-1484 GSGLGVDILGIKVT
+1484 GSGLGGDILGIEVS
-1498 LEGVTDVLAAV
+1498 LEDVTDVLAIV

-1528 VNEMEEGVYT
+1528 ANEMEEGVYT

-1586 GKADILNGLVSADN
+1586 GDASVLGKLINVQN
-1600 LLSALQTFVPFITNS
+1600 LLSVLQTFVPKITTS

-1646 GTDGQEAAIYRI
+1646 GSADQKSAILRI
-1658 RSVYGQD
+1658 RSVYGQN

-1671 GLAEAASAADTG
+1671 GLAEAANTADTG
-1683 NLEILGGI
+1683 NLKILDGI
-1691 IKLDNPLSVARAVYA
+1691 IELDNPLSAIQAVYA
-1706 IEENTAVYGPLSHMN
+1706 EEENTAVYGPLSHMN

-1726 GWVTNVG
+1726 AWVTGVG
-1733 AKGPYR
+1733 AKGPYGEE
-1739 DVFAGKTFEGD
+1739 FADQTFEGD
-1750 DAQSQLDSFLA
+1750 DAQSQLDEFLA
-1761 DYAYGYE
+1761 DYTYGYE

-1778 GGRENGYAGG
+1778 EVRENGYAGG

-1794 GAHITN
+1794 GAQITN

-1834 VAEINITNGLS
+1834 AAGINVTNGLS
-1845 VLQTFVSVI
+1845 VLKTFVSVI

-1902 VTNVNTVT
+1902 VTNVNTVA

-1938 LDGLLNS
+1938 LDGLLNN
-1945 IIDTNGDLASVL
+1945 IIGTNGDLASVL
-1957 NATLSTVRNVQITTT
+1957 NATLSTVRNVEITTT
-1972 NGKGIVVQGAYI
+1972 NGKGIVVQGAYNVY
-1984 DDEGETA
+1984 GETD

-2004 GAIIGAKDKPDEN
+2004 GAIIGAKAKPDEN
-2017 SDAAASG
+2017 SDAAAG
-2024 SETESSK
+2024 VSETESSK
-2031 NISLR
+2031 NISLS

-2043 GEYAGGFAGKAD
+2043 GEYAGGFAGKVD

-2192 SDVNGCSV
+2192 SDVNSCSV

-2224 YADLGRMKSNT
+2224 YADLGRMESNT

-2275 LLDALL
+2275 LLDVLL
-2281 EELLKVDKLAN
+2281 EKLLHANELEN
-2292 GQVIKINLGIIKVNA
+2292 GQVIKIDLGIIEVNA
-2307 LWNGELLSVNLL
+2307 LWDGNLLSVNLL
-2319 GIPITASLVEGSTQ
+2319 GIPITASLVEGNTQ

-2348 PDDPTIDK
+2348 PNDPTIDK
-2356 DELEN
+2356 GDLEN

-2397 QDGKGNKGYA
+2397 QDGSGDQGYA

-2431 GTEEKVGEFDGGVS
+2431 GASEKVGEFDGGVS
-2445 LESVWTELD
+2445 LESVWTNLE
-2454 DIEINNTYQVYRL
+2454 DIEKGNTYQVYRL

-2474 LLCNTAGDVMAQ
+2474 TLCDKNGNVLGTAQDD
-2486 AEKAVIGGTEY
+2486 KAVIDGTEY
-2497 YLYSVNHMSADYLM
+2497 YLYNVNHMEAKYLM
-2511 NHDDWKDAYQTPEG
+2511 NHDDWKDAYQTPSKG

-2566 CAEKATLTIQKLWI
+2566 CAVEATLTIQKLWI
-2580 DNNDRL
+2580 DNNNQL
-2586 GKRPEQVSVQITRDG
+2586 GKRPNDVTVQITQDG
-2601 EDYEQPITMSSK
+2601 KPFGDEIMMASK
-2613 PTDVD
+2613 PTDAD
-2618 KNSWTWSGSVPIGVM
+2618 KNSWTSSVTVPIGKL
-2633 NTDGTAYAKVYKYD
+2633 NANKTGYDKVYKYD
-2647 VNETPVDGYTTIYNW
+2647 VNEISVDEDYTTIYNW
-2662 SKDGYT
+2662 SEDGYT

-2708 LRTLEGVA
+2708 MGTLEGVA
-2716 VRTGDTQPGT
+2716 ARTEDTQPGT
-2726 TANTI
+2726 TVSTI

-2780 NSIDKFTYGVK
+2780 DSIDKFTYAVK
-2791 LNDQVVK
+2791 LNDKVVK
-2798 NGQNYVYGS
+2798 NGKNYVYGS

-2817 YEDNFNEG
+2817 YEDNFNED
-2825 VTIQYDDQPGTK
+2825 VTIKYEDQTGVNK
-2837 AAAEGVITLN
+2837 AEDGVITPN
-2847 AWTTVGTGTADIQD
+2847 AWTTVGTSTADVQD

-2877 GNDSHYAG
+2877 GNDSHYAD

-2909 PKATFTFTGTGFDFI
+2909 PKATFTFKGTGFDFI

-2941 DNPSAD
+2941 DTPNTN

-2961 KYSEEGKWELVDK
+2961 KYSEEGEWELVDE
-2974 EHLDDSALYQI
+2974 EHLADSALYQI

-2991 APEYGTY
+2991 APKYDTY

-3005 YSATYDEHSKGYYD
+3005 YSANYDEHSKGYYD

-3031 GTSAEV
+3031 GTSAED
-3037 NENYSEIQDIYK
+3037 NENYSEIQDIYE

-3091 NGIVYIDGKAG
+3091 NGIVYIDGKAE

-3117 VYLESNQA
+3117 VYLESDQA

-3144 LAKGK
+3144 LAKGD
-3149 SAELS
+3149 SADLS
-3154 FACAVENEGTSPLTW
+3154 FACAVENDGTSPLTW

>member
-29 VASAAENPSVQ
+29 VVSAEENPSVQ
-40 QGAEVLDFDGT
+40 QGTEILNFDGT
-51 STDIS
+51 NADIS

-67 APAEQNTD
+67 APAEKNAD
-75 DAVTPDEESNTQDTT
+75 DAVTPDEGSNAQDTPDAA
-90 GTAEDAGG
+90 AEADD

-145 GAQVYEGDASAD
+145 GAKVYEGDASAD

-185 DIPLTEGSAW
+185 DIPLTKGSAW
-195 TLPEGFAGAFNDAE
+195 TLPEGFAGAFKSDGGSSTT
-209 VTEDAPLYDAET
+209 VYDSET
-221 DTIYVYHQYQL
+221 DTIYLYHQYQL
-232 ATINDP
+232 EVIAASENPDEEP
-238 KALKTVMSK
+238 VMTE
-247 DMIAKDF
+247 DYDAAHFGMGQMIWPD
-254 GVGQIVYEDADQTVQ
+254 GEDQDNLT
-269 LEYTDEHNYVVS
+269 YSMDHNYVVS
-281 EDFTEEM
+281 KYFTEET
-288 PELTA
+288 PELIA
-293 VQVQADTVY
+293 VQAV
-302 TDEQKGGRD
+302 EGEISGREY
-311 FVGQVYK
+311 VGQVIFTDEEDK
-318 IIDGKTYI
+318 QYI
-326 LIGNEYQLREIGK
+326 LIGNKQQLEAIGK
-339 GTQVTPML
+339 TDSSGDPIKVTEPVWAQDQQFIGLTIGAGVWTDQGDPYL
-347 YVKTTADLPRPQDDI
+347 Y
-362 EYYIPYYPGDADYNL
+362 YSGDADLKEGELLYDDPEADNPGVGNNTVDVGMYITQE
-377 RSGDAIGKE
+377 RQQHFGSRKNTSGNETTYTYDKDAKKHINMERQSGD
-386 GISEQDF
+386 D
-393 LYFTDENAEEND
+393 
-405 GLMHIEYDKEGLV
+405 
-418 TGLLGPLGGVLSD
+418 SD
-431 TLRALLGPLIEIPVL
+431 PA
-446 GHWLEA
+446 
-452 ILGGKRTDDIVIVDK
+452 
-467 EFNQQN
+467 
-473 AGGFVSVANAS
+473 
-484 DFYKNLKYTSDANY
+484 YTTWANY

-503 IDLCSGNFSDDDPE
+503 IDLSGEDW
-517 KKWDPLMFTGNM
+517 KPLMFSGNM
-529 IGAKADDT
+529 EGRLNMQEGTKPTIRNITVVQDEALKVNENIG
-537 HSLETIVTDSLAG
+537 I
-550 KVDPAVQ
+550 
-557 ATISNIDVEPDSID
+557 
-571 IEKSSGVGFFGTI
+571 GFFGTI
-584 TNKSERIGIVDK
+584 TNKTSDDDIGLSGGKATVKNIILDT
-596 PVSVM
+596 VSVE
-601 NIKLQ
+601 NKTTEVNKDTSLIDGL
-606 NVSVKNNVQ
+606 VKIV
-615 KITVRQGLISGIL
+615 
-628 SFVEGIGGLLLPG
+628 GGLLGVVGGLLDG
-641 DLSAALNNILN
+641 IFDILDSILGNNDILGELNLSELLGNLLNAKQEA
-652 PDQNKDDTVYAT
+652 PDTFAT

-669 RISGDVTVQNCT
+669 RIVGEVEVAGCEVKNATVTNVT
-681 VDTIETLSNIHD
+681 D
-693 MTGGFVGNVE
+693 MTGGFVGNAE
-703 GVTEYG
+703 GIAEYKG
-709 RLQQDLGTTI
+709 LGTALKGT
-719 KVLEH
+719 VDALEGL
-724 ILNVIPFLDLGT
+724 LNVIPGLGLGDLITILLDNPNLLKVTT
-736 LLNVLLDGN
+736 LL
-745 IIEAAKLIP
+745 P
-754 TGYYNPQVIGCNV
+754 TGYKQAVISDCHVSMAGTEIGSQDN
-767 TCTKLSIS
+767 
-775 NEYNFNGGFAG
+775 NFAGGFAG
-786 RQVGAIIKDSTVDVD
+786 AVTGSKVENSSVSNLSTVT
-801 QLNIQAANMSGGFAG
+801 AGKYAGGFAG
-816 LSANAEMVGLLDK
+816 ITRDATIKGLLSSLDIELVRLNSSSEIINCGVNGTN
-829 LGVDTVKAINLN
+829 LGV
-841 SYLLNCNVTTASG
+841 Y
-854 TVTASEKYAGG
+854 
-865 LSGSLNN
+865 
-872 SFSVDS
+872 
-878 GINKSAA
+878 
-885 PQQENGS
+885 
-892 FNVNAQEYAG
+892 
-902 GIAGNASIAQ
+902 
-912 SVSLG
+912 
-917 SEFYHGEKDLVTLI
+917 
-931 SKLTSDIISGNEDS
+931 
-945 LLALT
+945 
-950 GVSPSIIAG
+950 
-959 NAINAELTVSAS
+959 SAS
-971 NAYAGG
+971 DYAGG
-977 FIGNGDGVKIIPL
+977 FTGVAAN
-990 SSLADESFIWK
+990 SSISSSYVEGLKTVTA
-1001 NHSDDLQFSVSENA
+1001 EN
-1015 QNIISDLASV
+1015 N
-1025 YAGEYAGGIAG
+1025 YAGGFTGRATVGYASVLGETDEADTGLIGTIGNLLTGVTAG
-1036 RSTTASATGILNKT
+1036 NLNADLLNLAGIQPSKLDGCKVSGTDFTVEAKGDYAGGFFAEADGVIMDGTTKSEITGIQSVKGKNYVGGISGKAATANAAGVLNNT
-1050 LGLVNYLGFK
+1050 LGIGTMLPFSAKNIELTGGTNGLT
-1060 VDSVTVRGKND
+1060 VTA
-1071 GFSVI
+1071 
-1076 TIFENKAG
+1076 TEN
-1084 DYAGGAFGQAIGGD
+1084 YAGGAFGQAIGGNVDNVILKD
-1098 VVNVK
+1098 VSKVEAN
-1103 LDNISSVTAK
+1103 
-1113 NYAGGFV
+1113 NYAGGFA
-1120 GDAGTGSLVNG
+1120 GDAGTGSLVEG
-1131 GGLNLLGLDLVKV
+1131 GGLNLLGLNLVKV
-1144 TSLLKLAEGVQLNII
+1144 DNLLSLAEGVVLNISNSSVTGAGTEENKI
-1159 DSQVNGNDKNGFSVS
+1159 GLSVS

-1243 KGIASLSDLLS
+1243 KGIASLSNLLS

-1305 DEEDKTAVTNIENVK
+1305 DENGKDTALVVENSTAVKGIENVA

-1328 AGLATSGG
+1328 AGIATSGG
-1336 LAETGGLSL
+1336 LAETDGLSL

-1355 DSLISVLEVYL
+1355 DSLVSVLEVYM
-1366 PVINYAGV
+1366 PVVNYAGV
-1374 SAGEKGLVVSASEK
+1374 SAGENGLVVSASDK
-1388 MAAKSS
+1388 MAAESS
-1394 KDESTNQEPNAD
+1394 EDDSNNEEPNAD

-1435 RATDVAAPDPL
+1435 RATDVSAPDPL
-1446 RSEKGESYFGA
+1446 RSENGESYFGP

-1484 GSGLGVDILGIKVT
+1484 GSGLGIDILGIKVE
-1498 LEGVTDVLAAV
+1498 LDDVTDVLAIV

-1518 SGQTGGFSVL
+1518 SGKTGGFSVL
-1528 VNEMEEGVYT
+1528 ANEKKDGTYT

-1547 MSGAQITSSNVD
+1547 MSGAQITSGNVD
-1559 QFNYIIGGESA
+1559 QFNYIVGGASA

-1586 GKADILNGLVSADN
+1586 GEADILGGLVRADN

-1671 GLAEAASAADTG
+1671 GLAEAANTADTG

-1691 IKLDNPLSVARAVYA
+1691 IKLDNPLSVAQAVYA
-1706 IEENTAVYGPLSHMN
+1706 VEENTAVYGPLSHMN

-1733 AKGPYR
+1733 AKGPYG
-1739 DVFAGKTFEGD
+1739 DVFAGKTFEGE
-1750 DAQSQLDSFLA
+1750 DAQSQLDEFLA
-1761 DYAYGYE
+1761 DYTYGYE
-1768 VVAPGADEKD
+1768 VAAPGADEKD
-1778 GGRENGYAGG
+1778 GVRENGYAGG

-1800 GQAHDLMDVTA
+1800 GQAYDLMDVTA
-1811 WNSAGGFVGVMTPGS
+1811 WNSAGGFAGIMTPGS
-1826 LADLGKIE
+1826 LAKLGE
-1834 VAEINITNGLS
+1834 AQLAGINLTNGLE
-1845 VLQTFVSVI
+1845 VLPTFVSVI
-1854 KQSGVTGYRSG
+1854 KQSGVSGYRTG

-1872 YKEKEKAGYA
+1872 YKAGEKAGYA
-1882 GGFVGNMIGGEIWG
+1882 GGFVGNMIGGQIWG
-1896 ETSSCT
+1896 ETTGEGDAQVSYPCT
-1902 VTNVNTVT
+1902 VKNVCTVN

-1932 SSSNAL
+1932 SSSNAI

-1945 IIDTNGDLASVL
+1945 VIGTSGDLASVL
-1957 NATLSTVRNVQITTT
+1957 NTTLATVRGIEVTTD
-1972 NGKGIVVQGAYI
+1972 NNKGIVVQGAYAV
-1984 DDEGETA
+1984 GENTD
-1991 YAKSAGGFAGTIS
+1991 YAKSAGGFAGSIS
-2004 GAIIGAKDKPDEN
+2004 GALIGGKDHPEQGVKI
-2017 SDAAASG
+2017 
-2024 SETESSK
+2024 T
-2031 NISLR
+2031 

-2043 GEYAGGFAGKAD
+2043 GDYAGGFAGKAD
-2055 TSAIAEVSGAGD
+2055 VSAAVEISGQKD
-2067 TSVLDSL
+2067 TTILDIL
-2074 LNIGG
+2074 AKIGG
-2079 LDVLDILR
+2079 VDVLDVLR
-2087 PYIFSAEVCGTEDY
+2087 PYIYNADITGTADY
-2101 GFEVKA
+2101 GLEVAA
-2107 NTAEKLTDINQ
+2107 NTGGSLTEVNED
-2118 EAGLYSGSAGG
+2118 AGLYSGNAGG
-2129 FIGGLLSGTVENSDV
+2129 FIGALLCGTVEDSSV
-2144 DQLRSVEGVNY
+2144 SKLRSVKGLNY
-2155 SGGFVGH
+2155 SGGFIGH
-2162 TGKSGLVDVDGI
+2162 MGKSGLVDADG
-2174 EALENILAVGAGV
+2174 ADVLDNLLDLGLGV

-2192 SDVNGCSV
+2192 SDANNCTVT
-2200 DGIADGFTVKSS
+2200 GIDAGFTVKSS
-2212 GGESQIVGGFVG
+2212 GGDNEIAGGFVG
-2224 YADLGRMKSNT
+2224 YGDLGRMQGDK
-2235 VNNLKQVSSKEIA
+2235 VDKLKQVSSDEIA

-2255 SYEYLVNL
+2255 SYAYLAD
-2263 TGGGVTVDILSK
+2263 VTVSGTVVDLLTK
-2275 LLDALL
+2275 LLNALL
-2281 EELLKVDKLAN
+2281 KELLHADDLQA
-2292 GQVIKINLGIIKVNA
+2292 GQVITINLGVIKVDA
-2307 LWNGELLSVNLL
+2307 LWNGNLLSVNLL
-2319 GIPITASLVEGSTQ
+2319 GIPITAALVKGQ
-2333 LKVTIGDSK
+2333 NQIQVTIGDSELL
-2342 ITLGID
+2342 LGYKTGE
-2348 PDDPTIDK
+2348 DPTVDVN
-2356 DELEN
+2356 EN
-2361 ELQVNL
+2361 ELSELVVHL

-2397 QDGKGNKGYA
+2397 QDGSGDLGYA

-2419 ENNKMI
+2419 ENNQMI

-2431 GTEEKVGEFDGGVS
+2431 GASEKVGEFDGGVS
-2445 LESVWTELD
+2445 LESVWTNLE
-2454 DIEINNTYQVYRL
+2454 DIEKGNTYQVYRL

-2474 LLCNTAGDVMAQ
+2474 TLCDKNGNVLGTAQDD
-2486 AEKAVIGGTEY
+2486 KAVIGGTEY

-2511 NHDDWKDAYQTPEG
+2511 NHDDWKDAYQTPSKG

-2566 CAEKATLTIQKLWI
+2566 CAVEATLTIQKLWI

-2586 GKRPEQVSVQITRDG
+2586 GKRPKDVTVQIMRDG
-2601 EDYEQPITMSSK
+2601 KLTGDEITMASK
-2613 PTDVD
+2613 PTDAD
-2618 KNSWTWSGSVPIGVM
+2618 KNSWTSSVTVPIGEL
-2633 NTDGTAYAKVYKYD
+2633 NADKTGYNKVYKYD
-2647 VNETPVDGYTTIYNW
+2647 VNETPVPGYTTIYNW
-2662 SKDGYT
+2662 SEDGYT

-2708 LRTLEGVA
+2708 MGTLEGVA
-2716 VRTGDTQPGT
+2716 ARTEDTQPGT
-2726 TANTI
+2726 TVSTI

-2780 NSIDKFTYGVK
+2780 DSIDKFTYGVK

-2798 NGQNYVYGS
+2798 NDQNYVYGS

-2817 YEDNFNEG
+2817 YEDNFNED
-2825 VTIQYDDQPGTK
+2825 VTIQYADQPGTE

-2936 FVYKG
+2936 FIYKG
-2941 DNPSAD
+2941 EKGATAD
-2947 NRLEISTVQTYYGY
+2947 DANIKNRLKIITVQTYYGY
-2961 KYSEEGKWELVDK
+2961 KYSEEGEWELVDQANLSK
-2974 EHLDDSALYQI
+2974 SALYQI

-3005 YSATYDEHSKGYYD
+3005 YSTSYDKQSQGHYD

-3031 GTSAEV
+3031 GTSAEDNLNY
-3037 NENYSEIQDIYK
+3037 NEIEDIYK

-3069 GVMDTDKN
+3069 GVVDTDKN
-3077 GQGDEEKTGSDSLK
+3077 AEDEKEEEEGTEPDTLK
-3091 NGIVYIDGKAG
+3091 NGIVYIDGKAEE
-3102 DVSLSEYKAYGPDNE
+3102 VSLSEYKAYGPDNE
-3117 VYLESNQA
+3117 VYLEDKNA
-3125 VAFYLV
+3125 VAFYLT
-3131 ADEVPDSIELAAK
+3131 ADQVPDSIELAAK
-3144 LAKGK
+3144 LVKGD
-3149 SAELS
+3149 SADLS
-3154 FACAVENEGTSPLTW
+3154 FACAVENTGTSILEW
-3169 DAYKTKTV
+3169 DAYKTKKVTV
-3177 TIASAYDM
+3177 TSAYDM

-3192 CWWEQTEDGKFKT
+3192 CWWEQTGDGKYQT

-3217 GSADDVANGA
+3217 NETDD
-3227 ADDAANDSNIISLTN
+3227 SSIISLTN
-3242 LNWTGAAENSDGTDS
+3242 LNWTGTAADDA
-3257 PIEITAYTDAN
+3257 PIKITAYTDAN
-3268 AARAAY
+3268 AAMAAY

-3306 TIADGASY
+3306 TVADGASY
-3314 DMTELVNHQIDGYV
+3314 DMAELVDHQIEGYV
-3328 QKEILGDPV
+3328 QKEILGDPI
-3337 QGTADADKVI
+3337 QGTADTDKVI

-3360 VTVSYVD
+3360 LKVSYAD
-3367 RKGNALSEAYVQ
+3367 REGNVLSEAYVQ
-3379 ENVAEGTAYDL
+3379 ENVTEGTAYDL
-3390 TEQTGKEIKRYEI
+3390 TEQIGKEIKGYEI
-3403 AEITGDAVKGTVNG
+3403 VEITGDAVKGMVSG
-3417 DVNVTVIYEKEPGVI
+3417 DVNVAVIYEKEPSVI
-3432 NNIVNA
+3432 DNIVDAVNK
-3438 VVDGINKVVGWVSD
+3438 VVDGINKVVDWVSD
-3452 VISSIFPWW
+3452 AISSIFPWW

>member
-56 SADQTENSSEN
+56 SADQTENSSKN
-67 APAEQNTD
+67 APAEQNAD

-98 SAAVKEQ
+98 STPVQKQ
-105 QSESAPAE
+105 QPESAAE
-113 NEAQTKAAA
+113 ENKAQTKAAA
-122 DTNLYQDGSICIYN
+122 DTDLYQDGSICIYN

-185 DIPLTEGSAW
+185 DIPLTKGSAW

-238 KALKTVMSK
+238 EAPKTVMSK

-269 LEYTDEHNYVVS
+269 LEYTDAHNYVVS
-281 EDFTEEM
+281 KDFTEEM

-293 VQVQADTVY
+293 VQVQAATVY

-347 YVKTTADLPRPQDDI
+347 YVKTTAELPWPQDNI

-393 LYFTDENAEEND
+393 LYFTDENAEKND

-431 TLRALLGPLIEIPVL
+431 TLRALLGPLLEIPVL
-446 GHWLEA
+446 GDWLEA

-503 IDLCSGNFSDDDPE
+503 IDLRSGNFSDDDPE

-584 TNKSERIGIVDK
+584 TNKSETIGIVDK

-615 KITVRQGLISGIL
+615 TITVRQGLISGIL
-628 SFVEGIGGLLLPG
+628 NFVGGIGGLVLPG

-709 RLQQDLGTTI
+709 RLQQDLGITI

-745 IIEAAKLIP
+745 IIDADKLIP

-1232 LADIAEDENGL
+1232 LADIAEDKNGL

-1305 DEEDKTAVTNIENVK
+1305 DENGKDTALVVENSTAVKGIENVA

-1336 LAETGGLSL
+1336 LAESGGLSL
-1345 LGGTIKLGSV
+1345 LGGKIKL
-1355 DSLISVLEVYL
+1355 DSIGNLLSVLEVYM
-1366 PVINYAGV
+1366 PVVNYAGV

-1415 GGYVGYGCGVRIAD
+1415 GGYVGYGCGVQIAD
-1429 SDVIGL
+1429 SDVVGL
-1435 RATDVAAPDPL
+1435 RATDVSAPDPL

-1518 SGQTGGFSVL
+1518 SGKTGGFSVL
-1528 VNEMEEGVYT
+1528 ANEVKDGTYT

-1559 QFNYIIGGESA
+1559 QFNYIIGGASA

-1586 GKADILNGLVSADN
+1586 GDAGVLGKLINAEN
-1600 LLSALQTFVPFITNS
+1600 LLSVLQTFVPKITTS
-1615 TTAAVPCGGVVRAEN
+1615 TTGAVPCGGVVRAEN

-1646 GTDGQEAAIYRI
+1646 GSAEQESAILRL
-1658 RSVYGQD
+1658 RSVYGQN

-1671 GLAEAASAADTG
+1671 GFAEAANTADTG
-1683 NLEILGGI
+1683 NLKILGGI
-1691 IKLDNPLSVARAVYA
+1691 IELENPLSAMQAVYA
-1706 IEENTAVYGPLSHMN
+1706 VEENTAVYGPLHNMD
-1721 VDTWN
+1721 VDMWN
-1726 GWVTNVG
+1726 GWVENIG
-1733 AKGPYR
+1733 SKGPYGSE
-1739 DVFAGKTFEGD
+1739 FAGKTFEGEN
-1750 DAQSQLDSFLA
+1750 AQEELNEFLA
-1761 DYAYGYE
+1761 GYTYGYE
-1768 VVAPGADEKD
+1768 VISPGSNEQEDIRK
-1778 GGRENGYAGG
+1778 NGYAGG

-1800 GQAHDLMDVTA
+1800 GQAHDLMSVTA
-1811 WNSAGGFVGVMTPGS
+1811 WNSAGGFAGVMTPGS
-1826 LADLGKIE
+1826 LASIGGIEIAGLDITQGLDVLG
-1834 VAEINITNGLS
+1834 
-1845 VLQTFVSVI
+1845 TFVSVV
-1854 KQSGVTGYRSG
+1854 KQSGVSGYRTG

-1872 YKEKEKAGYA
+1872 YKEGEKAGYA
-1882 GGFVGNMIGGEIWG
+1882 GGFVGNMIGGQIWG
-1896 ETSSCT
+1896 ETTGEGEEQISHPCR
-1902 VTNVNTVT
+1902 VTNVNLVK

-1932 SSSNAL
+1932 SSSNAI
-1938 LDGLLNS
+1938 LDGLLNH
-1945 IIDTNGDLASVL
+1945 IIGTKGKLASIL
-1957 NATLSTVRNVQITTT
+1957 NATLSTVRNVTVTTD
-1972 NGKGIVVQGAYI
+1972 NGKGIVVQGAYN
-1984 DDEGETA
+1984 DGEKTA
-1991 YAKSAGGFAGTIS
+1991 YAETAGGFAGIIS
-2004 GAIIGAKDKPDEN
+2004 GAIINDKDDSAQKIVLEN
-2017 SDAAASG
+2017 LK
-2024 SETESSK
+2024 T
-2031 NISLR
+2031 
-2036 NLQAVNG
+2036 VNG

-2055 TSAIAEVSGAGD
+2055 VSAVAEISGQSD
-2067 TSVLDSL
+2067 TSILGNLLDL
-2074 LNIGG
+2074 GG
-2079 LDVLDILR
+2079 IDILDILR
-2087 PYIFSAEVCGTEDY
+2087 PYIYNAEISGVENY
-2101 GFEVKA
+2101 GFEVKT
-2107 NTAEKLTDINQ
+2107 NTAQKLTDKNE

-2129 FIGGLLSGTVENSDV
+2129 FIGALLCGTVENSRVSD
-2144 DQLRSVEGVNY
+2144 LRSVEGVNY
-2155 SGGFVGH
+2155 TGGFVGH
-2162 TGKSGLVDVDGI
+2162 TGKSGLVDADG
-2174 EALENILAVGAGV
+2174 ADVLDKLLGVGVGV

-2192 SDVNGCSV
+2192 SDVKNSNV
-2200 DGIADGFTVKSS
+2200 TGIDEGFNVKSS
-2212 GGESQIVGGFVG
+2212 GGEGAIAGGFVG
-2224 YADLGRMKSNT
+2224 YADLGRMEGNT
-2235 VNNLKQVSSKEIA
+2235 VDKLKQVYSDEIA

-2255 SYEYLVNL
+2255 SVAYLVEVKGSGVAVNL
-2263 TGGGVTVDILSK
+2263 LSD

-2281 EELLKVDKLAN
+2281 DKLLNIDGLEA
-2292 GQVIKINLGIIKVNA
+2292 GKVIKIDLGILEVDA
-2307 LWNGELLSVNLL
+2307 LWDGKLLSVTLL
-2319 GIPITASLVEGSTQ
+2319 GLPITASLVEGSTQ
-2333 LKVTIGDSK
+2333 LKVRIGDSE
-2342 ITLGID
+2342 ITLGYD
-2348 PDDPTIDK
+2348 SDDPTISDDDLK
-2356 DELEN
+2356 DAL
-2361 ELQVNL
+2361 LQSNL

-2375 AESTV
+2375 ADSTV
-2380 TGIDIGYDVFG
+2380 TGISIGYDVFG
-2391 GGASND
+2391 GGAGNEK
-2397 QDGKGNKGYA
+2397 DGTHDNGYA
-2407 GGFAGFNNEGLL
+2407 GGFAGYNDEGLF
-2419 ENNKMI
+2419 ETNQMYY
-2425 KADTIR
+2425 ADTIR
-2431 GTEEKVGEFDGGVS
+2431 GTKGLVGEFSGQTS
-2445 LESVWTELD
+2445 LETVYEDFNNLD
-2454 DIEINNTYQVYRL
+2454 AIEGTDNIYRVYRKEDKNNLTQVYSDTDVL
-2467 WDDGKLK
+2467 LNNPATENPDDAKAFDRETIDDTSYYVYGIEHRKDGIKESSSTSLH
-2474 LLCNTAGDVMAQ
+2474 
-2486 AEKAVIGGTEY
+2486 KAVWE
-2497 YLYSVNHMSADYLM
+2497 S
-2511 NHDDWKDAYQTPEG
+2511 AYQKAEDKNAEF
-2525 SAAQFPVKVYVSGAQ
+2525 SINVFVSDAQ
-2540 ADLMLGTPTE
+2540 ADLMLGTPTYVE
-2550 ENISDP
+2550 KEDP
-2556 DKIGETAQDP
+2556 DYADEEMQDP
-2566 CAEKATLTIQKLWI
+2566 CGEGIRLTVQKIWI
-2580 DNNDRL
+2580 DDEGNPVEKPDQVEFEVYQN
-2586 GKRPEQVSVQITRDG
+2586 GEPYKPYKPEGEDESLKIVLTPENAEEDPNSWVTTVSVPFKDPEG
-2601 EDYEQPITMSSK
+2601 NEYSYSVKEVGDAEDNY
-2613 PTDVD
+2613 V
-2618 KNSWTWSGSVPIGVM
+2618 
-2633 NTDGTAYAKVYKYD
+2633 
-2647 VNETPVDGYTTIYNW
+2647 TIYPAAEEGSHLICVIN
-2662 SKDGYT
+2662 
-2668 LYIFNYLTSELV
+2668 FQASELV
-2680 QGDSV
+2680 QEDSV
-2685 VIDYGLPVQIDV
+2685 VIDFGLPVDIDV
-2697 LANDRVTENDA
+2697 LANDRVDEYGLNGSLTSVKNKNGKTSSDENSPVSGSYGEA
-2708 LRTLEGVA
+2708 RVETKSEGTKVIEYKPTSMSMDSFDEFSYS
-2716 VRTGDTQPGT
+2716 VQLNEQVTGND
-2726 TANTI
+2726 NTVV
-2731 SSAMKTEAEG
+2731 EG
-2741 SHGTA
+2741 S
-2746 ALKEVSSNTDGDTS
+2746 L
-2760 AGSSENAQK
+2760 
-2769 IIEYTPGTMQM
+2769 
-2780 NSIDKFTYGVK
+2780 SI
-2791 LNDQVVK
+2791 
-2798 NGQNYVYGS
+2798 
-2807 LDVIPATEIY
+2807 IPATEIY
-2817 YEDNFNEG
+2817 YEDNFG
-2825 VTIQYDDQPGTK
+2825 AIQYT
-2837 AAAEGVITLN
+2837 N
-2847 AWTTVGTGTADIQD
+2847 GTAGKVPAEEEETSEGAEDKYANSGVWEEVKVDSYSEGRHQD
-2861 TDRPGINTD
+2861 EDRPGTEELKGALDNI
-2870 KIIEDVY
+2870 Y
-2877 GNDSHYAG
+2877 GNDTSYTD
-2885 DKTYSGGSSHVI
+2885 DKVYSGGSSHKVK
-2897 RVDKT
+2897 VSLANLAANGG
-2902 TSSGLNG
+2902 TS
-2909 PKATFTFTGTGFDFI
+2909 PKASFTFTGTGFDVI
-2924 SKTAGDTGAIRV
+2924 SVTNGYTGAVRV
-2936 FVYKG
+2936 
-2941 DNPSAD
+2941 
-2947 NRLEISTVQTYYGY
+2947 TVKDAKTDKTVTSKSVNTYYGY
-2961 KYSEEGKWELVDK
+2961 TYSEGGGWQVQEDPTG
-2974 EHLDDSALYQI
+2974 ALYQI
-2985 PVIKYE
+2985 PVIKIE
-2991 APEYGTY
+2991 GLEQKTY
-2998 TVEIRPF
+2998 NVEIVPTYIAMYDQKDRGYYNF
-3005 YSATYDEHSKGYYD
+3005 YLDAIRIYDPADPDSKG
-3019 LYVDGLRIYNPA
+3019 
-3031 GTSAEV
+3031 
-3037 NENYSEIQDIYK
+3037 NEIIKEAYQA
-3049 QDGEV
+3049 DGEYDSD
-3054 NPQFME
+3054 FAE
-3060 LRDLLLNAS
+3060 LRDLLLNAGELTEES
-3069 GVMDTDKN
+3069 GAAPGVVFVDGN
-3077 GQGDEEKTGSDSLK
+3077 QAE
-3091 NGIVYIDGKAG
+3091 ID
-3102 DVSLSEYKAYGPDNE
+3102 LSNYTSRGPNNE
-3117 VYLESNQA
+3117 VYLMHGQA
-3125 VAFYLV
+3125 IAFYLK
-3131 ADEVPDSIELAAK
+3131 ADSKPETIQLSAK
-3144 LAKGK
+3144 LAMGQEAAMKI
-3149 SAELS
+3149 A
-3154 FACAVENEGTSPLTW
+3154 FAVEEDSGWTEYNPETI
-3169 DAYKTKTV
+3169 TV
-3177 TIASAYDM
+3177 TSAYDM
-3185 HYSISNQ
+3185 HYDISEQ
-3192 CWWEQTEDGKFKT
+3192 CMWTGDEEQGYWT
-3205 KYPIIVYRKSAD
+3205 KYPIVIRNASEAPKE
-3217 GSADDVANGA
+3217 GSDTGA
-3227 ADDAANDSNIISLTN
+3227 VLSLTN
-3242 LNWTGAAENSDGTDS
+3242 LNWTAADMSFETSDTSLQIVADR
-3257 PIEITAYTDAN
+3257 N
-3268 AARAAY
+3268 AALAAY
-3274 SLMAVRAEQEER
+3274 SLVEEKPDQSI
-3286 TVTVLYQDQD
+3286 TVQYLDTK
-3296 GNQLADPAVQ
+3296 GNILADAVVQ
-3306 TIADGASY
+3306 NVQQGSEYNVADLTGKSIEGYTI
-3314 DMTELVNHQIDGYV
+3314 Q
-3328 QKEILGDPV
+3328 EIRGDAV
-3337 QGTADADKVI
+3337 QGTADTDKVI
-3347 TVVYEKEAPKLYT
+3347 QVIYAVQECSIVVAYVDRNGNVISDPYVE
-3360 VTVSYVD
+3360 TVSY
-3367 RKGNALSEAYVQ
+3367 GNSYDVKRETIKKIWGYRQ
-3379 ENVAEGTAYDL
+3379 AETSGD
-3390 TEQTGKEIKRYEI
+3390 EIKGV
-3403 AEITGDAVKGTVNG
+3403 AKG
-3417 DVNVTVIYEKEPGVI
+3417 DVHITVIYDKEK
-3432 NNIVNA
+3432 NIVTEI
-3438 VVDGINKVVGWVSD
+3438 VHTVIDTVGNWL
-3452 VISSIFPWW
+3452 SSIFGW

>member
-40 QGAEVLDFDGT
+40 QGAEVLDFGGT

-56 SADQTENSSEN
+56 SADQTENSSKN
-67 APAEQNTD
+67 APAEQNAD

-98 SAAVKEQ
+98 STPVQNQQPEGAAE
-105 QSESAPAE
+105 E
-113 NEAQTKAAA
+113 NKAQTKAAA
-122 DTNLYQDGSICIYN
+122 DTDLYQDGSICIYN

-157 TFGTGAALT
+157 TFGTGAALI

-185 DIPLTEGSAW
+185 DIPLTKGSAW

-238 KALKTVMSK
+238 EALKTVMSK

-293 VQVQADTVY
+293 AEVQADV
-302 TDEQKGGRD
+302 TDQKGGRD

-318 IIDGKTYI
+318 EIDGKTYI

-347 YVKTTADLPRPQDDI
+347 YVRTIADLGVLVGKK
-362 EYYIPYYPGDADYNL
+362 YYYTPYYPGDADYNL
-377 RSGDAIGKE
+377 RSGDAIGE
-386 GISEQDF
+386 DGIIEQDF
-393 LYFTDENAEEND
+393 LYFADENTEKND

-418 TGLLGPLGGVLSD
+418 TGLLRPLGDLLSSVLH
-431 TLRALLGPLIEIPVL
+431 TLLGPLGDL
-446 GHWLEA
+446 LEE

-503 IDLCSGNFSDDDPE
+503 IDLRSGNFSDDDPE

-584 TNKSERIGIVDK
+584 TNKSETIGIVDK

-628 SFVEGIGGLLLPG
+628 NFVGGIADLFLPG

-703 GVTEYG
+703 GVTKYG

-745 IIEAAKLIP
+745 IIDADKLIP

-1159 DSQVNGNDKNGFSVS
+1159 DSQVNGNDKNGLSVS

-1232 LADIAEDENGL
+1232 LADIAENENGL

-1294 EMTGGKVNVTK
+1294 ELTGGKVNVTK
-1305 DEEDKTAVTNIENVK
+1305 DEEGKDVPFEVEDKTAVTNIENVK

-1355 DSLISVLEVYL
+1355 DSLISVLEVYM

-1415 GGYVGYGCGVRIAD
+1415 GGYVGYGCGVQIAN

-1528 VNEMEEGVYT
+1528 ANEKKENVYT

-1547 MSGAQITSSNVD
+1547 MSGAEITSSNVD
-1559 QFNYIIGGESA
+1559 QFNYIIGGASA

-1586 GKADILNGLVSADN
+1586 GDAGVLGKLIDAEN
-1600 LLSALQTFVPFITNS
+1600 LLSVLQTFVPKITTS
-1615 TTAAVPCGGVVRAEN
+1615 TTGAVPCGGVVRAEN

-1646 GTDGQEAAIYRI
+1646 GSAEQESAILRL
-1658 RSVYGQD
+1658 RSVYGQN

-1671 GLAEAASAADTG
+1671 GFAEAANTADTG
-1683 NLEILGGI
+1683 NLKILGGI
-1691 IKLDNPLSVARAVYA
+1691 IKLENPLSAMQAVYA
-1706 IEENTAVYGPLSHMN
+1706 VEENTAVYGPLHNMD
-1721 VDTWN
+1721 VDMWN
-1726 GWVTNVG
+1726 GWVENIG
-1733 AKGPYR
+1733 SKGPYGSE
-1739 DVFAGKTFEGD
+1739 FAGKTFEGEN
-1750 DAQSQLDSFLA
+1750 AQEELNEFLA
-1761 DYAYGYE
+1761 GYTYGYE
-1768 VVAPGADEKD
+1768 VISPGSNEQEDI
-1778 GGRENGYAGG
+1778 RENGYAGG

-1800 GQAHDLMDVTA
+1800 GQAHDLMSVTA
-1811 WNSAGGFVGVMTPGS
+1811 WNSAGGFAGVMTPGS
-1826 LADLGKIE
+1826 LASIGGIGIADLDITQGLE
-1834 VAEINITNGLS
+1834 VLG
-1845 VLQTFVSVI
+1845 TFVSVV
-1854 KQSGVTGYRSG
+1854 KQSGVSGYRTG

-1872 YKEKEKAGYA
+1872 YKEGEKAGYA
-1882 GGFVGNMIGGEIWG
+1882 GGFVGNMIGGQIWG
-1896 ETSSCT
+1896 ETTGEGEEQISHPCR
-1902 VTNVNTVT
+1902 VTNVNLVK

-1932 SSSNAL
+1932 SSSNAI
-1938 LDGLLNS
+1938 LDGLLNH
-1945 IIDTNGDLASVL
+1945 IIDTKGKLASIL
-1957 NATLSTVRNVQITTT
+1957 NTTLSTVRNVTVTTD
-1972 NGKGIVVQGAYI
+1972 NGKGIVVQGAYN
-1984 DDEGETA
+1984 DGEKTA
-1991 YAKSAGGFAGTIS
+1991 YAETAGGFAGIIS
-2004 GAIIGAKDKPDEN
+2004 GAIINDKDDSAQKIVLEN
-2017 SDAAASG
+2017 LK
-2024 SETESSK
+2024 T
-2031 NISLR
+2031 
-2036 NLQAVNG
+2036 VNG
-2043 GEYAGGFAGKAD
+2043 GEYSGGFAGKAD
-2055 TSAIAEVSGAGD
+2055 VSAVAEISGESD
-2067 TSVLDSL
+2067 TSIIGNL
-2074 LNIGG
+2074 LALGG
-2079 LDVLDILR
+2079 IDILDVLR
-2087 PYIFSAEVCGTEDY
+2087 PYIYNTEISGVENY
-2101 GFEVKA
+2101 GFEVQA
-2107 NTAEKLTDINQ
+2107 NTAQELTDKNE

-2129 FIGGLLSGTVENSDV
+2129 FVGALLCGTVENSRVND
-2144 DQLRSVEGVNY
+2144 LRSVEGVNY
-2155 SGGFVGH
+2155 TGGFVGH
-2162 TGKSGLVDVDGI
+2162 TGKSGLVDADGADVLDKLLGI
-2174 EALENILAVGAGV
+2174 GVGV

-2192 SDVNGCSV
+2192 SDVKNSNV
-2200 DGIADGFTVKSS
+2200 TGIDEGFNVKSS
-2212 GGESQIVGGFVG
+2212 GGEGTIAGGFVG
-2224 YADLGRMKSNT
+2224 YADLGRMEGNT
-2235 VNNLKQVSSKEIA
+2235 VDKLKQVYSDEIA

-2255 SYEYLVNL
+2255 SVAYLVEVTGSGVAVNL
-2263 TGGGVTVDILSK
+2263 LSD

-2281 EELLKVDKLAN
+2281 DKLLNIDGLEA
-2292 GQVIKINLGIIKVNA
+2292 GKVIKIDLGILEVDA
-2307 LWNGELLSVNLL
+2307 LWDGQLLSVTLL
-2319 GIPITASLVEGSTQ
+2319 GLPITASLVEGNTQ
-2333 LKVTIGDSK
+2333 LKVTIGDSA
-2342 ITLGID
+2342 ITLGYD
-2348 PDDPTIDK
+2348 SDDPTISDDDLK
-2356 DELEN
+2356 DAL
-2361 ELQVNL
+2361 LQINL

-2375 AESTV
+2375 ADSTV
-2380 TGIDIGYDVFG
+2380 TGISIGYDVFG
-2391 GGASND
+2391 GGAGNEK
-2397 QDGKGNKGYA
+2397 DGTHDNGYA
-2407 GGFAGFNNEGLL
+2407 GGFAGYNDEGLF
-2419 ENNKMI
+2419 ETNQMYY
-2425 KADTIR
+2425 ADTIR
-2431 GTEEKVGEFDGGVS
+2431 GTKGLVGEFSGQTS
-2445 LESVWTELD
+2445 LKTVYEDFNNLD
-2454 DIEINNTYQVYRL
+2454 AIEGTDNIYRVYRKADGNKL
-2467 WDDGKLK
+2467 TLVYSDTDVLLNNPATENPDDAKAFVQQK
-2474 LLCNTAGDVMAQ
+2474 IGDTDYYVYGIEHRKDGIEESSATSLH
-2486 AEKAVIGGTEY
+2486 KAVWE
-2497 YLYSVNHMSADYLM
+2497 S
-2511 NHDDWKDAYQTPEG
+2511 AYQKAEDKNAEF
-2525 SAAQFPVKVYVSGAQ
+2525 SINVYVSDAQ
-2540 ADLMLGTPTE
+2540 ADLMLGTPTYVE
-2550 ENISDP
+2550 KEDP
-2556 DKIGETAQDP
+2556 DYADEEMQDP
-2566 CAEKATLTIQKLWI
+2566 CDEEIRLTVQKIWI
-2580 DNNDRL
+2580 DDEGNPVEKPDQVVFEVHQN
-2586 GKRPEQVSVQITRDG
+2586 GKPYTPVGATEPLKIVLTPENAAEDPNSWVTTVSVPFKAPDG
-2601 EDYEQPITMSSK
+2601 KEYSYSVKETGAAGNDDY
-2613 PTDVD
+2613 V
-2618 KNSWTWSGSVPIGVM
+2618 
-2633 NTDGTAYAKVYKYD
+2633 
-2647 VNETPVDGYTTIYNW
+2647 TIYPAAEE
-2662 SKDGYT
+2662 DGH
-2668 LYIFNYLTSELV
+2668 LICVINFQVSELV
-2680 QGDSV
+2680 QEDSV
-2685 VIDYGLPVQIDV
+2685 VIDYGLPVDIDV
-2697 LANDRVTENDA
+2697 LANDRVDEYGINGRLTSVKNKNGETSSDENSPVSGSYGEA
-2708 LRTLEGVA
+2708 RVETKSEGTKVIEYKPTSMSMDSFDEFSYS
-2716 VRTGDTQPGT
+2716 VQLNEQVTGNDSTV
-2726 TANTI
+2726 
-2731 SSAMKTEAEG
+2731 AEG
-2741 SHGTA
+2741 S
-2746 ALKEVSSNTDGDTS
+2746 L
-2760 AGSSENAQK
+2760 
-2769 IIEYTPGTMQM
+2769 
-2780 NSIDKFTYGVK
+2780 SI
-2791 LNDQVVK
+2791 
-2798 NGQNYVYGS
+2798 
-2807 LDVIPATEIY
+2807 IPATEIY
-2817 YEDNFNEG
+2817 YEDNFDA
-2825 VTIQYDDQPGTK
+2825 IQYTNGDAGTVP
-2837 AAAEGVITLN
+2837 AEDETSEGAEDKYADSGV
-2847 AWTTVGTGTADIQD
+2847 WEEVTVDSYSEGRHQD
-2861 TDRPGINTD
+2861 EDRPGTEELKGALDNI
-2870 KIIEDVY
+2870 Y
-2877 GNDSHYAG
+2877 GNDTSYTD
-2885 DKTYSGGSSHVI
+2885 DKVYSGGSSHKVK
-2897 RVDKT
+2897 VSLANLAANGG
-2902 TSSGLNG
+2902 TS
-2909 PKATFTFTGTGFDFI
+2909 PKASFTFTGTGFDVI
-2924 SKTAGDTGAIRV
+2924 SVTNGYTGAVRV
-2936 FVYKG
+2936 
-2941 DNPSAD
+2941 
-2947 NRLEISTVQTYYGY
+2947 TVKDAKTDKTVTSKSVNTYYGY
-2961 KYSEEGKWELVDK
+2961 TYSEGGGWQVQEDPTG
-2974 EHLDDSALYQI
+2974 ALYQI
-2985 PVIKYE
+2985 PVIKIE
-2991 APEYGTY
+2991 GLEQKTY
-2998 TVEIRPF
+2998 NVEIVPTYIAMYDQKDRGYYNF
-3005 YSATYDEHSKGYYD
+3005 YLDAIRVYDPADPDSKGNKIIKEAYQ
-3019 LYVDGLRIYNPA
+3019 A
-3031 GTSAEV
+3031 
-3037 NENYSEIQDIYK
+3037 
-3049 QDGEV
+3049 DGEYDSD
-3054 NPQFME
+3054 FAE
-3060 LRDLLLNAS
+3060 LRDLLLNAGELTEES
-3069 GVMDTDKN
+3069 GAAPGVVFVDGN
-3077 GQGDEEKTGSDSLK
+3077 QAE
-3091 NGIVYIDGKAG
+3091 ID
-3102 DVSLSEYKAYGPDNE
+3102 LSNYTSRGPNNE
-3117 VYLESNQA
+3117 VYLMHGQA
-3125 VAFYLV
+3125 IAFYLK
-3131 ADEVPDSIELAAK
+3131 ADSKPETIQLSAK
-3144 LAKGK
+3144 LAMGQEAAMKI
-3149 SAELS
+3149 A
-3154 FACAVENEGTSPLTW
+3154 FAVEEDSGWTEYNSETI
-3169 DAYKTKTV
+3169 TV
-3177 TIASAYDM
+3177 TSAYDM
-3185 HYSISNQ
+3185 HYDISEQ
-3192 CWWEQTEDGKFKT
+3192 CMWTGDEKQGYWT
-3205 KYPIIVYRKSAD
+3205 KYPIVIRNASKVPED
-3217 GSADDVANGA
+3217 GNDTGA
-3227 ADDAANDSNIISLTN
+3227 VLSLTN
-3242 LNWTGAAENSDGTDS
+3242 LNWTAADMSFAEPLDTSLQIVADR
-3257 PIEITAYTDAN
+3257 N
-3268 AARAAY
+3268 AALAAY
-3274 SLMAVRAEQEER
+3274 SLVEEKPDQSI
-3286 TVTVLYQDQD
+3286 TVQYLDTK
-3296 GNQLADPAVQ
+3296 GNILADAAVQ
-3306 TIADGASY
+3306 SVQQGSQYNVADLTEKSIEGYTI
-3314 DMTELVNHQIDGYV
+3314 Q
-3328 QKEILGDPV
+3328 EIRGDAV
-3337 QGTADADKVI
+3337 QGTADTDKVI
-3347 TVVYEKEAPKLYT
+3347 QVIYAVQECSI
-3360 VTVSYVD
+3360 VVSYVD
-3367 RKGNALSEAYVQ
+3367 RNGNAISDPYVETVLYGNNYDVKRETIKKIWGYRQ
-3379 ENVAEGTAYDL
+3379 AETAGD
-3390 TEQTGKEIKRYEI
+3390 EIKGV
-3403 AEITGDAVKGTVNG
+3403 AKG
-3417 DVNVTVIYEKEPGVI
+3417 DVNITVIYDKEK
-3432 NNIVNA
+3432 NIVTEI
-3438 VVDGINKVVGWVSD
+3438 VHTVIDTVGNWL
-3452 VISSIFPWW
+3452 SSIFGR

>member
-56 SADQTENSSEN
+56 SADQTENSSKN
-67 APAEQNTD
+67 APAEQNAD
-75 DAVTPDEESNTQDTT
+75 DAVTPDEGSDAQDTP
-90 GTAEDAGG
+90 DAAADADD
-98 SAAVKEQ
+98 STAVKEQ
-105 QSESAPAE
+105 QPESAPAE

-238 KALKTVMSK
+238 EALKTVMSK

-254 GVGQIVYEDADQTVQ
+254 GVGQVVYEDADQAIQ

-293 VQVQADTVY
+293 VQVQDASTV
-302 TDEQKGGRD
+302 QLGGRD
-311 FVGQVYK
+311 YIGQVYK
-318 IIDGKTYI
+318 VIDGEPYI
-326 LIGNEYQLREIGK
+326 LIGNEQQLRAIG
-339 GTQVTPML
+339 TDTYVTPL
-347 YVKTTADLPRPQDDI
+347 LFKREKKQGGHY
-362 EYYIPYYPGDADYNL
+362 EYEPFYPGDADINISRTDQLGTLATDLNMTLTKSTFSNTGSL
-377 RSGDAIGKE
+377 RNKDDVSKV
-386 GISEQDF
+386 
-393 LYFTDENAEEND
+393 D
-405 GLMHIEYDKEGLV
+405 GLTGIFDVDYYVVKVEGNGQKSLVVDTDASEYKD
-418 TGLLGPLGGVLSD
+418 
-431 TLRALLGPLIEIPVL
+431 LI
-446 GHWLEA
+446 
-452 ILGGKRTDDIVIVDK
+452 
-467 EFNQQN
+467 
-473 AGGFVSVANAS
+473 
-484 DFYKNLKYTSDANY
+484 YTSSNNY

-503 IDLCSGNFSDDDPE
+503 INLDGTLTDGYGDEDGADW
-517 KKWDPLMFTGNM
+517 KPLMFSGNM
-529 IGAKADDT
+529 IGAVADASNSID
-537 HSLETIVTDSLAG
+537 TIVRQSISGTADAS
-550 KVDPAVQ
+550 VQ
-557 ATISNIDVEPDSID
+557 ATISNITISANKIDVQNT
-571 IEKSSGVGFFGTI
+571 SGVGFFATI
-584 TNKSERIGIVDK
+584 NSTSNKKIGFSDGA
-596 PVSVM
+596 VSVR
-601 NIKLQ
+601 NLKLQ
-606 NVSVKNNVQ
+606 NVSVTNNVE
-615 KITVRQGLISGIL
+615 KIEDKRGIINSLLAGLGSL
-628 SFVEGIGGLLLPG
+628 VAWLLDDLG
-641 DLSAALNNILN
+641 DALKVILN
-652 PDQNKDDTVYAT
+652 PDANSDDTVFAT

-669 RISGDVTVQNCT
+669 RIQGEVIVENCT
-681 VDTIETLSNIHD
+681 VDTINNLTNTHHG

-703 GVTEYG
+703 GMTEYG
-709 RLQQDLGTTI
+709 ELQENADKIVKL
-719 KVLEH
+719 LENL
-724 ILNVIPFLDLGT
+724 LNIIPLLDLGT
-736 LLNVLLDGN
+736 LINILLDGN
-745 IIEAAKLIP
+745 IIDPGELIP
-754 TGYYNPQVIGCNV
+754 TGYYNPQIINCHV
-767 TCTKLSIS
+767 TGDTLTIS
-775 NEYNFNGGFAG
+775 NAHDFNGGFAG
-786 RQVGAIIKDSTVDVD
+786 RQVGAIIKDSSVSVNTLTVSGKN
-801 QLNIQAANMSGGFAG
+801 LTGGFSG
-816 LSANAEMVGLLDK
+816 VEANAELVGLLDK
-829 LGVDTVKAINLN
+829 IGLDLVRSTNLS
-841 SYLLNCNVTTASG
+841 SYLLNCNVKAATA
-854 TVTASEKYAGG
+854 TITAEGKYAGG
-865 LSGSLNN
+865 LAGSMNN

-878 GINKSAA
+878 GLNTDGSESAA
-885 PQQENGS
+885 KVS
-892 FNVNAQEYAG
+892 VTSKEYAG
-902 GIAGNASIAQ
+902 GITGNASIAQ
-912 SVSLG
+912 SISLG
-917 SEFYHGEKDLVTLI
+917 SEFYEGKKDLFTLVGG
-931 SKLTSDIISGNEDS
+931 IIDKVLSGDPDGLPS
-945 LLALT
+945 LLSLT
-950 GVSPSIIAG
+950 GVSPSYIAG
-959 NAINAELTVSAS
+959 NKINGQLTVVADES
-971 NAYAGG
+971 YAGG
-977 FIGNGDGVKIIPL
+977 IAGYADGVKIIP
-990 SSLADESFIWK
+990 SSKLNDEQEGSFIWK
-1001 NHSDDLQFSVSENA
+1001 QNFDDLNYSPKNQDNSISALGSVKSK
-1015 QNIISDLASV
+1015 
-1025 YAGEYAGGIAG
+1025 EYAGGIIG
-1036 RSTTASATGILNKT
+1036 RSLTASAAGILDRT
-1050 LGLVNYLGFK
+1050 LGAASYLGFT
-1060 VDSVTVRGKND
+1060 VDSVTVTGVGD
-1071 GFSVI
+1071 GYTVAAA
-1076 TIFENKAG
+1076 FENNTG

-1120 GDAGTGSLVNG
+1120 GDAGAGSLVDG
-1131 GGLNLLGLDLVKV
+1131 GGLNLLGLDLVKIEK
-1144 TSLLKLAEGVQLNII
+1144 LLSLAEGVQLNIV
-1159 DSQVNGNDKNGFSVS
+1159 DSQVNGNDTNGFSVT
-1174 ATGSNSDG
+1174 ATGSNSNG
-1182 AVEDFAAGGFI
+1182 AVEDFVAGGFI
-1193 GESKSVIAEN
+1193 GESKSVVAEN

-1209 KSVRADGKAG
+1209 KSVKADNTDG
-1219 YAGGFTGTSESGG
+1219 YAGGFTGTSASGG
-1232 LADIAEDENGL
+1232 LADVAKDETGL
-1243 KGIASLSDLLS
+1243 KGIVSINDLLS

-1268 TYVTN
+1268 TYVSN
-1273 TAEDGSELPQV
+1273 AEDAQV

-1294 EMTGGKVNVTK
+1294 ELTGGKVNVTK
-1305 DEEDKTAVTNIENVK
+1305 VEEGKDIPFEVEDKTAVKNIENVK

-1345 LGGTIKLGSV
+1345 LGGKIKLGSV
-1355 DSLISVLEVYL
+1355 ESLISVLEVYM

-1374 SAGEKGLVVSASEK
+1374 SAGEKGLVVSASDK
-1388 MAAKSS
+1388 MAAESS
-1394 KDESTNQEPNAD
+1394 KDDSKDEEPNAD

-1484 GSGLGVDILGIKVT
+1484 GSGLGIDILGIKVG
-1498 LEGVTDVLAAV
+1498 LDDVTGVLAIV

-1528 VNEMEEGVYT
+1528 ANEMEEGVYT

-1671 GLAEAASAADTG
+1671 GLAEAANAADTG
-1683 NLEILGGI
+1683 NLKILGGFVE
-1691 IKLDNPLSVARAVYA
+1691 LENPLGAVQIVYA
-1706 IEENTAVYGPLSHMN
+1706 QEENTAVYGPLSHMN

-1726 GWVTNVG
+1726 AWVTGVG
-1733 AKGPYR
+1733 AKGPY
-1739 DVFAGKTFEGD
+1739 GKEFKDQTFEGN
-1750 DAQSQLDSFLA
+1750 DAQSQLDEFLA
-1761 DYAYGYE
+1761 DYTYGYE

-1794 GAHITN
+1794 GAQITN

-1826 LADLGKIE
+1826 LAHLGKVE
-1834 VAEINITNGLS
+1834 LAGTNLTNGLD
-1845 VLQTFVSVI
+1845 VLKTFVSVI

-1972 NGKGIVVQGAYI
+1972 NGKGIVVQGAYAV
-1984 DDEGETA
+1984 GENTA

-2192 SDVNGCSV
+2192 SDVNSCSV

-2281 EELLKVDKLAN
+2281 KELLKVDKLEN

-2307 LWNGELLSVNLL
+2307 LWDGKLLSVNLL
-2319 GIPITASLVEGSTQ
+2319 GIPIRASLVEDKTQ
-2333 LKVTIGDSK
+2333 LKVTIGDSE

-2356 DELEN
+2356 DDLEN

-2375 AESTV
+2375 VDSTV

-2397 QDGKGNKGYA
+2397 QDGSGDLGYA

-2431 GTEEKVGEFDGGVS
+2431 GTSEKVGEFDGGVS
-2445 LESVWTELD
+2445 LKSVRTDLD
-2454 DIEINNTYQVYRL
+2454 DIEKGNTYQVYRL

-2474 LLCNTAGDVMAQ
+2474 LLCNKAGDVMAQ
-2486 AEKAVIGGTEY
+2486 AEKAEIGDTEY
-2497 YLYSVNHMSADYLM
+2497 YLYSVNHMTADLM
-2511 NHDDWKDAYQTPEG
+2511 NHDDWKDAYQTPSEG
-2525 SAAQFPVKVYVSGAQ
+2525 SAAQFPVKVYVSNAQ

-2550 ENISDP
+2550 ENVSDP

-2586 GKRPEQVSVQITRDG
+2586 GKRPKQVSVQITQDG
-2601 EDYEQPITMSSK
+2601 ENYEQPITMSSK

-2817 YEDNFNEG
+2817 YEDNFKEG
-2825 VTIQYDDQPGTK
+2825 SVIRYYDQPGV
-2837 AAAEGVITLN
+2837 AEAEDGAVTYN
-2847 AWTTVGTGTADIQD
+2847 AWRTVGTADQDVQD
-2861 TDRPGINTD
+2861 TDRPGID
-2870 KIIEDVY
+2870 AEKIIEDVY
-2877 GNDSHYAG
+2877 GNDSSYA
-2885 DKTYSGGSSHVI
+2885 DDVTYSGGSSHAI
-2897 RVDKT
+2897 RVNKDV
-2902 TSSGLNG
+2902 SQASDG
-2909 PKATFTFTGTGFDFI
+2909 PRATFTFTGTGFDFI

-2936 FVYKG
+2936 YIYKG
-2941 DNPSAD
+2941 DKGVYQNEDGTWNANKE
-2947 NRLEISTVQTYYGY
+2947 NRLKIITVQTYYGY
-2961 KYSEEGKWELVDK
+2961 EYKDGEWNLVK
-2974 EHLDDSALYQI
+2974 NPENSALYQI
-2985 PVIKYE
+2985 PVVKYE
-2991 APEYGTY
+2991 DLEYGTY

-3005 YSATYDEHSKGYYD
+3005 YSAVHDEQSKGYYD

-3031 GTSAEV
+3031 GTSAAN
-3037 NENYSEIQDIYK
+3037 NEDYSEIQDIYK
-3049 QDGEV
+3049 QDGEL
-3054 NPQFME
+3054 NPRFME

-3077 GQGDEEKTGSDSLK
+3077 GYGEEEKTASDPLK
-3091 NGIVYIDGKAG
+3091 NGIVYIDGKAS

-3117 VYLESNQA
+3117 VYLENDQA

-3131 ADEVPDSIELAAK
+3131 ADKVPDSIELAAK
-3144 LAKGK
+3144 LAQGE
-3149 SAELS
+3149 SADLS
-3154 FACAVENEGTSPLTW
+3154 FACAVESDNSSPLDW

-3217 GSADDVANGA
+3217 GA
-3227 ADDAANDSNIISLTN
+3227 ADDSNIISLTN
-3242 LNWTGAAENSDGTDS
+3242 LNWTGAVKNSDGTDA
-3257 PIEITAYTDAN
+3257 PIKISAYVDAN

-3274 SLMAVRAEQEER
+3274 SLVAVQKER

-3296 GNQLADPAVQ
+3296 GNQLADAAVQ
-3306 TIADGASY
+3306 TVTDGETY

-3360 VTVSYVD
+3360 LKVSYAD
-3367 RKGNALSEAYVQ
+3367 REGNVLSEAYVQ
-3379 ENVAEGTAYDL
+3379 ENVTEGTAYDL
-3390 TEQTGKEIKRYEI
+3390 TEQIGKEIKGYEI
-3403 AEITGDAVKGTVNG
+3403 VEITGDAVKGMVSG
-3417 DVNVTVIYEKEPGVI
+3417 DVNVAVIYEKEPSVI
-3432 NNIVNA
+3432 DNIVDAVNK
-3438 VVDGINKVVGWVSD
+3438 VVDGINKVVDWVSD
-3452 VISSIFPWW
+3452 AISSIFPWW

>member
-29 VASAAENPSVQ
+29 VVSAEENPSVQ
-40 QGAEVLDFDGT
+40 QGAEILNFDGT
-51 STDIS
+51 NADVS

-67 APAEQNTD
+67 APAEQNAD
-75 DAVTPDEESNTQDTT
+75 DAVTPDEGSNGQDTP
-90 GTAEDAGG
+90 DAAADADD
-98 SAAVKEQ
+98 SAAAKEQ

-113 NEAQTKAAA
+113 SEAQTKAAA

-145 GAQVYEGDASAD
+145 GAKVYEGDASAD

-185 DIPLTEGSAW
+185 DIPLTKGSAW

-209 VTEDAPLYDAET
+209 VTADAPLYDAET

-238 KALKTVMSK
+238 EALKTVMSK

-254 GVGQIVYEDADQTVQ
+254 GVGQVVYEDADQTVQ
-269 LEYTDEHNYVVS
+269 LEYTDDHNYVVS
-281 EDFTEEM
+281 KDFTEEM

-293 VQVQADTVY
+293 AEVQADVSV
-302 TDEQKGGRD
+302 QLGGRD
-311 FVGQVYK
+311 YVGQVYK
-318 IIDGKTYI
+318 VIDGDPYI
-326 LIGNEYQLREIGK
+326 LIGNEQQLRAIG
-339 GTQVTPML
+339 TETYVTPL
-347 YVKTTADLPRPQDDI
+347 LFKREWKAGGTLLGHW
-362 EYYIPYYPGDADYNL
+362 EYEPFYPGDADINITETSQLGTLATDLGMTLSKTTFTNTGSL
-377 RSGDAIGKE
+377 RNKNDVSKVN
-386 GISEQDF
+386 GI
-393 LYFTDENAEEND
+393 
-405 GLMHIEYDKEGLV
+405 
-418 TGLLGPLGGVLSD
+418 TG
-431 TLRALLGPLIEIPVL
+431 
-446 GHWLEA
+446 
-452 ILGGKRTDDIVIVDK
+452 ILDVDYYV
-467 EFNQQN
+467 
-473 AGGFVSVANAS
+473 VSVDDNGNKSLVVDTDA
-484 DFYKNLKYTSDANY
+484 DEYKDLIYTSSNNY
-498 IIFRD
+498 IIFRNININGTLTD
-503 IDLCSGNFSDDDPE
+503 GYGAGDGDD
-517 KKWDPLMFTGNM
+517 WNPLMFNGKMEGRLNM
-529 IGAKADDT
+529 QENDQVTLSNIEVTQNEPLNTA
-537 HSLETIVTDSLAG
+537 ETIG
-550 KVDPAVQ
+550 
-557 ATISNIDVEPDSID
+557 I
-571 IEKSSGVGFFGTI
+571 GFFGTI
-584 TNKSERIGIVDK
+584 SNKADDKNIGLSGGTACVK
-596 PVSVM
+596 
-601 NIKLQ
+601 NIKL
-606 NVSVKNNVQ
+606 KN
-615 KITVRQGLISGIL
+615 ITVTNNTESVQETSTVVGTLVDAVSGLLKI
-628 SFVEGIGGLLLPG
+628 VGGLLDAVLGPILG
-641 DLSAALNNILN
+641 DLSGSTEILEGFSLEKLLTDLLDYKAEA
-652 PDQNKDDTVYAT
+652 PDTFAT

-669 RISGDVTVQNCT
+669 RIIGDVEISGCDVEEGTV
-681 VDTIETLSNIHD
+681 SNIGN
-693 MTGGFVGNVE
+693 MTGGFAGHIE
-703 GVTEYG
+703 GFTEYRTLEG
-709 RLQQDLGTTI
+709 LSETVGLLESVLNAIPGLGLGE
-719 KVLEH
+719 VVQLLLE
-724 ILNVIPFLDLGT
+724 NP
-736 LLNVLLDGN
+736 NLLDTT
-745 IIEAAKLIP
+745 ELLP
-754 TGYYNPQVIGCNV
+754 SGYKQAVISDCHV
-767 TCTKLSIS
+767 SLKETKIGSQDS
-775 NEYNFNGGFAG
+775 NFVGGFAG
-786 RQVGAIIKDSTVDVD
+786 AVTGSKIENSSV
-801 QLNIQAANMSGGFAG
+801 N
-816 LSANAEMVGLLDK
+816 
-829 LGVDTVKAINLN
+829 NL
-841 SYLLNCNVTTASG
+841 TK
-854 TVTASEKYAGG
+854 VTAGKYAGG
-865 LSGSLNN
+865 FSGITRDATIKALLTDLGIDLVLDPSSEIIDCKVNYETKEVNLEVYSASDYAGGFTGVTANSSITSSSVEGLKSVIAEKNYAGGFTGRATVGYAAVLGKTDEADTGLLEKIGGLLSGITAGELDPDLVNLAGIQPSELDGCK
-872 SFSVDS
+872 VS
-878 GINKSAA
+878 GTDFTVEAKGDYAGGFFAEADGVIMDGTTKSEIIGI
-885 PQQENGS
+885 QS
-892 FNVNAQEYAG
+892 VNAKNYAG
-902 GIAGNASIAQ
+902 GISGKAAAANAAGVLNNT
-912 SVSLG
+912 LG
-917 SEFYHGEKDLVTLI
+917 IGTM
-931 SKLTSDIISGNEDS
+931 
-945 LLALT
+945 LAFSAKNIELNGGT
-950 GVSPSIIAG
+950 NG
-959 NAINAELTVSAS
+959 LTV
-971 NAYAGG
+971 
-977 FIGNGDGVKIIPL
+977 K
-990 SSLADESFIWK
+990 
-1001 NHSDDLQFSVSENA
+1001 
-1015 QNIISDLASV
+1015 
-1025 YAGEYAGGIAG
+1025 
-1036 RSTTASATGILNKT
+1036 AT
-1050 LGLVNYLGFK
+1050 
-1060 VDSVTVRGKND
+1060 
-1071 GFSVI
+1071 
-1076 TIFENKAG
+1076 E
-1084 DYAGGAFGQAIGGD
+1084 DYAGGAFGQAIGGAVD
-1098 VVNVK
+1098 NVILNNVSK
-1103 LDNISSVTAK
+1103 VEAN
-1113 NYAGGFV
+1113 NYAGGFA
-1120 GDAGTGSLVNG
+1120 GDAGTGSLVEG
-1131 GGLNLLGLDLVKV
+1131 GGLNLLGLIKIDNLL
-1144 TSLLKLAEGVQLNII
+1144 SLAKGVVLNISNSSVTGTVTGTGTEENKI
-1159 DSQVNGNDKNGFSVS
+1159 GLSVS
-1174 ATGSNSDG
+1174 STGSNSDG
-1182 AVEDFAAGGFI
+1182 AAEDFVAGGFI
-1193 GESKSVIAEN
+1193 GESKSVVAEN

-1209 KSVRADGKAG
+1209 KSVKADNTDG
-1219 YAGGFTGTSESGG
+1219 YAGGFTGTSASGG
-1232 LADIAEDENGL
+1232 LADVAKDETGL
-1243 KGIASLSDLLS
+1243 KGIVSINDLLS

-1268 TYVTN
+1268 TYVSN
-1273 TAEDGSELPQV
+1273 AEDAQV

-1305 DEEDKTAVTNIENVK
+1305 DEEGNETALAVEDTTAVKNIENVK

-1355 DSLISVLEVYL
+1355 DSLISVLEVYM

-1374 SAGEKGLVVSASEK
+1374 SAGENGLVVSASDK
-1388 MAAKSS
+1388 MAA
-1394 KDESTNQEPNAD
+1394 ESNEDDSNNEEPNAD

-1415 GGYVGYGCGVRIAD
+1415 GGYVGYGCGVRVAD
-1429 SDVIGL
+1429 SDVVGL

-1446 RSEKGESYFGA
+1446 RSENGESYFGA

-1484 GSGLGVDILGIKVT
+1484 GSGLGGDILGIEVS
-1498 LEGVTDVLAAV
+1498 LSDVTDVLAIV

-1518 SGQTGGFSVL
+1518 AGKTGGFSVL
-1528 VNEMEEGVYT
+1528 ANEVKDGTYT

-1559 QFNYIIGGESA
+1559 QFNYIIGGASA

-1586 GKADILNGLVSADN
+1586 GDAGVLGKLINAEN
-1600 LLSALQTFVPFITNS
+1600 LLSVLQTFVPKITTS
-1615 TTAAVPCGGVVRAEN
+1615 TTGAVPCGGVVRAEN

-1646 GTDGQEAAIYRI
+1646 GSAEQESAILRL
-1658 RSVYGQD
+1658 RSVYGQN

-1671 GLAEAASAADTG
+1671 GFAEAANTADTG
-1683 NLEILGGI
+1683 NLKILGGI
-1691 IKLDNPLSVARAVYA
+1691 IKLENPLSAMQAVYA
-1706 IEENTAVYGPLSHMN
+1706 VEENTAVYGPLHNMD
-1721 VDTWN
+1721 VDMWN
-1726 GWVTNVG
+1726 GWVENIG
-1733 AKGPYR
+1733 SKGPYGSE
-1739 DVFAGKTFEGD
+1739 FAGKTFEGEN
-1750 DAQSQLDSFLA
+1750 AQEELNEFLA
-1761 DYAYGYE
+1761 GYTYGYE
-1768 VVAPGADEKD
+1768 VISPGSNEQEDI
-1778 GGRENGYAGG
+1778 RENGYAGG

-1794 GAHITN
+1794 GAQITN

-1826 LADLGKIE
+1826 LAHLGE
-1834 VAEINITNGLS
+1834 VELAGTNLTNGLD
-1845 VLQTFVSVI
+1845 VLKTFVSVI

-1972 NGKGIVVQGAYI
+1972 NGKGIVVQGAYAG
-1984 DDEGETA
+1984 GENTA

-2192 SDVNGCSV
+2192 SDVNSCSV

-2281 EELLKVDKLAN
+2281 KELLRVGDLES
-2292 GQVIKINLGIIKVNA
+2292 GQVIKIDLGIIKVNA

-2319 GIPITASLVEGSTQ
+2319 GIPITASLVEGNTQ

-2348 PDDPTIDK
+2348 PNDPTIDK
-2356 DELEN
+2356 GDLEN

-2397 QDGKGNKGYA
+2397 QDGSGDQGYA

-2431 GTEEKVGEFDGGVS
+2431 GASEKVGEFDGGVS
-2445 LESVWTELD
+2445 LESVWTNLE
-2454 DIEINNTYQVYRL
+2454 DIEKGNTYQVYRL

-2474 LLCNTAGDVMAQ
+2474 TLCDKNGNVLGTAQDD
-2486 AEKAVIGGTEY
+2486 KAVIGGTEY

-2511 NHDDWKDAYQTPEG
+2511 NHDDWKDAYQTPSKG

-2550 ENISDP
+2550 ENVSDP

-2566 CAEKATLTIQKLWI
+2566 CAEEATLTIQKLWI

-2601 EDYEQPITMSSK
+2601 EDYEITMSSK

-2618 KNSWTWSGSVPIGVM
+2618 KNSWTWSGSVPIGAL
-2633 NTDGTAYAKVYKYD
+2633 NTDGTAKYD
-2647 VNETPVDGYTTIYNW
+2647 VNETPVPGYTTIYNW
-2662 SKDGYT
+2662 SEDGYT

-2708 LRTLEGVA
+2708 MGTLEGVA
-2716 VRTGDTQPGT
+2716 VRTEDIQPGT
-2726 TANTI
+2726 TANTV
-2731 SSAMKTEAEG
+2731 SSEMKSEAKG

-2746 ALKEVSSNTDGDTS
+2746 ALKEVSSNTAGDTS
-2760 AGSSENAQK
+2760 AGSGENAQK

-2780 NSIDKFTYGVK
+2780 DSIDKFTYAVK
-2791 LNDQVVK
+2791 LNDKVVK

-2817 YEDNFNEG
+2817 YEDNFNED
-2825 VTIQYDDQPGTK
+2825 VTIKYEDQTGVNK
-2837 AAAEGVITLN
+2837 AEDGVITTN
-2847 AWTTVGTGTADIQD
+2847 AWTTVGTSTADVQD

-2877 GNDSHYAG
+2877 GNDSHYAD

-2909 PKATFTFTGTGFDFI
+2909 PKATFTFKGTGFDFI

-2941 DNPSAD
+2941 DTPDKN

-2961 KYSEEGKWELVDK
+2961 KYSDEGEWELVDE

-3005 YSATYDEHSKGYYD
+3005 YSATYDERSKGYYD

-3031 GTSAEV
+3031 GTSAED
-3037 NENYSEIQDIYK
+3037 NLNYSEIQDIYE

-3091 NGIVYIDGKAG
+3091 NGIVYIDGKAE

-3117 VYLESNQA
+3117 VYLESDQA

-3131 ADEVPDSIELAAK
+3131 ANEVPDSIELAAK
-3144 LAKGK
+3144 LAKGE

-3154 FACAVENEGTSPLTW
+3154 FACAVGNGETSPLKW

-3242 LNWTGAAENSDGTDS
+3242 LNWTGAAENSDVTDS

>member
-1 MKSVKTWKK
+1 M
-10 LLSVVL
+10 
-16 SSAIIVTTLAPGA
+16 
-29 VASAAENPSVQ
+29 
-40 QGAEVLDFDGT
+40 
-51 STDIS
+51 
-56 SADQTENSSEN
+56 
-67 APAEQNTD
+67 
-75 DAVTPDEESNTQDTT
+75 
-90 GTAEDAGG
+90 
-98 SAAVKEQ
+98 
-105 QSESAPAE
+105 
-113 NEAQTKAAA
+113 
-122 DTNLYQDGSICIYN
+122 
-136 EQQLRAIGN
+136 
-145 GAQVYEGDASAD
+145 
-157 TFGTGAALT
+157 
-166 KEDGSA
+166 
-172 LTYAADGTYTLMN
+172 
-185 DIPLTEGSAW
+185 
-195 TLPEGFAGAFNDAE
+195 
-209 VTEDAPLYDAET
+209 
-221 DTIYVYHQYQL
+221 
-232 ATINDP
+232 
-238 KALKTVMSK
+238 
-247 DMIAKDF
+247 
-254 GVGQIVYEDADQTVQ
+254 
-269 LEYTDEHNYVVS
+269 
-281 EDFTEEM
+281 
-288 PELTA
+288 
-293 VQVQADTVY
+293 
-302 TDEQKGGRD
+302 
-311 FVGQVYK
+311 
-318 IIDGKTYI
+318 
-326 LIGNEYQLREIGK
+326 
-339 GTQVTPML
+339 
-347 YVKTTADLPRPQDDI
+347 
-362 EYYIPYYPGDADYNL
+362 
-377 RSGDAIGKE
+377 
-386 GISEQDF
+386 
-393 LYFTDENAEEND
+393 
-405 GLMHIEYDKEGLV
+405 
-418 TGLLGPLGGVLSD
+418 
-431 TLRALLGPLIEIPVL
+431 
-446 GHWLEA
+446 
-452 ILGGKRTDDIVIVDK
+452 
-467 EFNQQN
+467 
-473 AGGFVSVANAS
+473 
-484 DFYKNLKYTSDANY
+484 
-498 IIFRD
+498 
-503 IDLCSGNFSDDDPE
+503 
-517 KKWDPLMFTGNM
+517 
-529 IGAKADDT
+529 
-537 HSLETIVTDSLAG
+537 
-550 KVDPAVQ
+550 
-557 ATISNIDVEPDSID
+557 
-571 IEKSSGVGFFGTI
+571 
-584 TNKSERIGIVDK
+584 
-596 PVSVM
+596 
-601 NIKLQ
+601 
-606 NVSVKNNVQ
+606 
-615 KITVRQGLISGIL
+615 
-628 SFVEGIGGLLLPG
+628 
-641 DLSAALNNILN
+641 
-652 PDQNKDDTVYAT
+652 
-664 GAFAG
+664 
-669 RISGDVTVQNCT
+669 
-681 VDTIETLSNIHD
+681 
-693 MTGGFVGNVE
+693 
-703 GVTEYG
+703 
-709 RLQQDLGTTI
+709 
-719 KVLEH
+719 
-724 ILNVIPFLDLGT
+724 
-736 LLNVLLDGN
+736 
-745 IIEAAKLIP
+745 
-754 TGYYNPQVIGCNV
+754 
-767 TCTKLSIS
+767 
-775 NEYNFNGGFAG
+775 
-786 RQVGAIIKDSTVDVD
+786 
-801 QLNIQAANMSGGFAG
+801 
-816 LSANAEMVGLLDK
+816 
-829 LGVDTVKAINLN
+829 
-841 SYLLNCNVTTASG
+841 
-854 TVTASEKYAGG
+854 
-865 LSGSLNN
+865 
-872 SFSVDS
+872 
-878 GINKSAA
+878 
-885 PQQENGS
+885 
-892 FNVNAQEYAG
+892 
-902 GIAGNASIAQ
+902 
-912 SVSLG
+912 
-917 SEFYHGEKDLVTLI
+917 
-931 SKLTSDIISGNEDS
+931 
-945 LLALT
+945 
-950 GVSPSIIAG
+950 
-959 NAINAELTVSAS
+959 
-971 NAYAGG
+971 
-977 FIGNGDGVKIIPL
+977 
-990 SSLADESFIWK
+990 
-1001 NHSDDLQFSVSENA
+1001 
-1015 QNIISDLASV
+1015 
-1025 YAGEYAGGIAG
+1025 
-1036 RSTTASATGILNKT
+1036 
-1050 LGLVNYLGFK
+1050 
-1060 VDSVTVRGKND
+1060 
-1071 GFSVI
+1071 
-1076 TIFENKAG
+1076 
-1084 DYAGGAFGQAIGGD
+1084 
-1098 VVNVK
+1098 
-1103 LDNISSVTAK
+1103 
-1113 NYAGGFV
+1113 
-1120 GDAGTGSLVNG
+1120 
-1131 GGLNLLGLDLVKV
+1131 
-1144 TSLLKLAEGVQLNII
+1144 
-1159 DSQVNGNDKNGFSVS
+1159 
-1174 ATGSNSDG
+1174 
-1182 AVEDFAAGGFI
+1182 
-1193 GESKSVIAEN
+1193 
-1203 CTVNNL
+1203 
-1209 KSVRADGKAG
+1209 
-1219 YAGGFTGTSESGG
+1219 
-1232 LADIAEDENGL
+1232 
-1243 KGIASLSDLLS
+1243 
-1254 AADYLIPEYNNCHV
+1254 
-1268 TYVTN
+1268 
-1273 TAEDGSELPQV
+1273 
-1284 QAAVAGGFVG
+1284 
-1294 EMTGGKVNVTK
+1294 
-1305 DEEDKTAVTNIENVK
+1305 
-1320 GTYFAGGF
+1320 
-1328 AGLATSGG
+1328 
-1336 LAETGGLSL
+1336 
-1345 LGGTIKLGSV
+1345 
-1355 DSLISVLEVYL
+1355 
-1366 PVINYAGV
+1366 PVINYASV
-1374 SAGEKGLVVSASEK
+1374 SAGEKGLVVSASDK
-1388 MAAKSS
+1388 MAAESS
-1394 KDESTNQEPNAD
+1394 KDDSKDEEPNAD

-1484 GSGLGVDILGIKVT
+1484 GSGLGIDILGIKVG
-1498 LEGVTDVLAAV
+1498 LDDVTGVLAIV

-1518 SGQTGGFSVL
+1518 SGKTGGFSVL
-1528 VNEMEEGVYT
+1528 ANEKKENVYT

-1547 MSGAQITSSNVD
+1547 MSGAEITSSNVD
-1559 QFNYIIGGESA
+1559 QFNYIVGGESA

-1586 GKADILNGLVSADN
+1586 GEADILDGLVSADN
-1600 LLSALQTFVPFITNS
+1600 LLSALQTFVPFITNG
-1615 TTAAVPCGGVVRAEN
+1615 TTAAVPCGGVVRA
-1630 GSAGGYAGHSL
+1630 SL

-1671 GLAEAASAADTG
+1671 GLAEAANAADTG
-1683 NLEILGGI
+1683 NLKILGGFVEL
-1691 IKLDNPLSVARAVYA
+1691 KNPLGAVQIVYA
-1706 IEENTAVYGPLSHMN
+1706 QEENTAVYGPLSHMN

-1726 GWVTNVG
+1726 AWVTGVG
-1733 AKGPYR
+1733 AKGPY
-1739 DVFAGKTFEGD
+1739 GKEFKDQTFEGN
-1750 DAQSQLDSFLA
+1750 DAQSQLDEFLA
-1761 DYAYGYE
+1761 DYTYGYE

-1794 GAHITN
+1794 GAQITN

-1826 LADLGKIE
+1826 LAHLGE
-1834 VAEINITNGLS
+1834 VELAGTNLTNGLD
-1845 VLQTFVSVI
+1845 VLKTFVSVI

-1972 NGKGIVVQGAYI
+1972 NGKGIVVQGAYS
-1984 DDEGETA
+1984 DDKGETA

-2192 SDVNGCSV
+2192 SDVNSCSV

-2212 GGESQIVGGFVG
+2212 GGKSQIVGGFVG

-2281 EELLKVDKLAN
+2281 KQLLSVDGLEN
-2292 GQVIKINLGIIKVNA
+2292 GQVIKIDLGIIKVNA
-2307 LWNGELLSVNLL
+2307 LWNGKLLSVNLL
-2319 GIPITASLVEGSTQ
+2319 GIPITASLVEDKTQ
-2333 LKVTIGDSK
+2333 LKVTIGDSE

-2397 QDGKGNKGYA
+2397 QDGSGDLGYA

-2445 LESVWTELD
+2445 LESVGTDLD
-2454 DIEINNTYQVYRL
+2454 DIEKGNTYQVYRL

-2474 LLCNTAGDVMAQ
+2474 LLCNKAGDVMAQ
-2486 AEKAVIGGTEY
+2486 AEKAEIGDTEY
-2497 YLYSVNHMSADYLM
+2497 YLYSVNHMTADLM
-2511 NHDDWKDAYQTPEG
+2511 NHDDWKDAYQTPSEG
-2525 SAAQFPVKVYVSGAQ
+2525 SAAQFPVKVYVSNAQ

-2550 ENISDP
+2550 ENVSDP

-2586 GKRPEQVSVQITRDG
+2586 GKRPKQVSVQITQDG
-2601 EDYEQPITMSSK
+2601 ENYEPITMSSK

-2618 KNSWTWSGSVPIGVM
+2618 KNSWTWSGSVPIGEM
-2633 NTDGTAYAKVYKYD
+2633 NTDGTAYGKVYKYD

-2817 YEDNFNEG
+2817 YEDNFNED
-2825 VTIQYDDQPGTK
+2825 VTIKYDDQTGAEK
-2837 AAAEGVITLN
+2837 AEDGVITPN
-2847 AWTTVGTGTADIQD
+2847 AWTTVGTSTADVQD

-2897 RVDKT
+2897 RVDNT

-2909 PKATFTFTGTGFDFI
+2909 PKATFTFKGTGFDFI

-2936 FVYKG
+2936 FIYKG
-2941 DNPSAD
+2941 KKGATAD
-2947 NRLEISTVQTYYGY
+2947 DANIKNRLKIITVQTYYGY
-2961 KYSEEGKWELVDK
+2961 KYSEEGEWELVDQANLS
-2974 EHLDDSALYQI
+2974 ESALYQI

-3005 YSATYDEHSKGYYD
+3005 YSTSYDKQSQGHYD

-3031 GTSAEV
+3031 GTSAEDNQSY
-3037 NENYSEIQDIYK
+3037 NEIKDIYK

-3069 GVMDTDKN
+3069 GVVDTDKN
-3077 GQGDEEKTGSDSLK
+3077 AEEEEGTEPASLK
-3091 NGIVYIDGKAG
+3091 NGIVYIDGKAK

-3117 VYLESNQA
+3117 VYLEDKQA
-3125 VAFYLV
+3125 VAFYLT
-3131 ADEVPDSIELAAK
+3131 ADQVPDSIELAAK
-3144 LAKGK
+3144 LAKGD
-3149 SAELS
+3149 SANLS
-3154 FACAVENEGTSPLTW
+3154 FACAVENTGTSILEW

-3177 TIASAYDM
+3177 TVTSAYDM

-3192 CWWEQTEDGKFKT
+3192 CWWEQTGDGKYKT
-3205 KYPIIVYRKSAD
+3205 KYPIIVYR
-3217 GSADDVANGA
+3217 GPEGNEADD
-3227 ADDAANDSNIISLTN
+3227 SSIISLTN
-3242 LNWTGAAENSDGTDS
+3242 LNWTGTAADDA
-3257 PIEITAYTDAN
+3257 PIKITAYTDAD
-3268 AARAAY
+3268 AAMAAY
-3274 SLMAVRAEQEER
+3274 SLMAVRAEQEEH

-3306 TIADGASY
+3306 TVADGASY
-3314 DMTELVNHQIDGYV
+3314 DMAELVDHQIEGYV
-3328 QKEILGDPV
+3328 QKEILGDPI
-3337 QGTADADKVI
+3337 QGTADTDKVI

-3367 RKGNALSEAYVQ
+3367 REGNVLSEAYVQ
-3379 ENVAEGTAYDL
+3379 ENAAEGTSYDL
-3390 TEQTGKEIKRYEI
+3390 TEQTGKEIKGYEI
-3403 AEITGDAVKGTVNG
+3403 AEITGDAVKGTVSG
-3417 DVNVTVIYEKEPGVI
+3417 DVNVTVVYEKEPSVI
-3432 NNIVNA
+3432 DTIVDA
-3438 VVDGINKVVGWVSD
+3438 VVDGINKVVDGINKVVDWVSD
-3452 VISSIFPWW
+3452 VVSSIFPWW

>member
-56 SADQTENSSEN
+56 SADQTENSSKN
-67 APAEQNTD
+67 APAEQNAD

-98 SAAVKEQ
+98 STPVQKQ
-105 QSESAPAE
+105 QPESAVEE
-113 NEAQTKAAA
+113 NKAQTKAAA
-122 DTNLYQDGSICIYN
+122 DTSLYQDGSICIYN

-232 ATINDP
+232 ATINDSE
-238 KALKTVMSK
+238 ALKTVMSK

-254 GVGQIVYEDADQTVQ
+254 GVGQVVYEDADQAIQ

-281 EDFTEEM
+281 KEFTEEM

-293 VQVQADTVY
+293 AEVQADVSV
-302 TDEQKGGRD
+302 QLGGRD
-311 FVGQVYK
+311 YVGQVYK
-318 IIDGKTYI
+318 VIDGDPYI
-326 LIGNEYQLREIGK
+326 LIGNEQQLRAIGTK
-339 GTQVTPML
+339 TYVTPL
-347 YVKTTADLPRPQDDI
+347 LFKQSGNFLTGYKYEPF
-362 EYYIPYYPGDADYNL
+362 YPGDADINITEAGQLGTLTTDLGMVLQSTKFTKTGSL
-377 RSGDAIGKE
+377 R
-386 GISEQDF
+386 
-393 LYFTDENAEEND
+393 NEND
-405 GLMHIEYDKEGLV
+405 VSKANGI
-418 TGLLGPLGGVLSD
+418 TGIFD
-431 TLRALLGPLIEIPVL
+431 
-446 GHWLEA
+446 
-452 ILGGKRTDDIVIVDK
+452 VDYYV
-467 EFNQQN
+467 
-473 AGGFVSVANAS
+473 VSVDDNGNKSLVLDTDA
-484 DFYKNLKYTSDANY
+484 DEYKDLIYTSSNNY
-498 IIFRD
+498 IIFRNININGTLTD
-503 IDLCSGNFSDDDPE
+503 GYGAGDGDD
-517 KKWDPLMFTGNM
+517 WNPLMFNGKMEGRLNM
-529 IGAKADDT
+529 QENDQVTLSNIEVTQNEPLNTA
-537 HSLETIVTDSLAG
+537 ETIG
-550 KVDPAVQ
+550 
-557 ATISNIDVEPDSID
+557 I
-571 IEKSSGVGFFGTI
+571 GFFGTI
-584 TNKSERIGIVDK
+584 SNKADDKNIGLSGGTACVK
-596 PVSVM
+596 
-601 NIKLQ
+601 NIKL
-606 NVSVKNNVQ
+606 KN
-615 KITVRQGLISGIL
+615 ITVTNNTETVQETSTVVGTLVDAVSGLLKI
-628 SFVEGIGGLLLPG
+628 VGGLLDAVLGPILG
-641 DLSAALNNILN
+641 NLSGSTEILEGFNLEKLLTDLLDYKAEA
-652 PDQNKDDTVYAT
+652 PDTFAT

-669 RISGDVTVQNCT
+669 RIIGDVEISGCDVEEGTV
-681 VDTIETLSNIHD
+681 SNIGN
-693 MTGGFVGNVE
+693 MTGGFAGHIE
-703 GVTEYG
+703 GFTEYRTLEG
-709 RLQQDLGTTI
+709 LSKTVGLLESVLNAIPGLGLGE
-719 KVLEH
+719 VVQLLLE
-724 ILNVIPFLDLGT
+724 NP
-736 LLNVLLDGN
+736 NLLDTT
-745 IIEAAKLIP
+745 ELLP
-754 TGYYNPQVIGCNV
+754 SGYKQAVISDCHV
-767 TCTKLSIS
+767 SLKETKIGSQDS
-775 NEYNFNGGFAG
+775 NFVGGFAG
-786 RQVGAIIKDSTVDVD
+786 AVTGSKIKNSSV
-801 QLNIQAANMSGGFAG
+801 N
-816 LSANAEMVGLLDK
+816 
-829 LGVDTVKAINLN
+829 NL
-841 SYLLNCNVTTASG
+841 TK
-854 TVTASEKYAGG
+854 VTAGKYAGG
-865 LSGSLNN
+865 
-872 SFSVDS
+872 FS
-878 GINKSAA
+878 GITRDATIKALLTDL
-885 PQQENGS
+885 
-892 FNVNAQEYAG
+892 
-902 GIAGNASIAQ
+902 GI
-912 SVSLG
+912 
-917 SEFYHGEKDLVTLI
+917 DLVLDP
-931 SKLTSDIISGNEDS
+931 SSEIIDCKVNYETKEVN
-945 LLALT
+945 LE
-950 GVSPSIIAG
+950 VY
-959 NAINAELTVSAS
+959 SAS
-971 NAYAGG
+971 DYAGG
-977 FIGNGDGVKIIPL
+977 FTGVTAN
-990 SSLADESFIWK
+990 SSITSSSVEGLKSVIAEK
-1001 NHSDDLQFSVSENA
+1001 N
-1015 QNIISDLASV
+1015 
-1025 YAGEYAGGIAG
+1025 YAGGFTGRATVGYAAVLGKTDEADTGLLEKIGGLLSGITAG
-1036 RSTTASATGILNKT
+1036 ELDPDLVNLAGIQPSKLDGCKVSGTDFTVEAKEDYAGGFFAEADGVIMDGTTKSEITGIKSVTAKNYAGGVSGKAAAANAAGVLNNT
-1050 LGLVNYLGFK
+1050 LGIGTMLAFSAKNIELNGGTNGL
-1060 VDSVTVRGKND
+1060 TV
-1071 GFSVI
+1071 
-1076 TIFENKAG
+1076 KATE
-1084 DYAGGAFGQAIGGD
+1084 DYAGGAFGQAIGGAVDKVILKD
-1098 VVNVK
+1098 VTKVEAN
-1103 LDNISSVTAK
+1103 
-1113 NYAGGFV
+1113 NYAGGFA
-1120 GDAGTGSLVNG
+1120 GDAGTGSLVEG
-1131 GGLNLLGLDLVKV
+1131 GGLNLLGLIKIDNLL
-1144 TSLLKLAEGVQLNII
+1144 SLAKGVVLNISNSSVTGTVTGTGTEENKI
-1159 DSQVNGNDKNGFSVS
+1159 GLSVS
-1174 ATGSNSDG
+1174 STGSNSDG
-1182 AVEDFAAGGFI
+1182 AAEDFVAGGFI
-1193 GESKSVIAEN
+1193 GESKSVVAEK

-1209 KSVRADGKAG
+1209 KSVTANGTDG
-1219 YAGGFTGTSESGG
+1219 YAGGFTGTSASGG

-1243 KGIASLSDLLS
+1243 EGIVSINDLLS
-1254 AADYLIPEYNNCHV
+1254 VADYLIPEYNNCHV
-1268 TYVTN
+1268 SYIPN
-1273 TAEDGSELPQV
+1273 TKVEDDKAQELPQV
-1284 QAAVAGGFVG
+1284 KAAVAGGFVG

-1305 DEEDKTAVTNIENVK
+1305 VEDGKDTALTVDDPTAVKDIENVE

-1336 LAETGGLSL
+1336 LAESGGLSL
-1345 LGGTIKLGSV
+1345 LGGKVQLTGFDKL
-1355 DSLISVLEVYL
+1355 LSVLEVYV
-1366 PVINYAGV
+1366 PVINNAGV
-1374 SAGEKGLVVSASEK
+1374 SAGNNGLVVSASDK
-1388 MAAKSS
+1388 MAVES
-1394 KDESTNQEPNAD
+1394 KEDTEADGSKEESNED
-1406 LISSNSGSA
+1406 LISSNSGAA
-1415 GGYVGYGCGVRIAD
+1415 GGYVGYGCGVQIAD
-1429 SDVIGL
+1429 SDVNGL
-1435 RATDVAAPDPL
+1435 RATEIEPL
-1446 RSEKGESYFGA
+1446 KSSDSEDGSTYF
-1457 DSKYAVTAPRYAGGY
+1457 SQKYAVTAPRYAGGY

-1478 GNAASL
+1478 GNAASV
-1484 GSGLGVDILGIKVT
+1484 GSGLKLGFGDYQLSFGDI
-1498 LEGVTDVLAAV
+1498 TDVLSIV
-1509 ASKIENSDV
+1509 ASEVDRSDV
-1518 SGQTGGFSVL
+1518 AGKTGGFSVL
-1528 VNEMEEGVYT
+1528 ANEVKEGVYT

-1586 GKADILNGLVSADN
+1586 GDASVLGKLINVQN
-1600 LLSALQTFVPFITNS
+1600 LLSVLQTFVPKITTS

-1646 GTDGQEAAIYRI
+1646 GSADQKSAILRI
-1658 RSVYGQD
+1658 RSVYGQN

-1671 GLAEAASAADTG
+1671 GFAEAANTADTG
-1683 NLEILGGI
+1683 NLKILGGI
-1691 IKLDNPLSVARAVYA
+1691 IKLENPLSAMQAVYA
-1706 IEENTAVYGPLSHMN
+1706 VEENTAVYGPLHNMD
-1721 VDTWN
+1721 VDMWN
-1726 GWVTNVG
+1726 GWVENIG
-1733 AKGPYR
+1733 SKGPYGSE
-1739 DVFAGKTFEGD
+1739 FAGKTFEGEN
-1750 DAQSQLDSFLA
+1750 AQEELNEFLA
-1761 DYAYGYE
+1761 GYTYGYE
-1768 VVAPGADEKD
+1768 VISPGSNEQEDI
-1778 GGRENGYAGG
+1778 RENGYAGG

-1800 GQAHDLMDVTA
+1800 GQAYDLMDVTA

-1834 VAEINITNGLS
+1834 AAGINVTNGLD
-1845 VLQTFVSVI
+1845 VLKTFVSVI

-1902 VTNVNTVT
+1902 VTNVNTVA

-1938 LDGLLNS
+1938 LDGLLNN

-1957 NATLSTVRNVQITTT
+1957 NTTLSTVGNVKIATT
-1972 NGKGIVVQGAYI
+1972 NGKGIVVQGAYSV
-1984 DDEGETA
+1984 DSKTD

-2192 SDVNGCSV
+2192 SDVNSCSV

-2281 EELLKVDKLAN
+2281 EELLHVDNLEN
-2292 GQVIKINLGIIKVNA
+2292 GKVIKIDLGIIKVNA
-2307 LWNGELLSVNLL
+2307 LWNGKLLSVNLL
-2319 GIPITASLVEGSTQ
+2319 GIPITASLVEGRTQ
-2333 LKVTIGDSK
+2333 LNVTIGDSE

-2356 DELEN
+2356 DDLEN

-2375 AESTV
+2375 VDSTV

-2397 QDGKGNKGYA
+2397 QDGSGDLGYA

-2419 ENNKMI
+2419 ENNQMI

-2431 GTEEKVGEFDGGVS
+2431 GTSEKVGEFDGGVS
-2445 LESVWTELD
+2445 LESVWTDLD
-2454 DIEINNTYQVYRL
+2454 DIEKGNTYQVYRL
-2467 WDDGKLK
+2467 WDDDQLK
-2474 LLCNTAGDVMAQ
+2474 LLCNKGGDVLGTAQ
-2486 AEKAVIGGTEY
+2486 DNKKTAIGDTEY
-2497 YLYSVNHMSADYLM
+2497 YLYSVNHMTAEYLM
-2511 NHDDWKDAYQTPEG
+2511 NHDDWKDAYQTPSKG

-2580 DNNDRL
+2580 DNNNRL
-2586 GKRPEQVSVQITRDG
+2586 GKRPKGVTVQIMRDG
-2601 EDYEQPITMSSK
+2601 KLIGDKITMASK
-2613 PTDVD
+2613 PTDAD
-2618 KNSWTWSGSVPIGVM
+2618 KNSWTSSVTVPIGEL
-2633 NTDGTAYAKVYKYD
+2633 NADKTGYNKVYKYD
-2647 VNETPVDGYTTIYNW
+2647 VNETPVPGYTTIYNW
-2662 SKDGYT
+2662 SEDGYT

-2708 LRTLEGVA
+2708 MGTLEGVA
-2716 VRTGDTQPGT
+2716 ARTEDTQPGT
-2726 TANTI
+2726 TVSTI

-2780 NSIDKFTYGVK
+2780 DSIDKFTYAVK
-2791 LNDQVVK
+2791 LNDKVVK
-2798 NGQNYVYGS
+2798 NGKNYVYGS

-2817 YEDNFNEG
+2817 YEDNFNED
-2825 VTIQYDDQPGTK
+2825 VTIKYEDQTGVNK
-2837 AAAEGVITLN
+2837 AEDGVITTN
-2847 AWTTVGTGTADIQD
+2847 AWTTVGTSTADVQD

-2877 GNDSHYAG
+2877 GNDSHYAD

-2909 PKATFTFTGTGFDFI
+2909 PKATFTFKGTGFDFI

-2941 DNPSAD
+2941 DTPDKN

-2961 KYSEEGKWELVDK
+2961 KYSDEGEWELVDE

-3005 YSATYDEHSKGYYD
+3005 YSATYDERSKGYYD

-3031 GTSAEV
+3031 GTSAED
-3037 NENYSEIQDIYK
+3037 NLNYSEIQDIYE

-3192 CWWEQTEDGKFKT
+3192 CWWEQTEDEKFKT
-3205 KYPIIVYRKSAD
+3205 KYPIIVYR
-3217 GSADDVANGA
+3217 
-3227 ADDAANDSNIISLTN
+3227 DDAANDSNIISLTN

-3257 PIEITAYTDAN
+3257 PIEITAYADAN

-3274 SLMAVRAEQEER
+3274 SLMAVQAEQEER

-3306 TIADGASY
+3306 MVADGAAY
-3314 DMTELVNHQIDGYV
+3314 DMTELVNHQIDGYI

-3367 RKGNALSEAYVQ
+3367 REGNVLSEAYVQ
-3379 ENVAEGTAYDL
+3379 ENAAEGTSYDL
-3390 TEQTGKEIKRYEI
+3390 TEQTGKEIKGYEI
-3403 AEITGDAVKGTVNG
+3403 AEITGDAVKGTVSG
-3417 DVNVTVIYEKEPGVI
+3417 DVNVTVVYEKEPSVI
-3432 NNIVNA
+3432 DTIVDA
-3438 VVDGINKVVGWVSD
+3438 VVDGINKVVDGINKVVDWVSD
-3452 VISSIFPWW
+3452 VVSSIFPWW

>member
-56 SADQTENSSEN
+56 SADQTENSSKN
-67 APAEQNTD
+67 APAEQNAD

-195 TLPEGFAGAFNDAE
+195 TLPEGFAGAFKSDGGSSTT
-209 VTEDAPLYDAET
+209 VYDSET
-221 DTIYVYHQYQL
+221 DTIYLYHQYQL
-232 ATINDP
+232 EVIAASENPDVEP
-238 KALKTVMSK
+238 VMTE
-247 DMIAKDF
+247 DYDAAHFGMGQMIWPD
-254 GVGQIVYEDADQTVQ
+254 GEDHANLTYSMD
-269 LEYTDEHNYVVS
+269 HNYVVS
-281 EDFTEEM
+281 KYFTEET
-288 PELTA
+288 PELIAAQA
-293 VQVQADTVY
+293 V
-302 TDEQKGGRD
+302 EGELSGREY
-311 FVGQVYK
+311 VGQV
-318 IIDGKTYI
+318 IFNNTDAEGNVEQYI
-326 LIGNEYQLREIGK
+326 LIGNKQQLKAIGK
-339 GTQVTPML
+339 TDSKGNPIKVTEPVWKKTYTWKIVRYEETILGQVPV
-347 YVKTTADLPRPQDDI
+347 YDHVEELPNLI
-362 EYYIPYYPGDADYNL
+362 YPGDADISDGEVLYDTDDDAPVIGDGSFDEHLAWTQTMYRGSKLNV
-377 RSGDAIGKE
+377 SGDSCEFDEAAEKNVNIGR
-386 GISEQDF
+386 ID
-393 LYFTDENAEEND
+393 D
-405 GLMHIEYDKEGLV
+405 
-418 TGLLGPLGGVLSD
+418 SD
-431 TLRALLGPLIEIPVL
+431 PA
-446 GHWLEA
+446 
-452 ILGGKRTDDIVIVDK
+452 
-467 EFNQQN
+467 
-473 AGGFVSVANAS
+473 
-484 DFYKNLKYTSDANY
+484 YTTWANY

-503 IDLCSGNFSDDDPE
+503 IDLSGEDW
-517 KKWDPLMFTGNM
+517 KPLMFSGNM
-529 IGAKADDT
+529 EGRLNMQEDTKPTIRNITVVQDEALKVNENIG
-537 HSLETIVTDSLAG
+537 I
-550 KVDPAVQ
+550 
-557 ATISNIDVEPDSID
+557 
-571 IEKSSGVGFFGTI
+571 GFFGTI
-584 TNKSERIGIVDK
+584 TNKTSDDNIGLSGGKATVKNIILDT
-596 PVSVM
+596 VSVE
-601 NIKLQ
+601 NKTTEVNKDTSLIDGL
-606 NVSVKNNVQ
+606 VKIV
-615 KITVRQGLISGIL
+615 
-628 SFVEGIGGLLLPG
+628 GGLLGVVGGLLDG
-641 DLSAALNNILN
+641 IFDILDLILGNNDILGELNLSELLGNLLN
-652 PDQNKDDTVYAT
+652 AKQEAPDTFAT

-669 RISGDVTVQNCT
+669 RIVGEVEVAGCEVKNATVTNVT
-681 VDTIETLSNIHD
+681 D
-693 MTGGFVGNVE
+693 MTGGFVGNAE
-703 GVTEYG
+703 GIAEYKG
-709 RLQQDLGTTI
+709 LGTALKGT
-719 KVLEH
+719 VDALEGL
-724 ILNVIPFLDLGT
+724 LNVIPGLGLGDLITILLDNPNLLKVTT
-736 LLNVLLDGN
+736 LL
-745 IIEAAKLIP
+745 P
-754 TGYYNPQVIGCNV
+754 TGYKQAVISDCHVSMAETEIGSRDN
-767 TCTKLSIS
+767 
-775 NEYNFNGGFAG
+775 NFVGGFAG
-786 RQVGAIIKDSTVDVD
+786 AVTGSKVEKSSVSNLSTVT
-801 QLNIQAANMSGGFAG
+801 AGKYAGGFAG
-816 LSANAEMVGLLDK
+816 ITRDATIKALLSSLNIELVRLNPSSEIINCGVNGTN
-829 LGVDTVKAINLN
+829 LGV
-841 SYLLNCNVTTASG
+841 Y
-854 TVTASEKYAGG
+854 
-865 LSGSLNN
+865 
-872 SFSVDS
+872 
-878 GINKSAA
+878 
-885 PQQENGS
+885 
-892 FNVNAQEYAG
+892 
-902 GIAGNASIAQ
+902 
-912 SVSLG
+912 
-917 SEFYHGEKDLVTLI
+917 
-931 SKLTSDIISGNEDS
+931 
-945 LLALT
+945 
-950 GVSPSIIAG
+950 
-959 NAINAELTVSAS
+959 SAS
-971 NAYAGG
+971 DYAGG
-977 FIGNGDGVKIIPL
+977 FTGVAAN
-990 SSLADESFIWK
+990 SSISSSYVEELKTVTA
-1001 NHSDDLQFSVSENA
+1001 EN
-1015 QNIISDLASV
+1015 N
-1025 YAGEYAGGIAG
+1025 YAGGFTGRATVGYASVLGETDEADTGLIETIGKLLTGVTAG
-1036 RSTTASATGILNKT
+1036 DLNADLLNLAGIQPSKLDGCKVSGTDFTVEAKGDYAGGFFAEADGVIMDGTTKSEIIGIQSVKGKNYVGGISGKAATANAAGVLNNT
-1050 LGLVNYLGFK
+1050 LGIGTMLPFSAKNIELTGGTNGLT
-1060 VDSVTVRGKND
+1060 VTA
-1071 GFSVI
+1071 
-1076 TIFENKAG
+1076 TEN
-1084 DYAGGAFGQAIGGD
+1084 YAGGAFGQAIGGNVDNVILKD
-1098 VVNVK
+1098 VSKVEAN
-1103 LDNISSVTAK
+1103 
-1113 NYAGGFV
+1113 NYAGGFA
-1120 GDAGTGSLVNG
+1120 GDAGTGSLVEG
-1131 GGLNLLGLDLVKV
+1131 GGLNLLGLNLVKV
-1144 TSLLKLAEGVQLNII
+1144 DNLLSLAEGVVLNISNSSVTGAGTEENKI
-1159 DSQVNGNDKNGFSVS
+1159 GLSVS

-1243 KGIASLSDLLS
+1243 KGIASLSNLLS

-1305 DEEDKTAVTNIENVK
+1305 DENGKDTALVVDNSTAVKGIENVA

-1336 LAETGGLSL
+1336 LAESGGLSL
-1345 LGGTIKLGSV
+1345 LGGKIKL
-1355 DSLISVLEVYL
+1355 DSIGNLLSVLEVYM
-1366 PVINYAGV
+1366 PVVNYAGV
-1374 SAGEKGLVVSASEK
+1374 SAGEKGLVVSASDK
-1388 MAAKSS
+1388 MAAESS
-1394 KDESTNQEPNAD
+1394 EDDSNNEEPNAD

-1446 RSEKGESYFGA
+1446 RSENGESYFGA

-1484 GSGLGVDILGIKVT
+1484 GSGLGIDILGIDVS
-1498 LEGVTDVLAAV
+1498 LSDVAGVLAIV

-1518 SGQTGGFSVL
+1518 AGKTGGFSVL
-1528 VNEMEEGVYT
+1528 ANEVKDGTYT

-1559 QFNYIIGGESA
+1559 QFNYIVGGESA

-1586 GKADILNGLVSADN
+1586 GKADILGGLVSADN

-1671 GLAEAASAADTG
+1671 GLAEAANTADTG

-1691 IKLDNPLSVARAVYA
+1691 IKLDNPLSVAQAVYA
-1706 IEENTAVYGPLSHMN
+1706 VEENTAVYGPLSHMN

-1733 AKGPYR
+1733 AKGPYG
-1739 DVFAGKTFEGD
+1739 DVFAGKTFEGE
-1750 DAQSQLDSFLA
+1750 DAQSQLDEFLA
-1761 DYAYGYE
+1761 DYTYGYE

-1778 GGRENGYAGG
+1778 GVRENGYAGG

-1800 GQAHDLMDVTA
+1800 GQAYDLMDVTA
-1811 WNSAGGFVGVMTPGS
+1811 WNSAGGFAGAMTPGS
-1826 LADLGKIE
+1826 LAKLGE
-1834 VAEINITNGLS
+1834 TQVAGITLTNGLE
-1845 VLQTFVSVI
+1845 VLPTFVSVI

-1865 ASVEATG
+1865 ASVAATG
-1872 YKEKEKAGYA
+1872 YEEKEKAGYA
-1882 GGFVGNMIGGEIWG
+1882 GGFVGNMIGGQIWG
-1896 ETSSCT
+1896 ETTGEGDAQVSYPCT
-1902 VTNVNTVT
+1902 VKNVCTVN

-1932 SSSNAL
+1932 SSSNAI

-1945 IIDTNGDLASVL
+1945 VIGTSGDLASVL
-1957 NATLSTVRNVQITTT
+1957 NTTLATVRGVEITTD
-1972 NGKGIVVQGAYI
+1972 NNKGIVVQGAYV
-1984 DDEGETA
+1984 DGENTA
-1991 YAKSAGGFAGTIS
+1991 YAKSAGGFAGSIS
-2004 GAIIGAKDKPDEN
+2004 GALIGGKDHPEQGVKI
-2017 SDAAASG
+2017 
-2024 SETESSK
+2024 T
-2031 NISLR
+2031 

-2043 GEYAGGFAGKAD
+2043 GDYAGGFAGKAD
-2055 TSAIAEVSGAGD
+2055 VSAAVEISGQDDASILGILAE
-2067 TSVLDSL
+2067 
-2074 LNIGG
+2074 IGG
-2079 LDVLDILR
+2079 VDVLDVLR
-2087 PYIFSAEVCGTEDY
+2087 PYIYNAAITGTADY
-2101 GFEVKA
+2101 GLEVVA
-2107 NTAEKLTDINQ
+2107 NTGKSLTEVNED
-2118 EAGLYSGSAGG
+2118 AGLYSGNAGG
-2129 FIGGLLSGTVENSDV
+2129 FIGSLLCGTVEDSSV
-2144 DQLRSVEGVNY
+2144 SKLRSVKGLNY
-2155 SGGFVGH
+2155 SGGFIGH
-2162 TGKSGLVDVDGI
+2162 MGKSGLVDADG
-2174 EALENILAVGAGV
+2174 ADVLDNLLDLGLGV

-2192 SDVNGCSV
+2192 SDANNCTVT
-2200 DGIADGFTVKSS
+2200 GIDAGFIVKSS
-2212 GGESQIVGGFVG
+2212 GGDNEIAGGFVG
-2224 YADLGRMKSNT
+2224 YGDLGRMEGDK
-2235 VNNLKQVSSKEIA
+2235 VDKLKQVSSDEIA

-2255 SYEYLVNL
+2255 SYAYLAD
-2263 TGGGVTVDILSK
+2263 VTVSGTVVDLLTK
-2275 LLDALL
+2275 LLNALL
-2281 EELLKVDKLAN
+2281 KELLHADKLQA
-2292 GQVIKINLGIIKVNA
+2292 GQVISIDLEVIKVDA
-2307 LWNGELLSVNLL
+2307 LWDGNLLSVNLL
-2319 GIPITASLVEGSTQ
+2319 GIPITAALVKDSNQ
-2333 LKVTIGDSK
+2333 LRVAIGDSE
-2342 ITLGID
+2342 ILLGYD
-2348 PDDPTIDK
+2348 TGEDPTVNVN
-2356 DELEN
+2356 EN
-2361 ELQVNL
+2361 ELSELVVHL

-2375 AESTV
+2375 ADSTV

-2397 QDGKGNKGYA
+2397 QDGSGDQGYS

-2419 ENNKMI
+2419 ENNQMI

-2431 GTEEKVGEFDGGVS
+2431 GTSEKVGEFDGGVS
-2445 LESVWTELD
+2445 LESVWTDLD
-2454 DIEINNTYQVYRL
+2454 DIEKGNTYQVYRL
-2467 WDDGKLK
+2467 WDDDQLK
-2474 LLCNTAGDVMAQ
+2474 LLCNRDGAVLGRAQ
-2486 AEKAVIGGTEY
+2486 DDKAVIIGDTEY
-2497 YLYSVNHMSADYLM
+2497 YLYSVNHMTEDYLM
-2511 NHDDWKDAYQTPEG
+2511 NHDDWKDAYQTPSEG
-2525 SAAQFPVKVYVSGAQ
+2525 SAAQFPVKVYVSNAQ

-2550 ENISDP
+2550 ENVSDP

-2586 GKRPEQVSVQITRDG
+2586 GKRPKQVSVQITQDG
-2601 EDYEQPITMSSK
+2601 ENYEQPITMSSK

-2618 KNSWTWSGSVPIGVM
+2618 KNSWTWSGSVPIGEM
-2633 NTDGTAYAKVYKYD
+2633 NTDGTAYGKVYKYD

-2716 VRTGDTQPGT
+2716 VRTEDTQPGT

-2817 YEDNFNEG
+2817 YEDNFNKG
-2825 VTIQYDDQPGTK
+2825 VTIQYDNQLGTE
-2837 AAAEGVITLN
+2837 AATEGVITLN

-2877 GNDSHYAG
+2877 GNDSHYAS

-2897 RVDKT
+2897 RVNKT

-2941 DNPSAD
+2941 DNPIAD

-3031 GTSAEV
+3031 GTSAED
-3037 NENYSEIQDIYK
+3037 NKNYSEIQDIYK

-3192 CWWEQTEDGKFKT
+3192 CWWEQTEDEKFKT
-3205 KYPIIVYRKSAD
+3205 KYPIIVYR
-3217 GSADDVANGA
+3217 
-3227 ADDAANDSNIISLTN
+3227 DDAANDSNIISLTN
-3242 LNWTGAAENSDGTDS
+3242 LNWTGAAENRDGTDS
-3257 PIEITAYTDAN
+3257 PIEITAYADAN

-3274 SLMAVRAEQEER
+3274 SLMAVQAEQEER

-3306 TIADGASY
+3306 MVADGAAY
-3314 DMTELVNHQIDGYV
+3314 DMTELVNHQIDGYI

-3367 RKGNALSEAYVQ
+3367 REGNVLSEAYVQ
-3379 ENVAEGTAYDL
+3379 ENAAEGTSYDL
-3390 TEQTGKEIKRYEI
+3390 TEQTGKEIKGYEI
-3403 AEITGDAVKGTVNG
+3403 AEITGDAVKGTVSG
-3417 DVNVTVIYEKEPGVI
+3417 DVNVTVVYEKEPSVI
-3432 NNIVNA
+3432 DTIVDA
-3438 VVDGINKVVGWVSD
+3438 VVDGINKVVDGINKVVDWVSD
-3452 VISSIFPWW
+3452 VVSSIFPWW